1 MEIMHSKFLKLQTAL
16 LSVLLLFSVLLPQTA
31 LAAGG
36 TTDAAAAQDTVT
48 LVDPNT
54 FNSWEKIQGTR
65 SITQGRI
72 WADKTVSNDKI
83 EFSSTSPLGKEG
95 KTVSKTAGS
104 DFLVALSALSST
116 SSLTKP
122 EPQPIDI
129 VLVLDA
135 SGSMDKAMGG
145 TTWENYDDTKRID
158 ALKAA
163 AKNFLAAAKKQNDGI
178 EDPAKQIQV
187 SIVKFAGNKT
197 DKVGNDTYR
206 DGRNSYN
213 YSQIMRNLTLCNSTN
228 LSTLNSV
235 VDSIQPAG
243 ATRSDY
249 GMELA
254 QKALGSDSARSNA
267 KKVVIFFTDGKPTKQ
282 SEYNS
287 EVAGSAVNTAKTLKD
302 SGTTIYT
309 VGIFSGANAASD
321 PNDEHTSDE
330 NRFMHAVSS
339 NYPDAAYS
347 WVSTDWY
354 GGYYDIVPGTRAENS
369 SYYKT
374 ATKSTELDTVFQ
386 DIFKDVTSNPPV
398 PTLVESGKNATNGGY
413 VSFNDPLG
421 DYMTVDGFNAISFDD
436 EIFEKSTKTTE
447 TTAKGT
453 VDTYVFEGVNE
464 GNTAYPEN
472 VNLNTIIVKV
482 THSNDLKTGDIVDV
496 QIPAALLPLRYY
508 QVSKDLD
515 GKVSMK
521 ISDTYPI
528 RIFYSVSLKKDV
540 KDAMAAGTSSDTELV
555 NYVADHT
562 EDDGK
567 VYFYT
572 NLFDGTNGG
581 TDKEGNS
588 YTAGNTTVSFKPAY
602 TNSFYYYTE
611 DTPIYTDPD
620 CKTHA
625 TDVQPKTPYYY
636 DLTYYDTN
644 KANASGSLVLQHDH
658 IEISIA
664 TKEEID
670 KVLKQNKKGE
680 YYVPQKTLKGSYPQ
694 TLDEQVGPKQPNN
707 TTGTASRRIDFAWD
721 LSNTT
726 GLLFLGNNGKI
737 GYNTT
742 GSLKITK
749 VVTPTDSNYTPDS
762 TTQFRILVN
771 LEGVGANDIYKCTL
785 NGQTFSF
792 IRGSVI
798 TLKNGQTAEIKGL
811 PAGCKYTVTEPTPL
825 PAGYAL
831 STIENATGT
840 IKGGLA
846 KDTAAVATV
855 KNTYTP
861 SSYILNGETYLS
873 GKKVL
878 SGRDWQSL
886 DKFVFHLEAL
896 EPDNAPLPKNGDTDL
911 TRVELTQ
918 CEGTQADTEVPFN
931 FGDITYTK
939 PGTYRYRIYEETPS
953 NADKIP
959 GIDYD
964 TTTYT
969 VTVKIKDNGN
979 GQLELDSVTKA
990 LDHKDNVTEMPA
1002 GKIPL
1007 FKNIFNA
1014 TNEEINFVA
1023 TKVYKDNAGNSIN
1036 PDVNQFQFTLSAAK
1050 KDASGNDVTETDPP
1064 MPTPAT
1070 VGNDDGGQID
1080 FGKVTY
1086 TAANVDSTYWYQMNE
1101 NQGDNACIAYDK
1113 TTYLIKVEVGS
1124 KTGAD
1129 NKLIVTSKTTY
1140 YKQNE
1145 NGAWQPVDINTGD
1158 DVASKI
1164 TFTNTL
1170 TPTPTSAN
1178 LYVGKILA
1186 GRDWMDGDKFT
1197 FTLTAKDNA
1206 PMPEGKDTNKLT
1218 ITNASRKEM
1227 DDERLGD
1234 FPEITFTKPGT
1245 YVYTISE
1252 DAVDSAK
1259 LPGFK
1264 TQPGDIT
1271 ATVTVTR
1278 EGNEL
1283 RRTISYRNAAGI
1295 NSDICGYFTNTYS
1308 TDSYKI
1314 KDTDIFLAS
1323 KVLKDRGWLDEDR
1336 FTFVLTG
1343 DESNP
1348 TNTPMPT
1355 LCESIADSTHY
1366 ENIVL
1371 GDGKELEFKEAGR
1384 YVYYITEQRGEL
1396 SGITYD
1402 TTKYMV
1408 VVDVRD
1414 EGGNSGKLTG
1424 SVQYFKGTLG
1434 KNGEYTF
1441 SDKPE
1446 TDNIAI
1452 FTNTYAA
1459 KSVTLTGKEN
1469 LSVTK
1474 KLVGRE
1480 WGKEEAFTFEIA
1492 VAGGSAE
1499 NTPLPKSTTLKLTNS
1514 NLDEDTATGNFGDIT
1529 YEKPGTYIY
1538 KITENKGDNAITQWD
1553 DSEYTVTVNVK
1564 DDGTGELK
1572 VESCTVKKSGDEGNS
1587 NGITFTNTYEASST
1601 PTKDVT
1607 VNDAETSA
1615 DGQPVKVGD
1624 KLTYSIHWVNDSI
1637 ENGKFVPATVTITDQ
1652 VPENTKLVTTPD
1664 NATYDDTTRTLTW
1677 TLNAAAN
1684 TSGDVSFT
1692 VSVLPSASAALDPI
1706 TNQAKVKIGDHE
1718 SETNVVTNPTPYDP
1732 DSHKKVLDDNG
1743 NDIDNTLVSPGQVL
1757 TYQITWVAPLA
1768 AEGAETVDVVI
1779 KDTVPAN
1786 TTFVLGS
1793 ATDNIAPDDNGLLT
1807 WNIQGQ
1813 TPGASGTVSFQ
1824 VKVNDA
1830 VGDNGDITNKAFVNN
1845 KATVETTHNYLP
1857 GKTADKDANTTLK
1870 VGDELTYTIKYKNLE
1885 KDVATVTVTDAVP
1898 AGTEFVS
1905 ADNGGTWDKTD
1916 NKVTWNLTGVEP
1928 GAKGTVSF
1936 TVRVTMDAVGK
1947 SIENQA
1953 EVKIGDHNPV
1963 TTTKTENKNIEQP
1976 SPASVTLTA
1985 HKTLKSDVGNHTLA
1999 AGEFAFNLLDKDGKL
2014 VQTALNDAEGNV
2026 TFSELKLN
2034 TIGSY
2039 TYTICEVDGKLGYM
2053 TYDDST
2059 YTVTFNVD
2067 DAKNGT
2073 LAATEPVYSLNDKT
2087 FTTAEFINH
2096 YTAELP
2102 ADASF
2107 SLSAT
2112 KTLTGRSMI
2121 DREFFFTL
2129 EDEGGNIVATA
2140 SSDAEGNIQFPAVG
2154 LKNVQAAYTALLAA
2168 AEPVQPAAE
2177 PTPAEDEQPVKI
2189 EDGEQAPLET
2199 AVAANS
2205 LEDAP
2210 AVVTDA
2216 EPETELNAE
2225 PKTDPETDPE
2235 TEPETEPA
2243 PTVDTDAVQALLT
2256 RWYTIREYAQGKD
2269 GVTYDANTYMVR
2281 VPLVDNDG
2289 TGTLA
2294 VDKDNIQFF
2303 AADGETPLDNNAVVF
2318 NNSYA
2323 AEGVDLTV
2331 TAQKQL
2337 TGRSMADGEFSFR
2350 LSCND
2355 DPANEQ
2361 TVTSDA
2367 NGRIAFALHY
2377 DDKDGTGTQETHT
2390 YTVTEVR
2397 GDNDTITYDDT
2408 AYTFTVEVI
2417 DDGTGHLTTKVTQPE
2432 AMVFRNVYTPKAT
2445 SITLAG
2451 NKVLNGRA
2459 QKAGE
2464 FTFELCDANG
2474 AVIATA
2480 ANGENGYFAF
2490 PALSY
2495 DEAGEYTYTVREK
2508 DTGVGRVTYDKTVYS
2523 VTVQVRDEDGQ
2534 LKADI
2539 ILPASGLTFTNTYT
2553 PEPAQTPA
2561 PTPKPTTSPAPAA
2574 TAAPT
2579 PAPARIPQTADSFP
2593 LALLIGLLAVSGG
2606 ALAVLLTARKRGK
2619 K

>member
-48 LVDPNT
+48 LVDPAT
-54 FNSWEKIQGTR
+54 FNSWETIQGTR

-95 KTVSKTAGS
+95 KTVSKTDGS

-135 SGSMDKAMGG
+135 SGSMAYDFNGKPARYDK
-145 TTWENYDDTKRID
+145 DRRIT
-158 ALKAA
+158 ALKSAVKAFIDSAA
-163 AKNFLAAAKKQNDGI
+163 TQN
-178 EDPAKQIQV
+178 
-187 SIVKFAGNKT
+187 
-197 DKVGNDTYR
+197 
-206 DGRNSYN
+206 
-213 YSQIMRNLTLCNSTN
+213 SQIADASKKINIALVRFASNSSILQDLTTCEDKNVTALKRRVDNLPS
-228 LSTLNSV
+228 
-235 VDSIQPAG
+235 DG
-243 ATRSDY
+243 ATRADL
-249 GMELA
+249 GME
-254 QKALGSDSARSNA
+254 KAESVLNGTSARANA
-267 KKVVIFFTDGKPTKQ
+267 KKVVIFFTDGTPTSGNKY
-282 SEYNS
+282 EP
-287 EVAGSAVNTAKTLKD
+287 EVAGRAVSAAGRIKNAN
-302 SGTTIYT
+302 GTIYA
-309 VGIFSGANAASD
+309 VGIFAGAKPED
-321 PNDEHTSDE
+321 ITSKE
-330 NRFMHAVSS
+330 NKFMNAVSS
-339 NYPDAAYS
+339 NYPAATATNFS
-347 WVSTDWY
+347 ITLNK
-354 GGYYDIVPGTRAENS
+354 GENKG
-369 SYYKT
+369 YYKT
-374 ATKSTELDTVFQ
+374 AKNASELNAVFN
-386 DIFKDVTSNPPV
+386 DIFKDSTSNPPV

-421 DYMTVDGFNAISFDD
+421 DYMTVDGFNAIAFDD

-508 QVSKDLD
+508 QVSEDLN

-555 NYVADHT
+555 NYVTDHT
-562 EDDGK
+562 GDDGK

-620 CKTHA
+620 CKIPA
-625 TDVQPKTPYYY
+625 TDVQPKKSYYY
-636 DLTYYDTN
+636 DLTYYDTK
-644 KANASGSLVLQHDH
+644 KADASGSLVPQHDH

-680 YYVPQKTLKGSYPQ
+680 YYVLQKTLKGSYPQ
-694 TLDEQVGPKQPNN
+694 ALDNQIGGKEKNITN
-707 TTGTASRRIDFAWD
+707 TASRRIDFGWD
-721 LSNTT
+721 NNYTIGRLY
-726 GLLFLGNNGKI
+726 LGNNGKI

-749 VVTPTDSNYTPDS
+749 QVAKADPSYSPDAG
-762 TTQFRILVN
+762 TQFDIKVV
-771 LEGVGANDIYKCTL
+771 LEGNGANGTYTYTIDGKTSDSYKFKS
-785 NGQTFSF
+785 GD
-792 IRGSVI
+792 VI
-798 TLKNGQTAEIKGL
+798 TLKNDQTAEIEGL
-811 PAGCKYTVTEPTPL
+811 PAGCEYTVSEPTLPDGYTSSIDA
-825 PAGYAL
+825 PAGVITA
-831 STIENATGT
+831 G
-840 IKGGLA
+840 KVQ
-846 KDTAAVATV
+846 DTAPVVTV
-855 KNTYTP
+855 TNTYKP
-861 SSYILNGETYLS
+861 SSYTLNGETNLS

-878 SGRDWQSL
+878 SGRDWQSN

-896 EPDNAPLPKNGDTDL
+896 GPDNTPLPKNGDTDL
-911 TRVELTQ
+911 TRVELMHR
-918 CEGTQADTEVPFN
+918 EGTQGGTEVPFN

-953 NADKIP
+953 NAAKIP

-969 VTVKIKDNGN
+969 VTVKIKDNGK

-990 LDHKDNVTEMPA
+990 LDNKDNVTVMPA
-1002 GKIPL
+1002 DNIPL

-1014 TNEEINFVA
+1014 DDEEINFVA

-1036 PDVNQFQFTLSAAK
+1036 PDVNQFHFTLSVPKTNANG
-1050 KDASGNDVTETDPP
+1050 SNVTETNPP

-1086 TAANVDSTYWYQMNE
+1086 TAANVGNTYWYQMSE
-1101 NQGDNACIAYDK
+1101 DRGDNACIAYDK
-1113 TTYLIKVEVGS
+1113 ATYLIKVEVGS

-1129 NKLIVTSKTTY
+1129 NNLIVTSNTTY

-1170 TPTPTSAN
+1170 TPTPASAK
-1178 LYVGKILA
+1178 LSIGKILA
-1186 GRDWMDGDKFT
+1186 GRDWMKGDTFT
-1197 FTLTAKDNA
+1197 FTLTPKNDNT
-1206 PMPEGKDTNKLT
+1206 PMPEGENANKLT
-1218 ITNASRKEM
+1218 ITNESNKVM
-1227 DDERLGD
+1227 DDERLGS
-1234 FPEITFTKPGT
+1234 FGKITFAQPGT
-1245 YVYTISE
+1245 YEYTISE
-1252 DAVDSAK
+1252 DEVT

-1264 TQPGDIT
+1264 NHPGDIT

-1278 EGNEL
+1278 NGNEL
-1283 RRTISYRNAAGI
+1283 TSTVSYKDAAGKVGVV
-1295 NSDICGYFTNTYS
+1295 NGYFTNTYS
-1308 TDSYKI
+1308 TDPYTVSTSVLFK
-1314 KDTDIFLAS
+1314 AS
-1323 KVLKDRGWLDEDR
+1323 KTLEGRGWLPEEN

-1348 TNTPMPT
+1348 ADTPMPDF
-1355 LCESIADSTHY
+1355 CEAVANSSHTT
-1366 ENIVL
+1366 VTL
-1371 GDGKELEFKEAGR
+1371 GDDKDLRFTQPGT
-1384 YVYYITEQRGEL
+1384 YTYYITEKTESTPGL
-1396 SGITYD
+1396 IYD
-1402 TTKYMV
+1402 TSKYKV
-1408 VVDVRD
+1408 VVTVVDKD
-1414 EGGNSGKLTG
+1414 ADGGNIGKSGKLTG

-1434 KNGEYTF
+1434 ENAEYTF
-1441 SDKPE
+1441 SAKPE
-1446 TDNIAI
+1446 SANIAA
-1452 FTNTYAA
+1452 FTNTYTTEPA
-1459 KSVTLTGKEN
+1459 TLNGEEN

-1480 WGKEEAFTFEIA
+1480 WGNEESFTFEIA
-1492 VAGGSAE
+1492 VADGSAAD
-1499 NTPLPKSTTLKLTNS
+1499 TPLPESTTLTLTNP
-1514 NLDEDTATGNFGDIT
+1514 DGDTATGNFGDIT

-1553 DSEYTVTVNVK
+1553 DSVYTVNVTVE
-1564 DDGTGELK
+1564 DNGAGELHITNFT
-1572 VESCTVKKSGDEGNS
+1572 VESDGS
-1587 NGITFTNTYEASST
+1587 NYIGISFTNRYEADPN
-1601 PTKDVT
+1601 PTK
-1607 VNDAETSA
+1607 
-1615 DGQPVKVGD
+1615 
-1624 KLTYSIHWVNDSI
+1624 
-1637 ENGKFVPATVTITDQ
+1637 TVTD
-1652 VPENTKLVTTPD
+1652 E
-1664 NATYDDTTRTLTW
+1664 
-1677 TLNAAAN
+1677 
-1684 TSGDVSFT
+1684 SG
-1692 VSVLPSASAALDPI
+1692 
-1706 TNQAKVKIGDHE
+1706 N
-1718 SETNVVTNPTPYDP
+1718 N
-1732 DSHKKVLDDNG
+1732 
-1743 NDIDNTLVSPGQVL
+1743 IDNTLVSPGQKL
-1757 TYQITWVAPLA
+1757 TYTIHWVNNAVNATGNYTPAEITV
-1768 AEGAETVDVVI
+1768 T
-1779 KDTVPAN
+1779 DTVPAN
-1786 TTFVLGS
+1786 TTFDS
-1793 ATDNIAPDDNGLLT
+1793 ADNGGTWDTTDNKVT
-1807 WNIQGQ
+1807 WKFTADPNTEGN
-1813 TPGASGTVSFQ
+1813 VSFT
-1824 VKVNDA
+1824 VKVNESISGENGEIDNSA
-1830 VGDNGDITNKAFVNN
+1830 LVGNRTTNI
-1845 KATVETTHNYLP
+1845 THNYLP

-1885 KDVATVTVTDAVP
+1885 DAAATVTVTDAVP

-1905 ADNGGTWDKTD
+1905 ADNGGVCENDT
-1916 NKVTWNLTGVEP
+1916 VTWNIADVTS
-1928 GAKGTVSF
+1928 GTEGSVSF
-1936 TVRVTMDAVGK
+1936 KVRVTIDAVGR

-1953 EVKIGDHNPV
+1953 QVRIGNHNPV

-1976 SPASVTLTA
+1976 SPASVILTA
-1985 HKTLKSDVGNHTLA
+1985 HKTLISDVGNHTLA

-2014 VQTALNDAEGNV
+2014 VQTAPNDAEGNV
-2026 TFSELKLN
+2026 TFDALSLD
-2034 TIGSY
+2034 TIGEY
-2039 TYTICEVDGKLGYM
+2039 TYTICEVDGNVGYI
-2053 TYDDST
+2053 TYDGSQ
-2059 YTVTFNVD
+2059 YTVTFSVY
-2067 DAKNGT
+2067 DAKDGT
-2073 LAATEPVYSLNDKT
+2073 LAATEPVYSLNGKT
-2087 FTTAEFINH
+2087 VDAAEFINH

-2102 ADASF
+2102 AGASF

-2121 DREFFFTL
+2121 DGEFFFTL

-2205 LEDAP
+2205 LEGTP

-2216 EPETELNAE
+2216 ETETELDVA
-2225 PKTDPETDPE
+2225 PETDPE

-2281 VPLVDNDG
+2281 VQLADKEG
-2289 TGTLA
+2289 QGTLT
-2294 VDKDNIQFF
+2294 VDSIQFF
-2303 AADGETPLDNNAVVF
+2303 AADGETPLDNSAVVF

>member
-36 TTDAAAAQDTVT
+36 TTNAAAAQDTVT

-72 WADKTVSNDKI
+72 WADKTVSENEIK
-83 EFSSTSPLGKEG
+83 FSPHSPLGESG
-95 KTVSKTAGS
+95 QTVSKTAGS

-135 SGSMDKAMGG
+135 SGSMSDPMGR
-145 TTWENYDDTKRID
+145 NDSTKRID

-163 AKNFLAAAKKQNDGI
+163 ANNFLAAAKKQNDEI
-178 EDPAKQIQV
+178 EDPAKQIKV
-187 SIVKFAGNKT
+187 SIVKFAGDKT
-197 DKVGNDTYR
+197 DKVGNDKYR
-206 DGRNSYN
+206 DGGYWYN
-213 YSQIMRNLTLCNSTN
+213 HSQIMRNLTLCNNTY
-228 LSTLNSV
+228 LSTLQDV
-235 VDSIQPAG
+235 VDSISPAG

-254 QKALGSDSARSNA
+254 QTALDKASARSNA
-267 KKVVIFFTDGKPTKQ
+267 KKVVIFFTDGKPT
-282 SEYNS
+282 SESNYDA
-287 EVAGSAVNTAKTLKD
+287 EVAGDAINTAKTIKG
-302 SGTTIYT
+302 SGATIYT

-321 PNDEHTSDE
+321 PNNERTSDE

-339 NYPDAAYS
+339 NYPDAASS
-347 WVSTDWY
+347 WVSTGWFT
-354 GGYYDIVPGTRAENS
+354 GYYNIDLGTRAENS

-374 ATKSTELDTVFQ
+374 ATNADELNTVFQ
-386 DIFKDVTSNPPV
+386 DIFTDATSDPPV
-398 PTLVESGKNATNGGY
+398 PTLVESSKDATESGY
-413 VSFNDPLG
+413 VTFEDPLG
-421 DYMTVDGFNAISFDD
+421 DYMTVTDFNAIAFSDKIYTAPA
-436 EIFEKSTKTTE
+436 EETHGNVTTY
-447 TTAKGT
+447 TFTGINKGN
-453 VDTYVFEGVNE
+453 V
-464 GNTAYPEN
+464 AYPQN
-472 VNLNTIIVKV
+472 VDLNKIIITVTHDDDLKIGDKVKV
-482 THSNDLKTGDIVDV
+482 E
-496 QIPAALLPLRYY
+496 IPAALLPLRYY
-508 QVSKDLD
+508 NIAEDKD
-515 GKVSMK
+515 GKVSME
-521 ISDTYPI
+521 ITPTYPI
-528 RIFYSVSLKKDV
+528 HVFYSVSLKTKA
-540 KDAMAAGTSSDTELV
+540 KQQMTSGVITDPALA
-555 NYVADHT
+555 NYVATHT
-562 EDDGK
+562 EEDGK
-567 VYFYT
+567 AYFYS
-572 NLFDGTNGG
+572 NLYTDTRTG
-581 TDKEGNS
+581 TDDERNP
-588 YTAGNTTVSFKPAY
+588 YTAGDTTASFVPAE

-611 DTPIYTDPD
+611 DTPLYEDEACTRLA
-620 CKTHA
+620 KN
-625 TDVQPKTPYYY
+625 VQPNMPYYY
-636 DLTYYDTN
+636 DMPYYQTGIED
-644 KANASGSLVLQHDH
+644 ANGSLKLQHAH
-658 IEISIA
+658 IKVSIA
-664 TKEEID
+664 TQEEINDTLKKD
-670 KVLKQNKKGE
+670 KDGL
-680 YYVPQKTLKGSYPQ
+680 YYVPKGTPKGSYPQ
-694 TLDEQVGPKQPNN
+694 ALDNQIGGKEPNITN
-707 TTGTASRRIDFAWD
+707 TASRRIDFGWD
-721 LSNTT
+721 YNYTIGCLY
-726 GLLFLGNNGKI
+726 LGNNGKI
-737 GYNTT
+737 GYNAT

-749 VVTPTDSNYTPDS
+749 TVVKADPSYSPDAA
-762 TTQFRILVN
+762 TQFGIQVA
-771 LEGVGANDIYKCTL
+771 LEGNGANGTYTYTIDGNTSDPHPFTSG
-785 NGQTFSF
+785 N
-792 IRGSVI
+792 VI
-798 TLKNGQTAEIKGL
+798 TLKNGQTAEIEGL
-811 PAGCKYTVTEPTPL
+811 PAGCEYTVSEPTLPDGYTSSIDA
-825 PAGYAL
+825 PAGVIA
-831 STIENATGT
+831 AG
-840 IKGGLA
+840 KVQ
-846 KDTAAVATV
+846 DTAPVVTV
-855 KNTYTP
+855 TNTYEP
-861 SSYILNGETYLS
+861 SSYTLNGETNLS

-878 SGRDWQSL
+878 SGRDWQSD

-896 EPDNAPLPKNGDTDL
+896 EPDNAPLPKDGDTDL
-911 TRVELTQ
+911 TRVELMHR
-918 CEGTQADTEVPFN
+918 EGTQADTEVPFN

-953 NADKIP
+953 NAAKIP

-969 VTVKIKDNGN
+969 VTVKIKDNGK
-979 GQLELDSVTKA
+979 GQLELDTVTKA
-990 LDHKDNVTEMPA
+990 LDNKDNVTEMPA
-1002 GKIPL
+1002 DNIPL

-1014 TNEEINFVA
+1014 KNEEINFVA
-1023 TKVYKDNAGNSIN
+1023 TKVYKDNAGTQIN
-1036 PDVNQFQFTLSAAK
+1036 PDVNQFQFTLS
-1050 KDASGNDVTETDPP
+1050 VPETDSNGNNVTQTNPP

-1070 VGNDDGGQID
+1070 VGNDDGGQIA

-1086 TAANVDSTYWYQMNE
+1086 TAANVGNTYWYQMSE
-1101 NQGDNACIAYDK
+1101 DQGDNARIAYDK
-1113 TTYLIKVEVGS
+1113 ATYLIKVEVDS
-1124 KTGAD
+1124 KPGAD
-1129 NKLIVTSKTTY
+1129 NKLIVTSHTTY

-1170 TPTPTSAN
+1170 TPTPATAKLSI
-1178 LYVGKILA
+1178 GKILA
-1186 GRDWMDGDKFT
+1186 GRNWMEGDTFT
-1197 FTLTAKDNA
+1197 FTLTAKGNA
-1206 PMPEGKDTNKLT
+1206 PMPEGENANKLT
-1218 ITNASRKEM
+1218 ITNESNKVM
-1227 DDERLGD
+1227 DDERLGSFGD
-1234 FPEITFTKPGT
+1234 ITFTQPGT
-1245 YVYTISE
+1245 YEYTISE
-1252 DAVDSAK
+1252 DTVT

-1264 TQPGDIT
+1264 NHPGDIT

-1278 EGNEL
+1278 NGNEL
-1283 RRTISYRNAAGI
+1283 TSTVSYKDAAGKV
-1295 NSDICGYFTNTYS
+1295 NEAGYGYFTNTYS
-1308 TDSYKI
+1308 PDSYTVSTSVLFK
-1314 KDTDIFLAS
+1314 AS
-1323 KVLKDRGWLDEDR
+1323 KTLKGRDWLPEEN

-1348 TNTPMPT
+1348 VDTPMPDFCEAVANSSHTTVT
-1355 LCESIADSTHY
+1355 LGNNADLTFTQPGIY
-1366 ENIVL
+1366 T
-1371 GDGKELEFKEAGR
+1371 
-1384 YVYYITEQRGEL
+1384 YYITEKKESTPGL
-1396 SGITYD
+1396 IYD
-1402 TTKYMV
+1402 TSKYKV
-1408 VVDVRD
+1408 VVTVEDKD
-1414 EGGNSGKLTG
+1414 ADGGNSGKSGKLTG

-1434 KNGEYTF
+1434 ENGEYTF
-1441 SDKPE
+1441 SDE
-1446 TDNIAI
+1446 LGANIAA
-1452 FTNTYAA
+1452 FTNTYTTEPA
-1459 KSVTLTGKEN
+1459 TLNGEEN

-1480 WGKEEAFTFEIA
+1480 WGNEESFTFTITA
-1492 VAGGSAE
+1492 AGDNAE
-1499 NTPLPKSTTLKLTNS
+1499 NTPLPNENTLTLTKPTP
-1514 NLDEDTATGNFGDIT
+1514 DGDTATGHFGDIT
-1529 YEKPGTYIY
+1529 YTKPGTYSYTIR
-1538 KITENKGDNAITQWD
+1538 EVHGADNTAAITQWD
-1553 DSEYTVTVNVK
+1553 DSVYTVNVTVA
-1564 DDGTGELK
+1564 DNGAGELHITDVK
-1572 VESCTVKKSGDEGNS
+1572 VESDGSNYSGIS
-1587 NGITFTNTYEASST
+1587 FTNRYEADPN
-1601 PTKDVT
+1601 PTK
-1607 VNDAETSA
+1607 
-1615 DGQPVKVGD
+1615 
-1624 KLTYSIHWVNDSI
+1624 
-1637 ENGKFVPATVTITDQ
+1637 TVTD
-1652 VPENTKLVTTPD
+1652 
-1664 NATYDDTTRTLTW
+1664 
-1677 TLNAAAN
+1677 
-1684 TSGDVSFT
+1684 
-1692 VSVLPSASAALDPI
+1692 
-1706 TNQAKVKIGDHE
+1706 E
-1718 SETNVVTNPTPYDP
+1718 SRNN
-1732 DSHKKVLDDNG
+1732 
-1743 NDIDNTLVSPGQVL
+1743 IDNTLVSPGQKL
-1757 TYQITWVAPLA
+1757 TYTIHWVNNAVDATGKYTPAEITV
-1768 AEGAETVDVVI
+1768 T
-1779 KDTVPAN
+1779 DTVPAN
-1786 TTFVLGS
+1786 TTFDS
-1793 ATDNIAPDDNGLLT
+1793 ADNGGTWDKTDNKVT
-1807 WNIQGQ
+1807 WKFNAEPNTEGN
-1813 TPGASGTVSFQ
+1813 VSFT
-1824 VKVNDA
+1824 VKVNESISGENGEINNYA
-1830 VGDNGDITNKAFVNN
+1830 LVGNRTTN
-1845 KATVETTHNYLP
+1845 TTHNYLP

-1885 KDVATVTVTDAVP
+1885 DAAATVTVTDAVP

-1905 ADNGGTWDKTD
+1905 ADNDGVCEHGT
-1916 NKVTWNLTGVEP
+1916 VTWKIDDVAS
-1928 GAKGTVSF
+1928 GAEGSVSF
-1936 TVRVTMDAVGK
+1936 KVRVTIDAVGH

-1953 EVKIGDHNPV
+1953 LVKVGDHNPV

-1976 SPASVTLTA
+1976 SPASVFLTA

-2014 VQTALNDAEGNV
+2014 VQTAPNDAEGNV
-2026 TFSELKLN
+2026 TFEALSLD
-2034 TIGSY
+2034 TIGNY
-2039 TYTICEVDGKLGYM
+2039 TYTICEVDGEVGYI
-2053 TYDDST
+2053 TYDGSQ
-2059 YTVTFNVD
+2059 YTVTFSVYATKD
-2067 DAKNGT
+2067 GT
-2073 LAATEPVYSLNDKT
+2073 LAATKPVYSLNGKT
-2087 FTTAEFINH
+2087 VDAAEFINH

-2102 ADASF
+2102 AGTSF

-2112 KTLTGRSMI
+2112 KALTGRSMI
-2121 DREFFFTL
+2121 DGEFFFTL

-2140 SSDAEGNIQFPAVG
+2140 SSDAKGNIQFPAVG

-2205 LEDAP
+2205 LEGTP

-2216 EPETELNAE
+2216 EPETKLDVAPETDSETE
-2225 PKTDPETDPE
+2225 PKTDPE

-2281 VPLVDNDG
+2281 VQLADKEG
-2289 TGTLA
+2289 QGTLI
-2294 VDKDNIQFF
+2294 VDSIQFF

>member
-31 LAAGG
+31 LAEGG

-48 LVDPNT
+48 LVDPAT
-54 FNSWEKIQGTR
+54 FNSWETIQGTR

-72 WADKTVSNDKI
+72 WADKTVSNNEI
-83 EFSSTSPLGKEG
+83 TFSPNSPLGKEG
-95 KTVSKTAGS
+95 KTVSKTDGS

-135 SGSMDKAMGG
+135 SGSMSDPMGR
-145 TTWENYDDTKRID
+145 NDSTKRID

-163 AKNFLAAAKKQNDGI
+163 ANNFLAAAKKQNDEI
-178 EDPAKQIQV
+178 EDPAKQIKV
-187 SIVKFAGNKT
+187 SIVKFAGDKT
-197 DKVGNDTYR
+197 DKVGNDKYR
-206 DGRNSYN
+206 DGGYWYN
-213 YSQIMRNLTLCNSTN
+213 HSQIMRNLTLCNNTY
-228 LSTLNSV
+228 LSTLQDV
-235 VDSIQPAG
+235 VDSISPAG

-254 QKALGSDSARSNA
+254 QTALDKASARSNA
-267 KKVVIFFTDGKPTKQ
+267 KKVVIFFTDGKPT
-282 SEYNS
+282 SESNYDA
-287 EVAGSAVNTAKTLKD
+287 EVAGDAINTAKTIKG
-302 SGTTIYT
+302 SGATIYT

-321 PNDEHTSDE
+321 PNNERTSDE

-339 NYPDAAYS
+339 NYPDAASS
-347 WVSTDWY
+347 WVSTGWFT
-354 GGYYDIVPGTRAENS
+354 GYYNIDLGTRAENS

-374 ATKSTELDTVFQ
+374 ATNADELNTVFQ
-386 DIFKDVTSNPPV
+386 DIFTDATSDPPV
-398 PTLVESGKNATNGGY
+398 PTLVESGKNATESGY
-413 VSFNDPLG
+413 VTFEDPLG
-421 DYMTVDGFNAISFDD
+421 DYMTVTGFNAIAFSDK
-436 EIFEKSTKTTE
+436 IYTAPTKETRGNVTTY
-447 TTAKGT
+447 TFTGTNKGN
-453 VDTYVFEGVNE
+453 V
-464 GNTAYPEN
+464 AYPQN
-472 VNLNTIIVKV
+472 VDLNKIIITVTHDDDLKIGDKVKV
-482 THSNDLKTGDIVDV
+482 E
-496 QIPAALLPLRYY
+496 IPAALLPLRYY
-508 QVSKDLD
+508 NIAEDKN
-515 GKVSMK
+515 GK
-521 ISDTYPI
+521 ISMEITPTYPI
-528 RIFYSVSLKKDV
+528 HVFYSVSLK
-540 KDAMAAGTSSDTELV
+540 DAAKQQMESGVITDTALAS
-555 NYVADHT
+555 YVAAHI
-562 EDDGK
+562 EEDGK
-567 VYFYT
+567 AYFYS
-572 NLFDGTNGG
+572 NLYTGANKG
-581 TDKEGNS
+581 TDAEGKP
-588 YTAGNTTVSFKPAY
+588 YTAGNTTASFVPAE

-611 DTPIYTDPD
+611 DTLLYEDEA
-620 CKTHA
+620 CKTPA
-625 TDVQPKTPYYY
+625 KNVKPNTPYYY
-636 DLTYYDTN
+636 DLPYYEVGETDAT
-644 KANASGSLVLQHDH
+644 GSLEELHSR
-658 IEISIA
+658 IKISIA
-664 TKEEID
+664 TQKEIND
-670 KVLKQNKKGE
+670 TLRVNKDDV
-680 YYVPQKTLKGSYPQ
+680 YYVPKGTLKGSYPQ
-694 TLDEQVGPKQPNN
+694 ALDNQIGGKEPN
-707 TTGTASRRIDFAWD
+707 TTNTASRRIDFGWD
-721 LSNTT
+721 NNYTIGRLY
-726 GLLFLGNNGKI
+726 LGNNGKI

-742 GSLKITK
+742 GSLKIRKTVAK
-749 VVTPTDSNYTPDS
+749 ADPSYSPDAETP
-762 TTQFRILVN
+762 FRIQVA
-771 LEGVGANDIYKCTL
+771 LEGNGANGTYTYTIDGNTSDPHPFTSG
-785 NGQTFSF
+785 N
-792 IRGSVI
+792 VI

-811 PAGCKYTVTEPTPL
+811 PAGCKYTVSEPTP
-825 PAGYAL
+825 PTGYEL
-831 STIENATGT
+831 STIENDTGT

-861 SSYILNGETYLS
+861 SSYILDGETNLS
-873 GKKVL
+873 GKKIL
-878 SGRDWQSL
+878 SGRDWQSD

-896 EPDNAPLPKNGDTDL
+896 ESDNAPLPKDGDTDL
-911 TRVELTQ
+911 TRVELMPSK
-918 CEGTQADTEVPFN
+918 GTQGDTEVPFN

-953 NADKIP
+953 NAAKIP

-969 VTVKIKDNGN
+969 VTVKIKDNGK

-990 LDHKDNVTEMPA
+990 LDNKDNVTVMPA
-1002 GKIPL
+1002 DNIPL

-1014 TNEEINFVA
+1014 ENEEINFVA
-1023 TKVYKDNAGNSIN
+1023 TKVYKDNAGNQIN
-1036 PDVNQFQFTLSAAK
+1036 PDVNQFRFTLSVSE
-1050 KDASGNDVTETDPP
+1050 KDSGGKNVTETNPP
-1064 MPTPAT
+1064 MPTSAT

-1086 TAANVDSTYWYQMNE
+1086 TAENVSHTYWYQMSEVN
-1101 NQGDNACIAYDK
+1101 GDDAHIDYDAAA
-1113 TTYLIKVEVGS
+1113 YLIKVEVGS
-1124 KTGAD
+1124 KIGAD
-1129 NKLIVTSKTTY
+1129 NKLIVTSNTTY
-1140 YKQNE
+1140 YKQDE
-1145 NGAWQPVDINTGD
+1145 NGAWKPVDINTGD

-1170 TPTPTSAN
+1170 TPTPASAR
-1178 LYVGKILA
+1178 LSVCKFLVGRK
-1186 GRDWMDGDKFT
+1186 WMNGDTFT
-1197 FTLTAKDNA
+1197 FTLAPKNGA
-1206 PMPEGKDTNKLT
+1206 PMPKGENADRLT
-1218 ITNASRKEM
+1218 ITNTSDNVIENY
-1227 DDERLGD
+1227 LTGS
-1234 FPEITFTKPGT
+1234 FGEIPFTQPGT
-1245 YVYTISE
+1245 YVYDISE
-1252 DAVDSAK
+1252 DKVT

-1264 TQPGDIT
+1264 SQPGAIT
-1271 ATVTVTR
+1271 ATVKVTR
-1278 EGNEL
+1278 EGNKL
-1283 RRTISYRNAAGI
+1283 THTVSYTDASG
-1295 NSDICGYFTNTYS
+1295 NSGYVYANFTNTYS

-1336 FTFVLTG
+1336 FTFVLTS
-1343 DESNP
+1343 DEANP
-1348 TNTPMPT
+1348 DNTPIPT
-1355 LCESIADSTHY
+1355 HCESIADSTHY
-1366 ENIVL
+1366 EHIVL

-1402 TTKYMV
+1402 TSKYMV
-1408 VVDVRD
+1408 VVTVEDKD
-1414 EGGNSGKLTG
+1414 ADGGNIGKSGKLTG
-1424 SVQYFKGTLG
+1424 SVQYYKALE
-1434 KNGEYTF
+1434 NGEYE
-1441 SDKPE
+1441 KV
-1446 TDNIAI
+1446 DNIAI

-1459 KSVTLTGKEN
+1459 KSVTLNGEEN

-1480 WGKEEAFTFEIA
+1480 WGNEEAFTFTIA
-1492 VAGGSAE
+1492 AAGDNAK
-1499 NTPLPKSTTLKLTNS
+1499 NTPLPNENTLTLTKPTP
-1514 NLDEDTATGNFGDIT
+1514 DGDTATGHFGDIT
-1529 YEKPGTYIY
+1529 YTKPGEYSYTIREVQGADG
-1538 KITENKGDNAITQWD
+1538 TAAITQWD
-1553 DSEYTVTVNVK
+1553 DSVYTVNVTVE
-1564 DDGTGELK
+1564 DNGTGELHITGIT
-1572 VESCTVKKSGDEGNS
+1572 VESDGS
-1587 NGITFTNTYEASST
+1587 NYSDISFTNRYEADPN
-1601 PTKDVT
+1601 PTK
-1607 VNDAETSA
+1607 
-1615 DGQPVKVGD
+1615 
-1624 KLTYSIHWVNDSI
+1624 
-1637 ENGKFVPATVTITDQ
+1637 TVTD
-1652 VPENTKLVTTPD
+1652 
-1664 NATYDDTTRTLTW
+1664 
-1677 TLNAAAN
+1677 
-1684 TSGDVSFT
+1684 
-1692 VSVLPSASAALDPI
+1692 
-1706 TNQAKVKIGDHE
+1706 E
-1718 SETNVVTNPTPYDP
+1718 SRNN
-1732 DSHKKVLDDNG
+1732 
-1743 NDIDNTLVSPGQVL
+1743 IDNTLVSPGQKL
-1757 TYQITWVAPLA
+1757 TYTIHWVNNAVDATGKYTPAEITV
-1768 AEGAETVDVVI
+1768 T
-1779 KDTVPAN
+1779 DTVPAN
-1786 TTFVLGS
+1786 TTFDS
-1793 ATDNIAPDDNGLLT
+1793 ADNDGTWDKTDNKVT
-1807 WNIQGQ
+1807 WKFNADPNTEGD
-1813 TPGASGTVSFQ
+1813 VSFT
-1824 VKVNDA
+1824 VKVNESISGENGEINNYA
-1830 VGDNGDITNKAFVNN
+1830 LVGNRTTN
-1845 KATVETTHNYLP
+1845 TTHNYLP

-1885 KDVATVTVTDAVP
+1885 DAAATVTVTDAVP

-1905 ADNGGTWDKTD
+1905 ADNDGVCANGT
-1916 NKVTWNLTGVEP
+1916 VTWNIADV
-1928 GAKGTVSF
+1928 ASGTEGSVSF
-1936 TVRVTMDAVGK
+1936 KVRVTVDAVGR

-1953 EVKIGDHNPV
+1953 QVKIGDHNPV
-1963 TTTKTENKNIEQP
+1963 TTTKTENKNIEEP

-1985 HKTLKSDVGNHTLA
+1985 CKTLISDVGNHTLA
-1999 AGEFAFNLLDKDGKL
+1999 AGEFSFNLLENDGKDGKI
-2014 VQTALNDAEGNV
+2014 VRTARNDAEGNV
-2026 TFSELKLN
+2026 TFDALSLD
-2034 TIGSY
+2034 TIGEY
-2039 TYTICEVDGKLGYM
+2039 TYTICEVDGNVGYI
-2053 TYDDST
+2053 TYDGSQ
-2059 YTVTFNVD
+2059 YTVTFSVYATKD
-2067 DAKNGT
+2067 GT
-2073 LAATEPVYSLNDKT
+2073 LAATEPVYSLNGKT
-2087 FTTAEFINH
+2087 VDAAEFINH

-2102 ADASF
+2102 AGTSF

-2112 KTLTGRSMI
+2112 KTLTGRSII
-2121 DREFFFTL
+2121 DGEFFFTL

-2140 SSDAEGNIQFPAVG
+2140 SNDAEGNIQFPAVG

-2205 LEDAP
+2205 LEGTP

-2216 EPETELNAE
+2216 EPETKLDVA
-2225 PKTDPETDPE
+2225 PETDSE

-2243 PTVDTDAVQALLT
+2243 PTVDTDALQALLT

-2281 VPLVDNDG
+2281 VQLADKEG
-2289 TGTLA
+2289 QGTLI
-2294 VDKDNIQFF
+2294 VDSIQFF
-2303 AADGETPLDNNAVVF
+2303 AADGETPLDNSAVVF

>member
-36 TTDAAAAQDTVT
+36 TTNAAAAQDTVT
-48 LVDPNT
+48 LVDPDT
-54 FNSWEKIQGTR
+54 FNSWETIQGTR

-72 WADKTVSNDKI
+72 WADKTVSNNEI
-83 EFSSTSPLGKEG
+83 TFSPNSPLGEAG
-95 KTVSKTAGS
+95 KTVSKTDGS

-135 SGSMDKAMGG
+135 SGSMSDPMGR
-145 TTWENYDDTKRID
+145 NDSTKRID

-163 AKNFLAAAKKQNDGI
+163 AKNFLAAAKKQNDEI

-197 DKVGNDTYR
+197 DKVGNDTYK
-206 DGRNSYN
+206 DGKNRYN
-213 YSQIMRNLTLCNSTN
+213 YSQTMQKLTLCNN
-228 LSTLNSV
+228 AYLSTLQDV
-235 VDSIQPAG
+235 VGSISPAG
-243 ATRSDY
+243 ATHSDY

-254 QKALGSDSARSNA
+254 QTELDSTSARSNA
-267 KKVVIFFTDGKPTKQ
+267 KKVVIFFTDGNPT
-282 SEYNS
+282 SYS
-287 EVAGSAVNTAKTLKD
+287 DYDAEVAGGAINTAKTIKG
-302 SGTTIYT
+302 SGATIYT
-309 VGIFSGANAASD
+309 VGIFSGADSSNPPAK
-321 PNDEHTSDE
+321 PNGNTQLA

-339 NYPDAAYS
+339 NYPDAAYD
-347 WVSTDWY
+347 WVSDGWNS
-354 GGYYDIVPGTRAENS
+354 GYRVTMGNRAENS
-369 SYYKT
+369 NYYKT
-374 ATKSTELDTVFQ
+374 ATQSTELNTVFQ
-386 DIFKDVTSNPPV
+386 DIFKDATSNPPV
-398 PTLVESGKNATNGGY
+398 PTLVESDKNATNGGY

-421 DYMTVDGFNAISFDD
+421 DYMTVDGFNAIAFDD

-508 QVSKDLD
+508 QVSEDLN

-528 RIFYSVSLKKDV
+528 SIFYSVSLKKAV

-572 NLFDGTNGG
+572 NLFDGTNSGI
-581 TDKEGNS
+581 DKEGNP

-620 CKTHA
+620 CKIHA
-625 TDVQPKTPYYY
+625 TDVQPKKSYYY

-644 KANASGSLVLQHDH
+644 KADASGSLVLQHAP

-670 KVLKQNKKGE
+670 KVLKKSSKGE

-694 TLDEQVGPKQPNN
+694 TLDEQVGPKESNN
-707 TTGTASRRIDFAWD
+707 TGTAYRRIDFAWD

-762 TTQFRILVN
+762 TTKFRILVN

-831 STIENATGT
+831 STIENGTGT

-861 SSYILNGETYLS
+861 SSYTLNGETNLS
-873 GKKVL
+873 GNKVL
-878 SGRDWQSL
+878 SGRDWQSR

-896 EPDNAPLPKNGDTDL
+896 EPDSAPLPKNGDTDI

-918 CEGTQADTEVPFN
+918 SEVTQAGTAVPFN

-953 NADKIP
+953 NAAKIP

-969 VTVKIKDNGN
+969 VTVKIKDNGK
-979 GQLELDSVTKA
+979 GKLELDNVTKA
-990 LDHKDNVTEMPA
+990 LDNKDNVTVMPA
-1002 GKIPL
+1002 DNIPL

-1014 TNEEINFVA
+1014 ENEEINFVA

-1036 PDVNQFQFTLSAAK
+1036 PDVNQFHFILSVPK
-1050 KDASGNDVTETDPP
+1050 TDADGKNVTETNPP

-1070 VGNDDGGQID
+1070 VGNDDGGRIA

-1086 TAANVDSTYWYQMNE
+1086 TEANVGHTYWYQMSE
-1101 NQGDNACIAYDK
+1101 KQGDNTCIDYDK
-1113 TTYLIKVEVGS
+1113 TTYLIKVEVDS
-1124 KTGAD
+1124 KTDAD

-1145 NGAWQPVDINTGD
+1145 NGAWQQVDINTGD
-1158 DVASKI
+1158 DVDSKI

-1170 TPTPTSAN
+1170 TPTPASAK

-1186 GRDWMDGDKFT
+1186 GRDWMNGDTFT
-1197 FTLTAKDNA
+1197 FTLTPKDDNT
-1206 PMPEGKDTNKLT
+1206 PMPDGKDTNKLT
-1218 ITNASRKEM
+1218 ITNASSSNAK
-1227 DDERLGD
+1227 DERLGSFD
-1234 FPEITFTKPGT
+1234 KITFTQPGT

-1252 DAVDSAK
+1252 DVVDSAK

-1283 RRTISYRNAAGI
+1283 TSTVSYRDADGKVNEAGY
-1295 NSDICGYFTNTYS
+1295 GYFTNTYS

-1323 KVLKDRGWLDEDR
+1323 KVLKDRSWLDEDR

-1348 TNTPMPT
+1348 ANTPMPNR
-1355 LCESIADSTHY
+1355 CESIADSTHY
-1366 ENIVL
+1366 ENIML

-1414 EGGNSGKLTG
+1414 EGGKSGKLTG

-1441 SDKPE
+1441 SDTPE
-1446 TDNIAI
+1446 ATNIAT

-1459 KSVTLTGKEN
+1459 KSVTLNGKEN

-1480 WGKEEAFTFEIA
+1480 WGNEEAFTFEIA

-1499 NTPLPKSTTLKLTNS
+1499 NTPLPKSTTLKLTNP
-1514 NLDEDTATGNFGDIT
+1514 DEDTATGNFGDIT
-1529 YEKPGTYIY
+1529 YEKPGTYKY
-1538 KITENKGDNAITQWD
+1538 EITEVEGSNVISQWD
-1553 DSEYTVTVNVK
+1553 KSIYTVIVKVEDNGTGKLNIAYSSVTKNNGDVDNGIYFENAYETSPNPVKTVK
-1564 DDGTGELK
+1564 DA
-1572 VESCTVKKSGDEGNS
+1572 SNNS
-1587 NGITFTNTYEASST
+1587 
-1601 PTKDVT
+1601 
-1607 VNDAETSA
+1607 
-1615 DGQPVKVGD
+1615 
-1624 KLTYSIHWVNDSI
+1624 
-1637 ENGKFVPATVTITDQ
+1637 
-1652 VPENTKLVTTPD
+1652 
-1664 NATYDDTTRTLTW
+1664 
-1677 TLNAAAN
+1677 
-1684 TSGDVSFT
+1684 
-1692 VSVLPSASAALDPI
+1692 
-1706 TNQAKVKIGDHE
+1706 
-1718 SETNVVTNPTPYDP
+1718 
-1732 DSHKKVLDDNG
+1732 
-1743 NDIDNTLVSPGQVL
+1743 IDNTLVSPGQLL
-1757 TYQITWVAPLA
+1757 TYTIEWANTEIGPNGEPASAEITI
-1768 AEGAETVDVVI
+1768 T
-1779 KDTVPAN
+1779 DTVPAN
-1786 TTFVLGS
+1786 TTYVPTENG
-1793 ATDNIAPDDNGLLT
+1793 ATLDEDNSKLT
-1807 WNIQGQ
+1807 WKFTAEPN
-1813 TPGASGTVSFQ
+1813 AHGTVSFT
-1824 VKVNDA
+1824 VKVNESISGENGEIDNSA
-1830 VGDNGDITNKAFVNN
+1830 LVGNRTTNI
-1845 KATVETTHNYLP
+1845 THNYLP

-1885 KDVATVTVTDAVP
+1885 KDAATVTVTDAVP

-1905 ADNGGTWDKTD
+1905 ADNGGVCENGT
-1916 NKVTWNLTGVEP
+1916 VTWNIANV
-1928 GAKGTVSF
+1928 ASGTEGSVSF
-1936 TVRVTMDAVGK
+1936 KVCVTIDAVGN

-1953 EVKIGDHNPV
+1953 QVQIGDHNPV
-1963 TTTKTENKNIEQP
+1963 TTTKTENKNIEKP
-1976 SPASVTLTA
+1976 SPASVFLTA

-1999 AGEFAFNLLDKDGKL
+1999 AGDFSFNLLDKDGKL
-2014 VQTALNDAEGNV
+2014 VQTAPNDAEGNV
-2026 TFSELKLN
+2026 NFGELSLAK
-2034 TIGSY
+2034 IGDY

-2053 TYDDST
+2053 TYDDSQ
-2059 YTVTFNVD
+2059 YTVTFSVY
-2067 DAKNGT
+2067 DAKDGT
-2073 LAATEPVYSLNDKT
+2073 LAATEPVYSLNGKT
-2087 FTTAEFINH
+2087 VDTAEFINH

-2121 DREFFFTL
+2121 DGEFFFTL
-2129 EDEGGNIVATA
+2129 EDEGGDIVATA

-2189 EDGEQAPLET
+2189 EDSEQAPLET

-2205 LEDAP
+2205 LEDTP

-2216 EPETELNAE
+2216 EPETEPDVA
-2225 PKTDPETDPE
+2225 PETDPE
-2235 TEPETEPA
+2235 TKPETEPETELDVAPETKPETEPA

-2281 VPLVDNDG
+2281 VPLVDKDG
-2289 TGTLA
+2289 TGTLT

-2606 ALAVLLTARKRGK
+2606 ALAVLLTTRKRGK

>member
-36 TTDAAAAQDTVT
+36 TTNAAAAQDTVT
-48 LVDPNT
+48 LVDPAT
-54 FNSWEKIQGTR
+54 FNSWETIQGTR

-72 WADKTVSNDKI
+72 WTDKTVSNNEI
-83 EFSSTSPLGKEG
+83 TFSPNSPLGEAG
-95 KTVSKTAGS
+95 KTVSKTDGS

-129 VLVLDA
+129 VLVLDT
-135 SGSMDKAMGG
+135 SGSMAYDFNGYE
-145 TTWENYDDTKRID
+145 TWHAKDRRIT
-158 ALKAA
+158 ALKSAVKDFIDNAA
-163 AKNFLAAAKKQNDGI
+163 TQN
-178 EDPAKQIQV
+178 
-187 SIVKFAGNKT
+187 
-197 DKVGNDTYR
+197 
-206 DGRNSYN
+206 
-213 YSQIMRNLTLCNSTN
+213 SQIADASKKINIALVRFASNSRILQDLTTCEGKNATALKKRVDN
-228 LSTLNSV
+228 LSS
-235 VDSIQPAG
+235 DG
-243 ATRSDY
+243 ATRADL
-249 GMELA
+249 GMA
-254 QKALGSDSARSNA
+254 QAESVLNGTGARANA
-267 KKVVIFFTDGKPTKQ
+267 KKVVIFFTDGKPT
-282 SEYNS
+282 SYNGY
-287 EVAGSAVNTAKTLKD
+287 EDKVAGRAVNAAGRIKNAN
-302 SGTTIYT
+302 GTIYA
-309 VGIFSGANAASD
+309 VGIFAGAKPED
-321 PNDEHTSDE
+321 VTSKE
-330 NRFMHAVSS
+330 NKFMNAVSS
-339 NYPDAAYS
+339 NYPAATATNFS
-347 WVSTDWY
+347 ITLNK
-354 GGYYDIVPGTRAENS
+354 GENKG
-369 SYYKT
+369 YYKT
-374 ATKSTELDTVFQ
+374 AKNASELNAVFN
-386 DIFKDVTSNPPV
+386 DIFKDSTSNPPV
-398 PTLVESGKNATNGGY
+398 PTLVESDKNATNGGY
-413 VSFNDPLG
+413 VRFNDPLG
-421 DYMTVDGFNAISFDD
+421 DYMTVDGFNAIAFDD
-436 EIFEKSTKTTE
+436 EIFKNPTKTT
-447 TTAKGT
+447 KGT

-508 QVSKDLD
+508 QVSEDLG

-555 NYVADHT
+555 KYVADHT
-562 EDDGK
+562 GDDGK

-581 TDKEGNS
+581 IDKEGNP

-620 CKTHA
+620 CQTPA

-644 KANASGSLVLQHDH
+644 KADASGSLVPQHKH

-664 TKEEID
+664 TKAEID
-670 KVLKQNKKGE
+670 KVLKKNSNGE
-680 YYVPQKTLKGSYPQ
+680 YYVPKKTLKGSYPQ
-694 TLDEQVGPKQPNN
+694 TLDEQVGPKESN
-707 TTGTASRRIDFAWD
+707 TTGTAYRRIDFAWD

-749 VVTPTDSNYTPDS
+749 VVTPADSSYTPDS
-762 TTQFRILVN
+762 TTKFPILVN
-771 LEGVGANDIYKCTL
+771 LEGVGANGIYKCTL
-785 NGQTFSF
+785 DGQTISF
-792 IRGSVI
+792 TSGSVI
-798 TLKNGQTAEIKGL
+798 NLKNGQTAEIKGL
-811 PAGCKYTVTEPTPL
+811 PAGCKYTVSEPTP
-825 PAGYAL
+825 PTGYEL
-831 STIENATGT
+831 STIENGTGT

-861 SSYILNGETYLS
+861 SSYILNGKTYLS
-873 GKKVL
+873 GNKVL
-878 SGRDWQSL
+878 IGRDWQSR

-896 EPDNAPLPKNGDTDL
+896 EPGNAPLPKNGDTDI
-911 TRVELTQ
+911 TRVELTPS
-918 CEGTQADTEVPFN
+918 EGTQGGTEVPFN

-969 VTVKIKDNGN
+969 VTVKIKDNGK

-990 LDHKDNVTEMPA
+990 LDNKDNVTEMPA
-1002 GKIPL
+1002 DNIPL

-1014 TNEEINFVA
+1014 ENEEINFVA
-1023 TKVYKDNAGNSIN
+1023 TKVYKDNAGTQIN
-1036 PDVNQFQFTLSAAK
+1036 PDVNQFQFTLSV
-1050 KDASGNDVTETDPP
+1050 SETDSAGNNVSQTNPP

-1070 VGNDDGGQID
+1070 VGNDDGGRID

-1086 TAANVDSTYWYQMNE
+1086 TAANVGHTYWYQMRE
-1101 NQGDNACIAYDK
+1101 DRGDNACIDYDK
-1113 TTYLIKVEVGS
+1113 TTYLIKVEVDS
-1124 KTGAD
+1124 ETDAD

-1140 YKQNE
+1140 YKQDE
-1145 NGAWQPVDINTGD
+1145 NGAWPQVDINTGD
-1158 DVASKI
+1158 DVDSKI

-1170 TPTPTSAN
+1170 TPTPASAR
-1178 LYVGKILA
+1178 LSVCKFLVGRK
-1186 GRDWMDGDKFT
+1186 WMNGDTFT
-1197 FTLTAKDNA
+1197 FTLAPKNGA
-1206 PMPEGKDTNKLT
+1206 PMPKGENADRLT
-1218 ITNASRKEM
+1218 ITNTSDNVIENY
-1227 DDERLGD
+1227 LTGS
-1234 FPEITFTKPGT
+1234 FGEIPFTQPGT
-1245 YVYTISE
+1245 YEYTISE
-1252 DAVDSAK
+1252 DKVT

-1264 TQPGDIT
+1264 SQPGAIT
-1271 ATVTVTR
+1271 ATVNVTR

-1283 RRTISYRNAAGI
+1283 THTVSYTDASG
-1295 NSDICGYFTNTYS
+1295 NSRDVYANFTNTYS

-1314 KDTDIFLAS
+1314 KDTDIFLAR

-1348 TNTPMPT
+1348 VGTPMPT
-1355 LCESIADSTHY
+1355 HCESIADSTHY
-1366 ENIVL
+1366 ERIVL

-1424 SVQYFKGTLG
+1424 SVQYYKALE
-1434 KNGEYTF
+1434 NGEYE
-1441 SDKPE
+1441 KV
-1446 TDNIAI
+1446 DNIAI

-1459 KSVTLTGKEN
+1459 KSVTLNGKEN

-1480 WGKEEAFTFEIA
+1480 WGNEEAFTFTIA
-1492 VAGGSAE
+1492 AAGDNAE
-1499 NTPLPKSTTLKLTNS
+1499 NTPLPSETTLRLTKPDP
-1514 NLDEDTATGNFGDIT
+1514 DEDTATGHFGDIT

-1572 VESCTVKKSGDEGNS
+1572 VNSCSVKKSGDEGNS
-1587 NGITFTNTYEASST
+1587 NSITFTNTYEASST

-1624 KLTYSIHWVNDSI
+1624 ELTYSIHWVNDSI
-1637 ENGKFVPATVTITDQ
+1637 ENGKFVRATVTITDQ
-1652 VPENTKLVTTPD
+1652 VPENTQLVTTPD
-1664 NATYDDTTRTLTW
+1664 NATYDDTTSTLTW
-1677 TLNAAAN
+1677 TFDAAAN

-1692 VSVLPSASAALDPI
+1692 VRVLPSASAALAPI
-1706 TNQAKVKIGDHE
+1706 TNQAKVQIGDHE

-1732 DSHKKVLDDNG
+1732 DSHKKVLDDSG

-1786 TTFVLGS
+1786 TTFVS

-1807 WNIQGQ
+1807 WNIQDQ
-1813 TPGASGTVSFQ
+1813 KPGASGTVSFQ

-1830 VGDNGDITNKAFVNN
+1830 VGDNGDITNQAFVNN

-1885 KDVATVTVTDAVP
+1885 DAAATVTVTDAVP

-1905 ADNGGTWDKTD
+1905 ADNGGVCENGT
-1916 NKVTWNLTGVEP
+1916 VTWNIADVTS
-1928 GAKGTVSF
+1928 GTEGSVSF
-1936 TVRVTMDAVGK
+1936 KVRVTIDAVGR

-1953 EVKIGDHNPV
+1953 QVRIGNHNPV
-1963 TTTKTENKNIEQP
+1963 TTTKTENKNIEKP

-1985 HKTLKSDVGNHTLA
+1985 CKTLISDVGNHTLA
-1999 AGEFAFNLLDKDGKL
+1999 AGEFAFTLLDKDGKL
-2014 VQTALNDAEGNV
+2014 VQTARNDAEGNV
-2026 TFSELKLN
+2026 TFEALSLD
-2034 TIGSY
+2034 TIGEY
-2039 TYTICEVDGKLGYM
+2039 TYTICEVDGEVGYI
-2053 TYDDST
+2053 TYDGSQ
-2059 YTVTFNVD
+2059 YTVTFSVY
-2067 DAKNGT
+2067 DAKDGT
-2073 LAATEPVYSLNDKT
+2073 LAATEPVYSLNGKT
-2087 FTTAEFINH
+2087 VDAAEFINH

-2112 KTLTGRSMI
+2112 KALTGRSMI
-2121 DREFFFTL
+2121 DGEFFFTL

-2205 LEDAP
+2205 LEGTP
-2210 AVVTDA
+2210 AVVADA
-2216 EPETELNAE
+2216 EPETELDVA
-2225 PKTDPETDPE
+2225 PETDPE

-2281 VPLVDNDG
+2281 VQLADKEG
-2289 TGTLA
+2289 QGTLT
-2294 VDKDNIQFF
+2294 VDSIQFF
-2303 AADGETPLDNNAVVF
+2303 AADGETPLDNSAVVF

-2606 ALAVLLTARKRGK
+2606 ALAVLLTTRKRGK

>member
-36 TTDAAAAQDTVT
+36 TTNAAAAQDTVT
-48 LVDPNT
+48 LVDPDT

-72 WADKTVSNDKI
+72 WADKTVSDNEIK
-83 EFSSTSPLGKEG
+83 FSPTSPLGEAG
-95 KTVSKTAGS
+95 KTVSKTDGS

-122 EPQPIDI
+122 EPQPIDV
-129 VLVLDA
+129 VLVLDT
-135 SGSMDKAMGG
+135 SGSMADDFNGYP
-145 TTWENYDDTKRID
+145 TWFDEDSRIT
-158 ALKAA
+158 ALKSAVNDFIDNAA
-163 AKNFLAAAKKQNDGI
+163 TQNRQIADARKKINI
-178 EDPAKQIQV
+178 ALV
-187 SIVKFAGNKT
+187 RFASNSSILQDLTTCEGEKATALKKRVN
-197 DKVGNDTYR
+197 
-206 DGRNSYN
+206 
-213 YSQIMRNLTLCNSTN
+213 NLGS
-228 LSTLNSV
+228 
-235 VDSIQPAG
+235 DG
-243 ATRSDY
+243 ATRADL
-249 GMELA
+249 GMV
-254 QKALGSDSARSNA
+254 KAESVLNGTSARANA
-267 KKVVIFFTDGKPTKQ
+267 KKVVIFFTDGTPTSGNKY
-282 SEYNS
+282 EA
-287 EVAGSAVNTAKTLKD
+287 EVAGRAVNAAGRIKNAN
-302 SGTTIYT
+302 GTIYA
-309 VGIFSGANAASD
+309 VGIFAGAKPED
-321 PNDEHTSDE
+321 VTSKE
-330 NRFMHAVSS
+330 NKFMNAVSS
-339 NYPDAAYS
+339 NYPAATATNYRI
-347 WVSTDWY
+347 TLNK
-354 GGYYDIVPGTRAENS
+354 GENKG
-369 SYYKT
+369 YYKT
-374 ATKSTELDTVFQ
+374 AKNASELNAVFN
-386 DIFKDVTSNPPV
+386 DIFKDSTSNPPV
-398 PTLVESGKNATNGGY
+398 PTLVESGKNATNSGY
-413 VSFNDPLG
+413 VRFNDPLG
-421 DYMTVDGFNAISFDD
+421 DYMTVDGFNAIAFDD
-436 EIFEKSTKTTE
+436 EIFKNPTKTT
-447 TTAKGT
+447 KGT

-508 QVSKDLD
+508 QVSEDLN

-555 NYVADHT
+555 KYVADHT
-562 EDDGK
+562 GDDGK

-581 TDKEGNS
+581 IDKEGNS

-620 CKTHA
+620 CKIPA

-644 KANASGSLVLQHDH
+644 EADASGSLVPQHKH

-664 TKEEID
+664 TKAEID
-670 KVLKQNKKGE
+670 TVLKKNSNGE
-680 YYVPQKTLKGSYPQ
+680 YYVPKKTLKGSYPQ
-694 TLDEQVGPKQPNN
+694 TLDEQVGPKESN
-707 TTGTASRRIDFAWD
+707 TTGTAYRRIDFAWD

-737 GYNTT
+737 GYNAT

-749 VVTPTDSNYTPDS
+749 KVDKADPSYSPDAG
-762 TTQFRILVN
+762 TQFGIQVV
-771 LEGVGANDIYKCTL
+771 LEGNSANGTYTYTIDGNASDSYKFKS
-785 NGQTFSF
+785 GD
-792 IRGSVI
+792 VI
-798 TLKNGQTAEIKGL
+798 TLKNGQTAEIEGL
-811 PAGCKYTVTEPTPL
+811 PAGCKYTVSEPTP
-825 PAGYAL
+825 PAGYTSSIDDPSAGV
-831 STIENATGT
+831 IAAG
-840 IKGGLA
+840 KVQ
-846 KDTAAVATV
+846 DTAPVVTV
-855 KNTYTP
+855 TNTYEP
-861 SSYILNGETYLS
+861 SSYILDGETNLS

-878 SGRDWQSL
+878 SGRDWQSN
-886 DKFVFHLEAL
+886 DKFVFHLEAF
-896 EPDNAPLPKNGDTDL
+896 EPDNTPLPKNGDTDL
-911 TRVELTQ
+911 TRVELMHS
-918 CEGTQADTEVPFN
+918 EGTQGGTEVPFN

-953 NADKIP
+953 NAAKIP

-969 VTVKIKDNGN
+969 VTVKIKDNGK
-979 GQLELDSVTKA
+979 GKLELDNVTKA
-990 LDHKDNVTEMPA
+990 LDNKDNVTVMPA
-1002 GKIPL
+1002 DNIPL

-1014 TNEEINFVA
+1014 ENEEINFVA

-1036 PDVNQFQFTLSAAK
+1036 PDVNQFQFTLSV
-1050 KDASGNDVTETDPP
+1050 SETDSAGNNVSQTNPP

-1086 TAANVDSTYWYQMNE
+1086 TAANVDHTYWYQMSE
-1101 NQGDNACIAYDK
+1101 KPGDNACIAYDK

-1124 KTGAD
+1124 KPGAD
-1129 NKLIVTSKTTY
+1129 NKLIVTSNTTY

-1170 TPTPTSAN
+1170 TPTPASAK

-1186 GRDWMDGDKFT
+1186 GRDWMDSDEFT

-1206 PMPEGKDTNKLT
+1206 PMPEGENANKLT
-1218 ITNASRKEM
+1218 ITNESNKVM
-1227 DDERLGD
+1227 DNERLGS
-1234 FPEITFTKPGT
+1234 FGEITFIQPGT

-1252 DAVDSAK
+1252 DTVT

-1264 TQPGDIT
+1264 NHPGDIT

-1283 RRTISYRNAAGI
+1283 IRQISYKDADGI
-1295 NSDICGYFTNTYS
+1295 VGDVNGYFTNTYS
-1308 TDSYKI
+1308 TDPYTVS
-1314 KDTDIFLAS
+1314 TSVLFNAS
-1323 KVLKDRGWLDEDR
+1323 KTLKGRGWLPEEN

-1348 TNTPMPT
+1348 ADTPMPDF
-1355 LCESIADSTHY
+1355 CEAVANSSHTT
-1366 ENIVL
+1366 VTL
-1371 GDGKELEFKEAGR
+1371 GDDKDLRFTQPGT
-1384 YVYYITEQRGEL
+1384 YTYYITEKTESTPGL
-1396 SGITYD
+1396 IYD
-1402 TTKYMV
+1402 TSKYKV
-1408 VVDVRD
+1408 VVTVEDKD
-1414 EGGNSGKLTG
+1414 ADGGNIGKSGKLTG

-1434 KNGEYTF
+1434 ENAEYTF
-1441 SDKPE
+1441 SAKPE
-1446 TDNIAI
+1446 SANIAA
-1452 FTNTYAA
+1452 FTNTYTTEPA
-1459 KSVTLTGKEN
+1459 TLNGEEN

-1480 WGKEEAFTFEIA
+1480 WGNEEAFTFTIA
-1492 VAGGSAE
+1492 AARNSAE
-1499 NTPLPKSTTLKLTNS
+1499 NTPLPNETTLTLTNP
-1514 NLDEDTATGNFGDIT
+1514 NPNEDTATGNFGDIT

-1553 DSEYTVTVNVK
+1553 ASEYTVTVDVK

-1572 VESCTVKKSGDEGNS
+1572 VNSCSVKKSGDEGNS
-1587 NGITFTNTYEASST
+1587 NSITFTNTYEASST

-1607 VNDAETSA
+1607 VNDAKTSA
-1615 DGQPVKVGD
+1615 AGQPVKVGD

-1652 VPENTKLVTTPD
+1652 VPENTQLVTTPD
-1664 NATYDDTTRTLTW
+1664 NATYDDMTRTLTW
-1677 TLNAAAN
+1677 TFNAAAN

-1692 VSVLPSASAALDPI
+1692 VSVQPSASAALDPI
-1706 TNQAKVKIGDHE
+1706 TNQAKVQIGDHE
-1718 SETNVVTNPTPYDP
+1718 SKTNVVTNPTPYDP
-1732 DSHKKVLDDNG
+1732 DSHKKVLDDSG

-1786 TTFVLGS
+1786 TTFVS

-1807 WNIQGQ
+1807 WNIQDQ
-1813 TPGASGTVSFQ
+1813 KPGASGTVSFQ

-1830 VGDNGDITNKAFVNN
+1830 VGDNGDITNQAFVNN

-1885 KDVATVTVTDAVP
+1885 DAAATVTVTDAVP

-1905 ADNGGTWDKTD
+1905 ADNGGVCENGT
-1916 NKVTWNLTGVEP
+1916 VTWNIADVTS
-1928 GAKGTVSF
+1928 GTEGSVSF
-1936 TVRVTMDAVGK
+1936 KVRVTIDAVGR

-1953 EVKIGDHNPV
+1953 QVKIGDHNPV
-1963 TTTKTENKNIEQP
+1963 TTTKTENKNIEKP

-1985 HKTLKSDVGNHTLA
+1985 CKTLISDVGNHTLA
-1999 AGEFAFNLLDKDGKL
+1999 AGEFAFTLLDKDGKI
-2014 VQTALNDAEGNV
+2014 VRTALNDAEGNV
-2026 TFSELKLN
+2026 NFGELSLA
-2034 TIGSY
+2034 TIGDY
-2039 TYTICEVDGKLGYM
+2039 TYTICEVVGDVGYI
-2053 TYDDST
+2053 TYDGSQ
-2059 YTVTFNVD
+2059 YTVTFSVY
-2067 DAKNGT
+2067 DAKNGK
-2073 LAATEPVYSLNDKT
+2073 LAATEPVYSLNGKT
-2087 FTTAEFINH
+2087 VDTAEFINH

-2121 DREFFFTL
+2121 DGEFFFTL

-2140 SSDAEGNIQFPAVG
+2140 SSDAEGNILFPAVG

-2168 AEPVQPAAE
+2168 AEPVQPTAE

-2189 EDGEQAPLET
+2189 ENGEQAPLET

-2205 LEDAP
+2205 LEDTP

-2216 EPETELNAE
+2216 EPEPEPELDVA
-2225 PKTDPETDPE
+2225 PETDPE
-2235 TEPETEPA
+2235 IDPETEPETETEPA

-2281 VPLVDNDG
+2281 VQLADKEG
-2289 TGTLA
+2289 QGTLT
-2294 VDKDNIQFF
+2294 VDSIQFF
-2303 AADGETPLDNNAVVF
+2303 AADGETPLDNSAVVF

-2553 PEPAQTPA
+2553 QEPAQTPA

>member
-54 FNSWEKIQGTR
+54 FNSWETIQGTR

-95 KTVSKTAGS
+95 KTVSKTDGS

-122 EPQPIDI
+122 EPQPTDI
-129 VLVLDA
+129 VLVLDT
-135 SGSMDKAMGG
+135 SGSMAYDFNGKPARQDK
-145 TTWENYDDTKRID
+145 DRRIT
-158 ALKAA
+158 ALKSAVKAFIDSAA
-163 AKNFLAAAKKQNDGI
+163 TQN
-178 EDPAKQIQV
+178 
-187 SIVKFAGNKT
+187 
-197 DKVGNDTYR
+197 
-206 DGRNSYN
+206 
-213 YSQIMRNLTLCNSTN
+213 SQIADASKKINIALVRFASSSSILQDLTTCEGENVTALKKRVDKLPST
-228 LSTLNSV
+228 
-235 VDSIQPAG
+235 G
-243 ATRSDY
+243 ATQADL
-249 GMELA
+249 GMKNAESVLN
-254 QKALGSDSARSNA
+254 GTSARANA
-267 KKVVIFFTDGKPTKQ
+267 KKVVIFFTDGEPT
-282 SEYNS
+282 SGNEY
-287 EVAGSAVNTAKTLKD
+287 EAKVAGDAINTAKTIKG
-302 SGTTIYT
+302 SGATIYT
-309 VGIFSGANAASD
+309 VGIFSGADSSNPPAD
-321 PNDEHTSDE
+321 PDGNTQLA

-339 NYPDAAYS
+339 NYPDAASS
-347 WVSTDWY
+347 WVSTSWFT
-354 GGYYDIVPGTRAENS
+354 GYYNIDLGTRAENS

-374 ATKSTELDTVFQ
+374 ATQSTELNTVFQ
-386 DIFKDVTSNPPV
+386 DIFKDATSNPPV

-413 VSFNDPLG
+413 VRFNDPLG

-447 TTAKGT
+447 TTTKGT

-472 VNLNTIIVKV
+472 VNLNTIIIKV
-482 THSNDLKTGDIVDV
+482 THSNDLKIGDIVDV

-528 RIFYSVSLKKDV
+528 RIFYSVSLKKEV
-540 KDAMAAGTSSDTELV
+540 KDAMAAGTSSNTELV

-636 DLTYYDTN
+636 DLTYYDTT
-644 KANASGSLVLQHDH
+644 KADASGSLVLQHAP

-664 TKEEID
+664 TKDEID
-670 KVLKQNKKGE
+670 NVLKKNSNGE

-694 TLDEQVGPKQPNN
+694 TLDEQVGPKESNN
-707 TTGTASRRIDFAWD
+707 TGTAYRRIDFAWD

-737 GYNTT
+737 GYNAT

-749 VVTPTDSNYTPDS
+749 KVAKADPSYSPDAG
-762 TTQFRILVN
+762 TQFDIRVV
-771 LEGVGANDIYKCTL
+771 LEGNGADGTYTYTIDGKTSDSYKFKS
-785 NGQTFSF
+785 GD
-792 IRGSVI
+792 VI
-798 TLKNGQTAEIKGL
+798 TLKNGQTAEIEGL
-811 PAGCKYTVTEPTPL
+811 PAGCKYTVSEPTP
-825 PAGYAL
+825 PAGYTSSIDDPSAGV
-831 STIENATGT
+831 IAAG
-840 IKGGLA
+840 KVQ
-846 KDTAAVATV
+846 DTAPVVTV
-855 KNTYTP
+855 TNTYEP
-861 SSYILNGETYLS
+861 SSYILDGETNLS

-878 SGRDWQSL
+878 SGRDWQSN

-896 EPDNAPLPKNGDTDL
+896 EPDNAPLPKNGDTDI

-918 CEGTQADTEVPFN
+918 SEVTQAGTAVPFN

-953 NADKIP
+953 NAAKIP

-969 VTVKIKDNGN
+969 VTVKIKDNGK

-990 LDHKDNVTEMPA
+990 LDNKDNVTEMPA
-1002 GKIPL
+1002 DNIPL

-1014 TNEEINFVA
+1014 ENEEINFVA
-1023 TKVYKDNAGNSIN
+1023 TKVYKDNAGNQIN
-1036 PDVNQFQFTLSAAK
+1036 PDVNQFHFTLSAAK
-1050 KDASGNDVTETDPP
+1050 KDASGNNVTDTNPP
-1064 MPTPAT
+1064 MPTSAT
-1070 VGNDDGGQID
+1070 VGNDDGGRIA

-1086 TAANVDSTYWYQMNE
+1086 TAENVDHTYWYQMSE
-1101 NQGDNACIAYDK
+1101 KPGDNACIAYDK

-1124 KTGAD
+1124 KPGAD
-1129 NKLIVTSKTTY
+1129 NKLIVTSNTTY

-1158 DVASKI
+1158 DVDSKI

-1170 TPTPTSAN
+1170 TPTSTSAS
-1178 LYVGKILA
+1178 LWVCKILE

-1197 FTLTAKDNA
+1197 FKVTPIGDA
-1206 PMPEGKDTNKLT
+1206 PKPQGENGDKIT
-1218 ITNASRKEM
+1218 ITNTSTHGETEK
-1227 DDERLGD
+1227 ERLGY
-1234 FPEITFTKPGT
+1234 FGEIVFTQPGI
-1245 YVYTISE
+1245 YQYKISE
-1252 DAVDSAK
+1252 ALIDAAE
-1259 LPGFK
+1259 LPGFNHH
-1264 TQPGDIT
+1264 PGDVI

-1278 EGNEL
+1278 NGNTL
-1283 RRTISYRNAAGI
+1283 TRTISCTDASGNATGLQA
-1295 NSDICGYFTNTYS
+1295 YFTNTYS

-1314 KDTDIFLAS
+1314 KDTDIFLAR

-1348 TNTPMPT
+1348 ANTPMPNR
-1355 LCESIADSTHY
+1355 CESIADSTHY

-1441 SDKPE
+1441 SDTPE
-1446 TDNIAI
+1446 TTNIAT

-1459 KSVTLTGKEN
+1459 KSVTLNGEDN

-1480 WGKEEAFTFEIA
+1480 WGNEESFTFTIA
-1492 VAGGSAE
+1492 AAGDNAE
-1499 NTPLPKSTTLKLTNS
+1499 NTPLPNETTLTLTKPTP
-1514 NLDEDTATGNFGDIT
+1514 DGDTATGHFGDIT
-1529 YEKPGTYIY
+1529 YTKPGTYSYTISEVRG
-1538 KITENKGDNAITQWD
+1538 TDNTAAITQWD
-1553 DSEYTVTVNVK
+1553 ASVYTVNVTVADNGAGK
-1564 DDGTGELK
+1564 LNITNFT
-1572 VESCTVKKSGDEGNS
+1572 VESDGS
-1587 NGITFTNTYEASST
+1587 NYIGISFTNRYEADPN
-1601 PTKDVT
+1601 PTK
-1607 VNDAETSA
+1607 
-1615 DGQPVKVGD
+1615 
-1624 KLTYSIHWVNDSI
+1624 
-1637 ENGKFVPATVTITDQ
+1637 TVTD
-1652 VPENTKLVTTPD
+1652 
-1664 NATYDDTTRTLTW
+1664 
-1677 TLNAAAN
+1677 
-1684 TSGDVSFT
+1684 
-1692 VSVLPSASAALDPI
+1692 
-1706 TNQAKVKIGDHE
+1706 E
-1718 SETNVVTNPTPYDP
+1718 SR
-1732 DSHKKVLDDNG
+1732 
-1743 NDIDNTLVSPGQVL
+1743 NDIDNTLVSPGQKL
-1757 TYQITWVAPLA
+1757 TYTIHWVNNAVDATGKYTSAEITV
-1768 AEGAETVDVVI
+1768 T
-1779 KDTVPAN
+1779 DTVPAN
-1786 TTFVLGS
+1786 TTFDS
-1793 ATDNIAPDDNGLLT
+1793 ADNGGTWDRTDNKVT
-1807 WNIQGQ
+1807 WKFNADPNTEGN
-1813 TPGASGTVSFQ
+1813 VSFT
-1824 VKVNDA
+1824 VKVNENISGENGEINNSA
-1830 VGDNGDITNKAFVNN
+1830 LVGNRTTNI
-1845 KATVETTHNYLP
+1845 THNYLP

-1885 KDVATVTVTDAVP
+1885 DAAATVTVTDAVP

-1905 ADNGGTWDKTD
+1905 ADNGGVCENGT
-1916 NKVTWNLTGVEP
+1916 VTWNIADVTS
-1928 GAKGTVSF
+1928 GTEGFVSF
-1936 TVRVTMDAVGK
+1936 KVRVTIDAVGR

-1953 EVKIGDHNPV
+1953 QVRIGNHNPV
-1963 TTTKTENKNIEQP
+1963 TTTKTENKNIEKP

-1985 HKTLKSDVGNHTLA
+1985 CKTLISDVGNHTLA
-1999 AGEFAFNLLDKDGKL
+1999 AGEFAFTLLDKDGKL
-2014 VQTALNDAEGNV
+2014 VQTAPNDAEGNV
-2026 TFSELKLN
+2026 TFEALSLD
-2034 TIGSY
+2034 TIGEY
-2039 TYTICEVDGKLGYM
+2039 TYTICEVDGEVGYI
-2053 TYDDST
+2053 TYDGSR
-2059 YTVTFNVD
+2059 YTVTFSVY
-2067 DAKNGT
+2067 DAKDGT
-2073 LAATEPVYSLNDKT
+2073 LAATKPVYSLNGKT
-2087 FTTAEFINH
+2087 VDAAEFINH

-2112 KTLTGRSMI
+2112 KALTGRSMI
-2121 DREFFFTL
+2121 DGEFFFTL

-2205 LEDAP
+2205 LEGTP

-2216 EPETELNAE
+2216 EPETELDVA
-2225 PKTDPETDPE
+2225 PETDPE
-2235 TEPETEPA
+2235 IDPETEPETETEPA

-2281 VPLVDNDG
+2281 VQLADKEG
-2289 TGTLA
+2289 QGTLT
-2294 VDKDNIQFF
+2294 VDSIQFF
-2303 AADGETPLDNNAVVF
+2303 AADGETPLDNSAVVF

-2432 AMVFRNVYTPKAT
+2432 AMVFRNVYTPKTT

-2593 LALLIGLLAVSGG
+2593 LALLIGLLAISGG

>member
-72 WADKTVSNDKI
+72 WADKTVSTNKI
-83 EFSSTSPLGKEG
+83 EFSRNSPLGKKGE
-95 KTVSKTAGS
+95 TVSKTDGS

-135 SGSMDKAMGG
+135 SGSMSDPMGG
-145 TTWENYDDTKRID
+145 TKENYDRTQRID
-158 ALKAA
+158 ALKTAA
-163 AKNFLAAAKKQNDGI
+163 NNFLAAAKKQNDGI

-187 SIVKFAGNKT
+187 SIVKFAGNKS
-197 DKVGNDTYR
+197 DWVGNDKYR
-206 DGRNSYN
+206 DGGYWYN

-228 LSTLNSV
+228 LSTLQDV
-235 VDSIQPAG
+235 VGDISPAG

-254 QKALGSDSARSNA
+254 QTALGKARSGA
-267 KKVVIFFTDGKPTKQ
+267 KKVVIFFTDGNPT
-282 SEYNS
+282 SYSNYDP
-287 EVAGSAVNTAKTLKD
+287 EVAGDAINTAKTIKS
-302 SGTTIYT
+302 SGATIYT
-309 VGIFSGANAASD
+309 VGIFSGADSSNPPAK
-321 PNDEHTSDE
+321 PNGNTQLA

-339 NYPDAAYS
+339 NYPSASSKSYWGD
-347 WVSTDWY
+347 
-354 GGYYDIVPGTRAENS
+354 YDIDLGNRAENS
-369 SYYKT
+369 NYYKT

-386 DIFKDVTSNPPV
+386 DIFTDVTSDPPV
-398 PTLVESGKNATNGGY
+398 PTLVKSGKDATESGY
-413 VSFNDPLG
+413 VTFEDPLG
-421 DYMTVDGFNAISFDD
+421 DYMTVTDFNAIAFSDK
-436 EIFEKSTKTTE
+436 IYTTPTKETVGNVTTY
-447 TTAKGT
+447 TFTGTNKGN
-453 VDTYVFEGVNE
+453 V
-464 GNTAYPEN
+464 AYPQN
-472 VNLNTIIVKV
+472 VDLNKIIITVTHDDDLKIGDKVKV
-482 THSNDLKTGDIVDV
+482 E
-496 QIPAALLPLRYY
+496 IPAALLPLRYY
-508 QVSKDLD
+508 NIAEDKD
-515 GKVSMK
+515 GKISME
-521 ISDTYPI
+521 ITPTYPI
-528 RIFYSVSLKKDV
+528 HVFYSVSLKTEAKQQ
-540 KDAMAAGTSSDTELV
+540 MTSGVITDSALA
-555 NYVADHT
+555 NYVATHT
-562 EDDGK
+562 ETDGK
-567 VYFYT
+567 AYFYS
-572 NLFDGTNGG
+572 NLYTGTHKGKD
-581 TDKEGNS
+581 DKGKP
-588 YTAGNTTVSFKPAY
+588 YTAGNTTASFVPAE

-611 DTPIYTDPD
+611 DTLLYADED
-620 CKTHA
+620 CKIPA
-625 TDVQPKTPYYY
+625 KNVQPNTPYYY
-636 DLTYYDTN
+636 DLPYYEVGITDAT
-644 KANASGSLVLQHDH
+644 GSLKELHSR
-658 IEISIA
+658 IKISIA
-664 TKEEID
+664 TQKEIEDTLD
-670 KVLKQNKKGE
+670 KNDDGV
-680 YYVPQKTLKGSYPQ
+680 YYVPKGTLKGSYPQ
-694 TLDEQVGPKQPNN
+694 TLDNQIGGKEENN
-707 TTGTASRRIDFAWD
+707 TNTASRRIDFGWD
-721 LSNTT
+721 NNFTIGRLY
-726 GLLFLGNNGKI
+726 LGNNGKI

-749 VVTPTDSNYTPDS
+749 KVVKADPSYSPDAE
-762 TTQFRILVN
+762 TQFGIRVV
-771 LEGVGANDIYKCTL
+771 LEGNGANGTYTYTIDGKTSDSYKFKS
-785 NGQTFSF
+785 GD
-792 IRGSVI
+792 VI
-798 TLKNGQTAEIKGL
+798 TLKNGQTAEIEGL
-811 PAGCKYTVTEPTPL
+811 PAGCKYTVSEPTP
-825 PAGYAL
+825 PAGYTSHIDKA
-831 STIENATGT
+831 SGMIAAG
-840 IKGGLA
+840 KVQ
-846 KDTAAVATV
+846 DTAPVVTV
-855 KNTYTP
+855 TNTYEP
-861 SSYILNGETYLS
+861 SNAVLKGSTNLAGEKILNGRAWLAS
-873 GKKVL
+873 
-878 SGRDWQSL
+878 DQ
-886 DKFVFHLEAL
+886 FVFYLEAIS
-896 EPDNAPLPKNGDTDL
+896 PANAPMPDGAYTSNGKSL
-911 TRVELTQ
+911 VRVELTQ
-918 CEGTQADTEVPFN
+918 SEVTQADTEVPFN

-953 NADKIP
+953 NAAKIP

-969 VTVKIKDNGN
+969 VTVKIKDNGK
-979 GQLELDSVTKA
+979 GRLELDGVTKA
-990 LDHKDNVTEMPA
+990 LDHQDNVTEMPA
-1002 GKIPL
+1002 DNIPL

-1014 TNEEINFVA
+1014 DDEEINFVA

-1036 PDVNQFQFTLSAAK
+1036 PDVNQFHFTLSAAE
-1050 KDASGNDVTETDPP
+1050 KDASGNAVTETNPP

-1086 TAANVDSTYWYQMNE
+1086 TAGNVDHTYWYQMSEVNG
-1101 NQGDNACIAYDK
+1101 GDAHIDYDT

-1124 KTGAD
+1124 KNGAD
-1129 NKLIVTSKTTY
+1129 NKLIVTSNTTY

-1170 TPTPTSAN
+1170 TPTPANAN
-1178 LYVGKILA
+1178 LSVCKFLK
-1186 GRDWMDGDKFT
+1186 GRKWMNGDTFT
-1197 FTLTAKDNA
+1197 FTLTPKNGA
-1206 PMPEGKDTNKLT
+1206 PMPEGKNADQLT
-1218 ITNASRKEM
+1218 ITNTSDNVIENYLTGSFGKI
-1227 DDERLGD
+1227 
-1234 FPEITFTKPGT
+1234 PFTKPGT
-1245 YVYTISE
+1245 YEYTISE
-1252 DAVDSAK
+1252 DEVT

-1264 TQPGDIT
+1264 NHPGAIT

-1278 EGNEL
+1278 NGNEL
-1283 RRTISYRNAAGI
+1283 TSTVSYRDADGNVNDAGYG
-1295 NSDICGYFTNTYS
+1295 CFTNTYS
-1308 TDSYKI
+1308 PDSY
-1314 KDTDIFLAS
+1314 TVSTSVLFTAS
-1323 KVLKDRGWLDEDR
+1323 KTLKDRGWLPNEN

-1348 TNTPMPT
+1348 VGTPMPDH
-1355 LCESIADSTHY
+1355 CEAVANSSHTT
-1366 ENIVL
+1366 VTL
-1371 GDGKELEFKEAGR
+1371 GDNADLTFTQPGT
-1384 YVYYITEQRGEL
+1384 YTYYITEKKESTPGL
-1396 SGITYD
+1396 IYD
-1402 TTKYMV
+1402 TSKYKV
-1408 VVDVRD
+1408 VVTVADKD
-1414 EGGNSGKLTG
+1414 ANGGNIDKSGMLTG

-1434 KNGEYTF
+1434 ENGEYTF

-1446 TDNIAI
+1446 NANIAA
-1452 FTNTYAA
+1452 FTNTYTTEPA
-1459 KSVTLTGKEN
+1459 TLNGKEN

-1480 WGKEEAFTFEIA
+1480 WGNEEAFTFTIA
-1492 VAGGSAE
+1492 AAGDNAK
-1499 NTPLPKSTTLKLTNS
+1499 NTPLPEPDTLTLTKPAG
-1514 NLDEDTATGNFGDIT
+1514 DTATGHFGDIT
-1529 YEKPGTYIY
+1529 YEKPGTYEY
-1538 KITENKGDNAITQWD
+1538 EITEVEGSNVISQWD
-1553 DSEYTVTVNVK
+1553 KSIYTVIVKVEDNGTGKLNIAYSSVTKNNGDVDNGIYFENAYETSPNPVKTVK
-1564 DDGTGELK
+1564 DA
-1572 VESCTVKKSGDEGNS
+1572 SNNS
-1587 NGITFTNTYEASST
+1587 
-1601 PTKDVT
+1601 
-1607 VNDAETSA
+1607 
-1615 DGQPVKVGD
+1615 
-1624 KLTYSIHWVNDSI
+1624 
-1637 ENGKFVPATVTITDQ
+1637 
-1652 VPENTKLVTTPD
+1652 
-1664 NATYDDTTRTLTW
+1664 
-1677 TLNAAAN
+1677 
-1684 TSGDVSFT
+1684 
-1692 VSVLPSASAALDPI
+1692 
-1706 TNQAKVKIGDHE
+1706 
-1718 SETNVVTNPTPYDP
+1718 
-1732 DSHKKVLDDNG
+1732 
-1743 NDIDNTLVSPGQVL
+1743 IDNTLVSPGQLL
-1757 TYQITWVAPLA
+1757 TYTIEWANTEIGPNGEPASAEITI
-1768 AEGAETVDVVI
+1768 T
-1779 KDTVPAN
+1779 DTVPAN
-1786 TTFVLGS
+1786 TSLES
-1793 ATDNIAPDDNGLLT
+1793 IDNGGTEDENHKIT
-1807 WNIQGQ
+1807 WKIKAEPNQ
-1813 TPGASGTVSFQ
+1813 SGTVSFT
-1824 VKVNDA
+1824 VKVNESISGENGEINNSA
-1830 VGDNGDITNKAFVNN
+1830 LVGNRTTNI
-1845 KATVETTHNYLP
+1845 THNYLP

-1885 KDVATVTVTDAVP
+1885 KDAATVTVTDAVP

-1953 EVKIGDHNPV
+1953 QVQIGDHNPV
-1963 TTTKTENKNIEQP
+1963 TTTKTKNQNIEQP

-1985 HKTLKSDVGNHTLA
+1985 HKTLISDVGNHTLA
-1999 AGEFAFNLLDKDGKL
+1999 ADEFAFNLLDKDGNI
-2014 VQTALNDAEGNV
+2014 VQTVTNDDKGNV
-2026 TFSELKLN
+2026 TFDELKLD
-2034 TIGSY
+2034 TIGDY
-2039 TYTICEVDGKLGYM
+2039 AYTICEVNGKLGYM
-2053 TYDDST
+2053 TYDASK
-2059 YTVTFNVD
+2059 YTVTFSVY
-2067 DAKNGT
+2067 DAKDGT
-2073 LAATEPVYSLNDKT
+2073 LAATEPVYSLNNETVTKVE
-2087 FTTAEFINH
+2087 FTNH

-2107 SLSAT
+2107 GLTAN
-2112 KTLTGRSMI
+2112 KTLTGRSML
-2121 DREFFFTL
+2121 DGEFVFTL

-2140 SSDAEGNIQFPAVG
+2140 RNDADGNIVFPKVG
-2154 LKNVQAAYTALLAA
+2154 LKDVQEAYAALLAA

-2189 EDGEQAPLET
+2189 ENGEQAPLET

-2216 EPETELNAE
+2216 EPETDPETELDVE
-2225 PKTDPETDPE
+2225 PETDPE
-2235 TEPETEPA
+2235 TEPETKPETKPA

-2281 VPLVDNDG
+2281 VPLVDKEG
-2289 TGTLA
+2289 TGTLT

-2318 NNSYA
+2318 NNSYT

-2355 DPANEQ
+2355 DPANAQ

-2561 PTPKPTTSPAPAA
+2561 PTPKPTTSPAPVA

>member
-36 TTDAAAAQDTVT
+36 TTNAAAAQDTVT
-48 LVDPNT
+48 LVDPDT

-72 WADKTVSNDKI
+72 WADKTVSNNEI
-83 EFSSTSPLGKEG
+83 TFSPNSPLGKAG
-95 KTVSKTAGS
+95 KTVSKTDGS

-129 VLVLDA
+129 VLVLDT
-135 SGSMDKAMGG
+135 SGSMAYDFNGYE
-145 TTWENYDDTKRID
+145 TWHAKDRRIT
-158 ALKAA
+158 ALKSAVNNFIDNAA
-163 AKNFLAAAKKQNDGI
+163 TQN
-178 EDPAKQIQV
+178 
-187 SIVKFAGNKT
+187 
-197 DKVGNDTYR
+197 
-206 DGRNSYN
+206 
-213 YSQIMRNLTLCNSTN
+213 SQIADARKKINIALVRFADNSRILQDLTTCEGENATALKKRVNNLGS
-228 LSTLNSV
+228 
-235 VDSIQPAG
+235 DG
-243 ATRSDY
+243 ATRADL
-249 GMELA
+249 GMV
-254 QKALGSDSARSNA
+254 KAESVLNGTGARANA
-267 KKVVIFFTDGKPTKQ
+267 KKVVIFFTDGKPT
-282 SEYNS
+282 SYNGY
-287 EVAGSAVNTAKTLKD
+287 EDKVAGGAVSAAGRIKNAN
-302 SGTTIYT
+302 GTIYA
-309 VGIFSGANAASD
+309 VGIFAGAKPED
-321 PNDEHTSDE
+321 ITSKE
-330 NRFMHAVSS
+330 NKFMNAVSS
-339 NYPDAAYS
+339 NYPAATATNFS
-347 WVSTDWY
+347 ITLNK
-354 GGYYDIVPGTRAENS
+354 GENKG
-369 SYYKT
+369 YYKT
-374 ATKSTELDTVFQ
+374 AKNASELNAVFN
-386 DIFKDVTSNPPV
+386 DIFKDSTSNPPV
-398 PTLVESGKNATNGGY
+398 PTLVESGKNATNSGY
-413 VSFNDPLG
+413 VRFNDPLG
-421 DYMTVDGFNAISFDD
+421 DYMTVDGFNAIAFDD
-436 EIFEKSTKTTE
+436 EIFKNPTKTTE
-447 TTAKGT
+447 TTTKGT

-508 QVSKDLD
+508 QVSEDLN

-528 RIFYSVSLKKDV
+528 RIFYSVSLKTEAKQQ
-540 KDAMAAGTSSDTELV
+540 MTSGVITDPTLAT
-555 NYVADHT
+555 YVATHT
-562 EDDGK
+562 ETDGK
-567 VYFYT
+567 AYFYS
-572 NLFDGTNGG
+572 NLFDGTNVG
-581 TDKEGNS
+581 TDKKGNP

-620 CKTHA
+620 CKIPA
-625 TDVQPKTPYYY
+625 TDVQPKESYYY

-644 KANASGSLVLQHDH
+644 KADASGSLVPQHDH

-664 TKEEID
+664 TQDEID
-670 KVLKQNKKGE
+670 KVLKQNSNGE
-680 YYVPQKTLKGSYPQ
+680 YYVPKKTLKGSYPQ
-694 TLDEQVGPKQPNN
+694 TLDEQVGPKESN
-707 TTGTASRRIDFAWD
+707 TTGTAYRRIDFAWD

-749 VVTPTDSNYTPDS
+749 TVAKADPSYSLDAETPFSIRVD
-762 TTQFRILVN
+762 
-771 LEGVGANDIYKCTL
+771 LEGNGANGTYTYTIDGNASDSY
-785 NGQTFSF
+785 TFKS
-792 IRGSVI
+792 GDVI
-798 TLKNGQTAEIKGL
+798 TLKNSQTAEIEGL
-811 PAGCKYTVTEPTPL
+811 PAGCKYTVSEPADTL
-825 PAGYAL
+825 PAGYTSSIDTPAGV
-831 STIENATGT
+831 IAAG
-840 IKGGLA
+840 KVQ
-846 KDTAAVATV
+846 DTAPVVTV
-855 KNTYTP
+855 TNTYKP
-861 SSYILNGETYLS
+861 SSYTLNGKTNLS

-878 SGRDWQSL
+878 SGRDWQSN
-886 DKFVFHLEAL
+886 DKFVFHLEAF
-896 EPDNAPLPKNGDTDL
+896 EPDNTPLPKNGDTDL
-911 TRVELTQ
+911 TRVELMHS
-918 CEGTQADTEVPFN
+918 EGTQGGTEIPFN

-953 NADKIP
+953 NAAKIP

-969 VTVKIKDNGN
+969 VTVKIKDNGE

-990 LDHKDNVTEMPA
+990 LDNKDNVTEMPA
-1002 GKIPL
+1002 DNIPL

-1014 TNEEINFVA
+1014 DDEEINFVA

-1036 PDVNQFQFTLSAAK
+1036 PDVNQFQFTLSVSK
-1050 KDASGNDVTETDPP
+1050 KDANGNNVTETDPP

-1086 TAANVDSTYWYQMNE
+1086 TAENVGHTYWYQMSEVNG
-1101 NQGDNACIAYDK
+1101 GDAHIDYDAAA
-1113 TTYLIKVEVGS
+1113 YLIKVEVGS

-1129 NKLIVTSKTTY
+1129 NKLIVTSNTTY
-1140 YKQNE
+1140 YKQGE
-1145 NGAWQPVDINTGD
+1145 TGAWQQVDINTGD

-1170 TPTPTSAN
+1170 IPTPASAK

-1206 PMPEGKDTNKLT
+1206 PMPDGKDANKLT
-1218 ITNASRKEM
+1218 ITNASGSNVK
-1227 DDERLGD
+1227 DERLGS
-1234 FPEITFTKPGT
+1234 FGEITFTKPGT
-1245 YVYTISE
+1245 YEYTISE
-1252 DAVDSAK
+1252 DTVT

-1264 TQPGDIT
+1264 GQPGNIT

-1278 EGNEL
+1278 NGNEL
-1283 RRTISYRNAAGI
+1283 TSTVSYKDAAGNVGEI
-1295 NSDICGYFTNTYS
+1295 YGYFTNTYS
-1308 TDSYKI
+1308 PDSYTVSTSVLFK
-1314 KDTDIFLAS
+1314 AS
-1323 KVLKDRGWLDEDR
+1323 KTLEGRGWLPEEN

-1348 TNTPMPT
+1348 VDTPMPDF
-1355 LCESIADSTHY
+1355 CEAVANSSHTT
-1366 ENIVL
+1366 VTL
-1371 GDGKELEFKEAGR
+1371 GDNKDLRFTQPGT
-1384 YVYYITEQRGEL
+1384 YTYYITEKTESTPGL
-1396 SGITYD
+1396 IYD
-1402 TTKYMV
+1402 MSKYKV
-1408 VVDVRD
+1408 VVTVEDKD
-1414 EGGNSGKLTG
+1414 ADGGNIGKSGNLTG

-1434 KNGEYTF
+1434 ENGEYTF

-1446 TDNIAI
+1446 AANIAA
-1452 FTNTYAA
+1452 FTNTYTTEPA
-1459 KSVTLTGKEN
+1459 TLNGEEK

-1480 WGKEEAFTFEIA
+1480 WGNEESFTFEIA
-1492 VAGGSAE
+1492 VADGSAE
-1499 NTPLPKSTTLKLTNS
+1499 NTPLPNETTLTLTKPTP
-1514 NLDEDTATGNFGDIT
+1514 DGDTATGHFGDIT
-1529 YEKPGTYIY
+1529 YTKAGNYSYTIREVHGT
-1538 KITENKGDNAITQWD
+1538 DNTAAITQWD
-1553 DSEYTVTVNVK
+1553 GTVYTVKVTVEDN
-1564 DDGTGELK
+1564 GAGELHITNFT
-1572 VESCTVKKSGDEGNS
+1572 VESDGS
-1587 NGITFTNTYEASST
+1587 NYIGISFTNRYEADPN
-1601 PTKDVT
+1601 PTK
-1607 VNDAETSA
+1607 
-1615 DGQPVKVGD
+1615 
-1624 KLTYSIHWVNDSI
+1624 
-1637 ENGKFVPATVTITDQ
+1637 TVTD
-1652 VPENTKLVTTPD
+1652 E
-1664 NATYDDTTRTLTW
+1664 
-1677 TLNAAAN
+1677 
-1684 TSGDVSFT
+1684 SG
-1692 VSVLPSASAALDPI
+1692 
-1706 TNQAKVKIGDHE
+1706 N
-1718 SETNVVTNPTPYDP
+1718 N
-1732 DSHKKVLDDNG
+1732 
-1743 NDIDNTLVSPGQVL
+1743 IDNTLVSPGQKL
-1757 TYQITWVAPLA
+1757 TYTIHWVNNAVDTTGKYTSAEITV
-1768 AEGAETVDVVI
+1768 T
-1779 KDTVPAN
+1779 DTVPAN
-1786 TTFVLGS
+1786 TTFDS
-1793 ATDNIAPDDNGLLT
+1793 ADNGGTWDTTDNKVT
-1807 WNIQGQ
+1807 WKFNADPNTEGN
-1813 TPGASGTVSFQ
+1813 VSFT
-1824 VKVNDA
+1824 VKVNESISGENGEIDNSA
-1830 VGDNGDITNKAFVNN
+1830 LVGNRTTNI
-1845 KATVETTHNYLP
+1845 THNYLP

-1885 KDVATVTVTDAVP
+1885 DAAATVTVTDAVP

-1905 ADNGGTWDKTD
+1905 ADNGGVCENGT
-1916 NKVTWNLTGVEP
+1916 VTWNIADVTS
-1928 GAKGTVSF
+1928 GTEGSVSF
-1936 TVRVTMDAVGK
+1936 KVRVTIDAVGR

-1953 EVKIGDHNPV
+1953 QVKIGNHNPV
-1963 TTTKTENKNIEQP
+1963 TTTKTENKNIEKP
-1976 SPASVTLTA
+1976 SPASVPLTA
-1985 HKTLKSDVGNHTLA
+1985 HKTLISDVGNHTLA
-1999 AGEFAFNLLDKDGKL
+1999 AGEFAFTLLDKDGKL
-2014 VQTALNDAEGNV
+2014 VQTAPNDAEGNV
-2026 TFSELKLN
+2026 TFEALSLD
-2034 TIGSY
+2034 TIGEY
-2039 TYTICEVDGKLGYM
+2039 TYTICEVDGEVGYI
-2053 TYDDST
+2053 TYDGSQ
-2059 YTVTFNVD
+2059 YTVTFSVYA
-2067 DAKNGT
+2067 AKDGT
-2073 LAATEPVYSLNDKT
+2073 LAATEPVYSLNGKT
-2087 FTTAEFINH
+2087 VDAAEFINH

-2102 ADASF
+2102 AGTSF

-2112 KTLTGRSMI
+2112 KTLTGRSII
-2121 DREFFFTL
+2121 DGEFFFTL

-2205 LEDAP
+2205 LEGTP

-2216 EPETELNAE
+2216 EPETELDVA
-2225 PKTDPETDPE
+2225 PETDPE

-2281 VPLVDNDG
+2281 VQLADKEG
-2289 TGTLA
+2289 QGTLT
-2294 VDKDNIQFF
+2294 VDSIQFF
-2303 AADGETPLDNNAVVF
+2303 AADGETPLDNSAVVF

-2553 PEPAQTPA
+2553 QEPAQTPA

-2606 ALAVLLTARKRGK
+2606 ALAVLLTTRKRGK

>member
-36 TTDAAAAQDTVT
+36 TTNAAAAQDTVT

-72 WADKTVSNDKI
+72 WADKTVSNNEI
-83 EFSSTSPLGKEG
+83 TFSPNSPLGEAG
-95 KTVSKTAGS
+95 KTVSKTDGS

-135 SGSMDKAMGG
+135 SGSMSDPMGR
-145 TTWENYDDTKRID
+145 TDSTKRID
-158 ALKAA
+158 ALKTA
-163 AKNFLAAAKKQNDGI
+163 AKNFLAAAKAQNDEI

-187 SIVKFAGNKT
+187 SIVKFAGDKSK
-197 DKVGNDTYR
+197 KVGNDTYR
-206 DGRNSYN
+206 DGGYRYN

-235 VDSIQPAG
+235 VDSIKPAG

-254 QKALGSDSARSNA
+254 QTVLGSTSARSNA
-267 KKVVIFFTDGKPTKQ
+267 KKVVIFFTDGKPTMQ

-287 EVAGSAVNTAKTLKD
+287 AVAGSAVNTAKTLKD

-339 NYPDAAYS
+339 NYPDAAAS
-347 WVSTDWY
+347 WVPNGWY
-354 GGYYDIVPGTRAENS
+354 GGYYNIVPGIRAEKSN
-369 SYYKT
+369 YYKT
-374 ATKSTELDTVFQ
+374 AAKSTELNTVFQ
-386 DIFKDVTSNPPV
+386 DIFTDVTSDPPV
-398 PTLVESGKNATNGGY
+398 PTLVESSKNATESGY
-413 VSFNDPLG
+413 VTFEDPLG
-421 DYMTVDGFNAISFDD
+421 DYMTVTDFNAIAFSDKIYTD
-436 EIFEKSTKTTE
+436 PDVKTVGNV
-447 TTAKGT
+447 TTYTFTGINKGN
-453 VDTYVFEGVNE
+453 V
-464 GNTAYPEN
+464 AYPQN
-472 VNLNTIIVKV
+472 VDLNKIIITVTRDNNLQTGDKVKV
-482 THSNDLKTGDIVDV
+482 E
-496 QIPAALLPLRYY
+496 IPAALLPLRYY
-508 QVSKDLD
+508 NIAEDKA
-515 GKVSMK
+515 GK
-521 ISDTYPI
+521 ISMEITPTYPI
-528 RIFYSVSLKKDV
+528 HVFYSVSLKTEAK
-540 KDAMAAGTSSDTELV
+540 KQMTSGVITDPALA
-555 NYVADHT
+555 NYVATHT
-562 EDDGK
+562 EDGK
-567 VYFYT
+567 AYFYS
-572 NLFDGTNGG
+572 NLYTDARTG
-581 TDKEGNS
+581 TDAKGNP
-588 YTAGNTTVSFKPAY
+588 YTAGNTTASFVPAK

-611 DTPIYTDPD
+611 DTPLYEDED
-620 CKTHA
+620 CTNPAKN
-625 TDVQPKTPYYY
+625 VQPNTPYYY
-636 DLTYYDTN
+636 DMPYYQTGIEN
-644 KANASGSLVLQHDH
+644 ANGSLKLQHAH
-658 IEISIA
+658 IKVSIA
-664 TKEEID
+664 TQEEINDTLRD
-670 KVLKQNKKGE
+670 KDGV
-680 YYVPQKTLKGSYPQ
+680 YYVPKGTLKGSYPQ
-694 TLDEQVGPKQPNN
+694 ALDNQIGGKEENITN
-707 TTGTASRRIDFAWD
+707 TASRRIDFGWD
-721 LSNTT
+721 NNYTIGRLY
-726 GLLFLGNNGKI
+726 LGNNGKI
-737 GYNTT
+737 GYNAT

-749 VVTPTDSNYTPDS
+749 KVAKADPSYSPDAA
-762 TTQFRILVN
+762 TQFGIQVDLKGN
-771 LEGVGANDIYKCTL
+771 GANGTYTYTIDGNTSDSYKFKS
-785 NGQTFSF
+785 GA
-792 IRGSVI
+792 VI
-798 TLKNGQTAEIKGL
+798 TLKNGQTAEIEGL
-811 PAGCKYTVTEPTPL
+811 PAGCKYTVSEPTPPDGYTSRIDA
-825 PAGYAL
+825 PAGVIA
-831 STIENATGT
+831 AG
-840 IKGGLA
+840 KVQ
-846 KDTAAVATV
+846 DTAPVVTV
-855 KNTYTP
+855 TNTYKP
-861 SSYILNGETYLS
+861 SSYILDGKTNLS

-878 SGRDWQSL
+878 SGRDWQSN

-896 EPDNAPLPKNGDTDL
+896 EPDNTPLPKNGDTDL
-911 TRVELTQ
+911 TRVELMPS
-918 CEGTQADTEVPFN
+918 EGTQGDTEVSFN

-939 PGTYRYRIYEETPS
+939 PGIYRYRIYEETPS
-953 NADKIP
+953 NAAKIP

-969 VTVKIKDNGN
+969 VTVKIKDNGK
-979 GQLELDSVTKA
+979 GQLELESVTKA
-990 LDHKDNVTEMPA
+990 LDNKDNVTVMPA
-1002 GKIPL
+1002 DNIPL

-1014 TNEEINFVA
+1014 SNEEINFVA
-1023 TKVYKDNAGNSIN
+1023 TKVYKDNAGNQIN
-1036 PDVNQFQFTLSAAK
+1036 PDVNQFQFTLSVSE
-1050 KDASGNDVTETDPP
+1050 KDSNGNKVTQTNPP

-1086 TAANVDSTYWYQMNE
+1086 TAANVGHTYWYQMRE
-1101 NQGDNACIAYDK
+1101 DRGDNACIAYDEA
-1113 TTYLIKVEVGS
+1113 TYLIKVKVGS
-1124 KTGAD
+1124 QTGAD
-1129 NKLIVTSKTTY
+1129 NKLIVTSNTTY

-1145 NGAWQPVDINTGD
+1145 NGAWQQVDISTGG

-1170 TPTPTSAN
+1170 TPTPTTAKLSI
-1178 LYVGKILA
+1178 GKILE
-1186 GRDWMDGDKFT
+1186 GRNWMDGDTFT
-1197 FTLTAKDNA
+1197 FTLTPKDDNT
-1206 PMPEGKDTNKLT
+1206 PMPEGENANKLT
-1218 ITNASRKEM
+1218 ITNASRKEK

-1234 FPEITFTKPGT
+1234 FPEITFTQPGT
-1245 YVYTISE
+1245 YEYTISE
-1252 DAVDSAK
+1252 DEVK

-1264 TQPGDIT
+1264 NHPGDIT

-1278 EGNEL
+1278 NGNKL
-1283 RRTISYRNAAGI
+1283 TSTISYKDAAGKVG
-1295 NSDICGYFTNTYS
+1295 DRYGYFTNTYS
-1308 TDSYKI
+1308 PDPYTVSTSVLFK
-1314 KDTDIFLAS
+1314 AS
-1323 KVLKDRGWLDEDR
+1323 KTLKGRDWLPEEN

-1348 TNTPMPT
+1348 VDTPMPDFCEAVANSSHTTVT
-1355 LCESIADSTHY
+1355 LGNNADLTFTQPDTY
-1366 ENIVL
+1366 T
-1371 GDGKELEFKEAGR
+1371 
-1384 YVYYITEQRGEL
+1384 YYITEKKESTPGL
-1396 SGITYD
+1396 IYD
-1402 TTKYMV
+1402 TSKYKV
-1408 VVDVRD
+1408 VVTVADKD
-1414 EGGNSGKLTG
+1414 ANGGNIGKSGKLTG

-1434 KNGEYTF
+1434 ENGEYTF
-1441 SDKPE
+1441 SDE
-1446 TDNIAI
+1446 LGANIAA
-1452 FTNTYAA
+1452 FTNTYTTEPA
-1459 KSVTLTGKEN
+1459 TLNGAEN

-1480 WGKEEAFTFEIA
+1480 WGNEESFTFEIA
-1492 VAGGSAE
+1492 VAAGSAE
-1499 NTPLPKSTTLKLTNS
+1499 NTPLPSEKTLRLAKPTP
-1514 NLDEDTATGNFGDIT
+1514 DGDTATGHFGDIT
-1529 YEKPGTYIY
+1529 YTKPGEYSYTIREVQGADG
-1538 KITENKGDNAITQWD
+1538 TAAITQWD
-1553 DSEYTVTVNVK
+1553 DSVYTVNVTVEDNGAGK
-1564 DDGTGELK
+1564 LRITDVK
-1572 VESCTVKKSGDEGNS
+1572 VESDGS
-1587 NGITFTNTYEASST
+1587 NYSDISFTNRYEADPN
-1601 PTKDVT
+1601 PTK
-1607 VNDAETSA
+1607 
-1615 DGQPVKVGD
+1615 
-1624 KLTYSIHWVNDSI
+1624 
-1637 ENGKFVPATVTITDQ
+1637 TVTD
-1652 VPENTKLVTTPD
+1652 
-1664 NATYDDTTRTLTW
+1664 
-1677 TLNAAAN
+1677 
-1684 TSGDVSFT
+1684 
-1692 VSVLPSASAALDPI
+1692 
-1706 TNQAKVKIGDHE
+1706 E
-1718 SETNVVTNPTPYDP
+1718 SHNN
-1732 DSHKKVLDDNG
+1732 
-1743 NDIDNTLVSPGQVL
+1743 IDNTLVSPGQKL
-1757 TYQITWVAPLA
+1757 TYTIHWVNNAVDATGKYTPAEITV
-1768 AEGAETVDVVI
+1768 T
-1779 KDTVPAN
+1779 DTVPAN
-1786 TTFVLGS
+1786 TTFDS
-1793 ATDNIAPDDNGLLT
+1793 ADNGGTWDKTDNKVT
-1807 WNIQGQ
+1807 WKFTADPNTEGN
-1813 TPGASGTVSFQ
+1813 VSFT
-1824 VKVNDA
+1824 VKVNESISGENGEINNYA
-1830 VGDNGDITNKAFVNN
+1830 LVGNRITN
-1845 KATVETTHNYLP
+1845 TTHNYLP

-1885 KDVATVTVTDAVP
+1885 DAAATVTVTDAVP

-1905 ADNGGTWDKTD
+1905 ADNDGVCKNGT
-1916 NKVTWNLTGVEP
+1916 VTWNIADV
-1928 GAKGTVSF
+1928 ASGTEGSVSF
-1936 TVRVTMDAVGK
+1936 KVRVTVDAVGN

-1953 EVKIGDHNPV
+1953 QVQIGDHNPV
-1963 TTTKTENKNIEQP
+1963 TTTKTENKNIEKP

-1985 HKTLKSDVGNHTLA
+1985 CKTLISDVGNHTLA
-1999 AGEFAFNLLDKDGKL
+1999 AGEFAFNLLENDGKDGKI
-2014 VQTALNDAEGNV
+2014 VRTARNDAEGNV
-2026 TFSELKLN
+2026 TFDALSLD
-2034 TIGSY
+2034 TIGEY
-2039 TYTICEVDGKLGYM
+2039 TYTICEVDGNVGYI
-2053 TYDDST
+2053 TYDGSR
-2059 YTVTFNVD
+2059 YTVTFSVYATKD
-2067 DAKNGT
+2067 GT
-2073 LAATEPVYSLNDKT
+2073 LAATQPVYSLNGKT
-2087 FTTAEFINH
+2087 VDAAEFINH

-2102 ADASF
+2102 AGTSF

-2112 KTLTGRSMI
+2112 KTLTGRSII
-2121 DREFFFTL
+2121 DGEFFFTL

-2140 SSDAEGNIQFPAVG
+2140 SSDAKGNIQFPAVG

-2205 LEDAP
+2205 LEGTP

-2216 EPETELNAE
+2216 EPETELDAAPETNSE
-2225 PKTDPETDPE
+2225 TKPKTDPE

-2281 VPLVDNDG
+2281 VQLADKEG
-2289 TGTLA
+2289 QGTLI
-2294 VDKDNIQFF
+2294 VDSIQFF
-2303 AADGETPLDNNAVVF
+2303 AADGETPLDNSAVVF

>member
-72 WADKTVSNDKI
+72 WADKTVSDNEIK
-83 EFSSTSPLGKEG
+83 FSPNSPLDKQGE
-95 KTVSKTAGS
+95 TVRKSDGS

-135 SGSMDKAMGG
+135 SGSMSDPMGG
-145 TTWENYDDTKRID
+145 TTWENYDHTERIE
-158 ALKAA
+158 ALKTA
-163 AKNFLAAAKKQNDGI
+163 AKNFLAAAKKQNDEI
-178 EDPAKQIQV
+178 EDPAKQIKV
-187 SIVKFAGNKT
+187 SIVKFAGDKT
-197 DKVGNDTYR
+197 DKVGNDKYR
-206 DGRNSYN
+206 DGGYWYN
-213 YSQIMRNLTLCNSTN
+213 HSQIMRNLTLCNN
-228 LSTLNSV
+228 AYLSTLQDV
-235 VDSIQPAG
+235 VDSISPAG

-254 QKALGSDSARSNA
+254 QTALDKASARSNA
-267 KKVVIFFTDGKPTKQ
+267 KKVVIFFTDGKPT
-282 SEYNS
+282 SRSDYNAK
-287 EVAGSAVNTAKTLKD
+287 VAGGAINTAKTLKD

-309 VGIFSGANAASD
+309 VGIFSGADSSNPPAM
-321 PNDEHTSDE
+321 PGQDEKKLA

-339 NYPDAAYS
+339 NYPAASSSGNDWDGYT
-347 WVSTDWY
+347 VSM
-354 GGYYDIVPGTRAENS
+354 GTRAENS
-369 SYYKT
+369 NYYKT
-374 ATKSTELDTVFQ
+374 ATKSTELNTVFQ
-386 DIFKDVTSNPPV
+386 EIFTDVTSDPPV
-398 PTLVESGKNATNGGY
+398 PTLVKSSKDATESGY
-413 VSFNDPLG
+413 VTFEDPLG
-421 DYMTVDGFNAISFDD
+421 DYMTVTDFNAIAFSDKIYTAPA
-436 EIFEKSTKTTE
+436 EETHGNVTTY
-447 TTAKGT
+447 TFTGINKGN
-453 VDTYVFEGVNE
+453 V
-464 GNTAYPEN
+464 AYPQN
-472 VNLNTIIVKV
+472 VDLNKIIITVTHDDDLKIGDKVKV
-482 THSNDLKTGDIVDV
+482 E
-496 QIPAALLPLRYY
+496 IPAALLPLRYY
-508 QVSKDLD
+508 NIAEDKD
-515 GKVSMK
+515 GKVSME
-521 ISDTYPI
+521 ITPTYPI
-528 RIFYSVSLKKDV
+528 HVFYSVSLKTKAKQQMESGV
-540 KDAMAAGTSSDTELV
+540 ITDTALAS
-555 NYVADHT
+555 YVAAHIEEGD
-562 EDDGK
+562 K
-567 VYFYT
+567 AYFYS
-572 NLFDGTNGG
+572 NLYTGANKG
-581 TDKEGNS
+581 TDAEGKP
-588 YTAGNTTVSFKPAY
+588 YTAGDTTASFVPAE

-611 DTPIYTDPD
+611 DTPLYEDKD
-620 CKTHA
+620 CTRLAKN
-625 TDVQPKTPYYY
+625 VQPNMPYYY
-636 DLTYYDTN
+636 DMPYYQTGIED
-644 KANASGSLVLQHDH
+644 ANGSLKLQHAH
-658 IEISIA
+658 IKVSIA
-664 TKEEID
+664 TQEEINDTLKKD
-670 KVLKQNKKGE
+670 KDGV
-680 YYVPQKTLKGSYPQ
+680 YYVPKGTLKGSYPQ
-694 TLDEQVGPKQPNN
+694 ALDNQLGGKEKNITN
-707 TTGTASRRIDFAWD
+707 TASRRIDFGWD
-721 LSNTT
+721 NNYTIGRLY
-726 GLLFLGNNGKI
+726 LGNNGKI
-737 GYNTT
+737 GYNAT

-749 VVTPTDSNYTPDS
+749 KVAKADPSYSPDAE
-762 TTQFRILVN
+762 TQFGIQVV
-771 LEGVGANDIYKCTL
+771 LEGNGAGGSYTYTI
-785 NGQTFSF
+785 NGDASDSHPFTS
-792 IRGSVI
+792 GGVI
-798 TLKNGQTAEIKGL
+798 ALKNGQTAEIEGL
-811 PAGCKYTVTEPTPL
+811 PAGCEYTVSEPTLPDGYTSSIDA
-825 PAGYAL
+825 PAGVITA
-831 STIENATGT
+831 G
-840 IKGGLA
+840 KVQ
-846 KDTAAVATV
+846 DTAPVVTV
-855 KNTYTP
+855 TNTYEP
-861 SSYILNGETYLS
+861 SSYTLNGETNLS

-878 SGRDWQSL
+878 SGRDWQSD

-896 EPDNAPLPKNGDTDL
+896 EPDNAPLPKDGDTDL
-911 TRVELTQ
+911 TRVELMHR
-918 CEGTQADTEVPFN
+918 EGTQADTEVPFN

-953 NADKIP
+953 NAAKIP

-969 VTVKIKDNGN
+969 VTVKIKDNGK
-979 GQLELDSVTKA
+979 GQLELDTVTKA
-990 LDHKDNVTEMPA
+990 LDNKDNVTEMPA
-1002 GKIPL
+1002 DNIPL

-1014 TNEEINFVA
+1014 KNEEINFVA
-1023 TKVYKDNAGNSIN
+1023 TKVYKDNAGTQIN
-1036 PDVNQFQFTLSAAK
+1036 PDVNQFQFTLS
-1050 KDASGNDVTETDPP
+1050 VPETDSNGNNVTQTNPP

-1070 VGNDDGGQID
+1070 VGNDDGGQIA

-1086 TAANVDSTYWYQMNE
+1086 TAANVGNTYWYQMSE
-1101 NQGDNACIAYDK
+1101 DQGDNARIAYDK
-1113 TTYLIKVEVGS
+1113 ATYLIKVEVDS
-1124 KTGAD
+1124 KPGAD
-1129 NKLIVTSKTTY
+1129 NKLIVTSHTTY

-1170 TPTPTSAN
+1170 TPTPATARLSI
-1178 LYVGKILA
+1178 GKILE
-1186 GRDWMDGDKFT
+1186 GRNWMEGDTFT
-1197 FTLTAKDNA
+1197 FILTAKDNA
-1206 PMPEGKDTNKLT
+1206 PMPEGKNANKLT
-1218 ITNASRKEM
+1218 ITNESNKGM
-1227 DDERLGD
+1227 DDERLGSFGD
-1234 FPEITFTKPGT
+1234 ITFTQPGT

-1252 DAVDSAK
+1252 DEVK

-1264 TQPGDIT
+1264 NHPGAIT

-1278 EGNEL
+1278 NGNEL
-1283 RRTISYRNAAGI
+1283 TSTVSYKDAAGKV
-1295 NSDICGYFTNTYS
+1295 NEAGYGYFTNTYS
-1308 TDSYKI
+1308 PAPYTVSTSVLFK
-1314 KDTDIFLAS
+1314 AS
-1323 KVLKDRGWLDEDR
+1323 KTLEGRGWLPEEN

-1348 TNTPMPT
+1348 VDTPMPDF
-1355 LCESIADSTHY
+1355 CEAVANSSHTT
-1366 ENIVL
+1366 VTL
-1371 GDGKELEFKEAGR
+1371 GDDKGLTFTKPDT
-1384 YVYYITEQRGEL
+1384 YTYYITEKKESTPGL
-1396 SGITYD
+1396 IYD
-1402 TTKYMV
+1402 TSKYKV
-1408 VVDVRD
+1408 VVTVEDKD
-1414 EGGNSGKLTG
+1414 ADGGNIGKSGKLTG

-1434 KNGEYTF
+1434 ENGEYTF
-1441 SDKPE
+1441 SDE
-1446 TDNIAI
+1446 LGANIAA
-1452 FTNTYAA
+1452 FTNTYTTEPA
-1459 KSVTLTGKEN
+1459 TLKGEEN

-1480 WGKEEAFTFEIA
+1480 WGNEEAFTFTIA
-1492 VAGGSAE
+1492 AAGDNAE
-1499 NTPLPKSTTLKLTNS
+1499 NTPLPSEKTLTLTKPTP
-1514 NLDEDTATGNFGDIT
+1514 DGDTATDHFGDIT
-1529 YEKPGTYIY
+1529 YTKPGTYSYTIS
-1538 KITENKGDNAITQWD
+1538 EVQGADNTAAITQWD
-1553 DSEYTVTVNVK
+1553 DSVYTVNVTVE
-1564 DDGTGELK
+1564 DNGAGELRITDVK
-1572 VESCTVKKSGDEGNS
+1572 VESDGSNYSGIS
-1587 NGITFTNTYEASST
+1587 FTNRYEANPN
-1601 PTKDVT
+1601 PTK
-1607 VNDAETSA
+1607 
-1615 DGQPVKVGD
+1615 
-1624 KLTYSIHWVNDSI
+1624 
-1637 ENGKFVPATVTITDQ
+1637 TVTD
-1652 VPENTKLVTTPD
+1652 
-1664 NATYDDTTRTLTW
+1664 
-1677 TLNAAAN
+1677 
-1684 TSGDVSFT
+1684 
-1692 VSVLPSASAALDPI
+1692 
-1706 TNQAKVKIGDHE
+1706 E
-1718 SETNVVTNPTPYDP
+1718 SHNN
-1732 DSHKKVLDDNG
+1732 
-1743 NDIDNTLVSPGQVL
+1743 IDNTLVSPGQKL
-1757 TYQITWVAPLA
+1757 TYTIHWVNNAVNATGNYTSAEITV
-1768 AEGAETVDVVI
+1768 T
-1779 KDTVPAN
+1779 DTVPAN
-1786 TTFVLGS
+1786 TTFDS
-1793 ATDNIAPDDNGLLT
+1793 ADNGGTWDKTDNKVT
-1807 WNIQGQ
+1807 WKFTADPNTEGD
-1813 TPGASGTVSFQ
+1813 VSFT
-1824 VKVNDA
+1824 VKVNESISGENGEIDNYA
-1830 VGDNGDITNKAFVNN
+1830 LVGNRTTNI
-1845 KATVETTHNYLP
+1845 THNYLP

-1885 KDVATVTVTDAVP
+1885 DAAATVTVTDAVP

-1905 ADNGGTWDKTD
+1905 AENGGVCKNGT
-1916 NKVTWNLTGVEP
+1916 VTWNIADV
-1928 GAKGTVSF
+1928 ASGTEGSVSF
-1936 TVRVTMDAVGK
+1936 KVRVTVDAVGNSN

-1953 EVKIGDHNPV
+1953 QVKIGDHNPV
-1963 TTTKTENKNIEQP
+1963 TTTKTENKNIEKP

-1985 HKTLKSDVGNHTLA
+1985 CKTLISDVGNHTLA
-1999 AGEFAFNLLDKDGKL
+1999 AGEFAFTLLDKDGKL
-2014 VQTALNDAEGNV
+2014 VQTAPNDAEGNV
-2026 TFSELKLN
+2026 TFEALSLD
-2034 TIGSY
+2034 TIGNY
-2039 TYTICEVDGKLGYM
+2039 TYTICEVDGNVGYI
-2053 TYDDST
+2053 TYDGSQ
-2059 YTVTFNVD
+2059 YTVTFSVY
-2067 DAKNGT
+2067 DAKDGT
-2073 LAATEPVYSLNDKT
+2073 LAATKPVYSLNGKT
-2087 FTTAEFINH
+2087 VDAAEFINH

-2112 KTLTGRSMI
+2112 KALTGRSII
-2121 DREFFFTL
+2121 DGEFFFTL

-2140 SSDAEGNIQFPAVG
+2140 SSDAKGNIQFPAVG

-2205 LEDAP
+2205 LEGTP

-2216 EPETELNAE
+2216 EPETELDAAPETE
-2225 PKTDPETDPE
+2225 PETDPENEPE

-2281 VPLVDNDG
+2281 VQLADKEG
-2289 TGTLA
+2289 QGTLI
-2294 VDKDNIQFF
+2294 VDSIQFF

>member
-31 LAAGG
+31 LAEGG

-48 LVDPNT
+48 LVDPDT
-54 FNSWEKIQGTR
+54 FTSWETIQGTR

-83 EFSSTSPLGKEG
+83 EFSPTSPLGKKDE
-95 KTVSKTAGS
+95 TVSKTDGS

-135 SGSMDKAMGG
+135 SGSMSDPMGR
-145 TTWENYDDTKRID
+145 NDSTKRID

-163 AKNFLAAAKKQNDGI
+163 AKNFLAAAKKQNDEI

-197 DKVGNDTYR
+197 DKVGNATYR
-206 DGRNSYN
+206 GEYGYTYN
-213 YSQIMRNLTLCNSTN
+213 YSQIMRNLTLCNN
-228 LSTLNSV
+228 AYLSTLQDV
-235 VDSIQPAG
+235 VDSISPAG

-267 KKVVIFFTDGKPTKQ
+267 KKVVIFFTDGKPT
-282 SEYNS
+282 SESDYDP
-287 EVAGSAVNTAKTLKD
+287 EVAGDAINTAKTIKG
-302 SGTTIYT
+302 SGATIYT
-309 VGIFSGANAASD
+309 VGIFSGADSANPPANPSGDTQLA
-321 PNDEHTSDE
+321 

-339 NYPDAAYS
+339 NYPDAKYG
-347 WVSTDWY
+347 WVPDGWNS
-354 GGYYDIVPGTRAENS
+354 GYRVTMGTRAENS

-374 ATKSTELDTVFQ
+374 ATNSTELDTVFQ
-386 DIFKDVTSNPPV
+386 DIFTDATSDPPV
-398 PTLVESGKNATNGGY
+398 PTLVVSGKDATESGY
-413 VSFNDPLG
+413 VTFEDPLG
-421 DYMTVDGFNAISFDD
+421 DYMTVTDFNAIAFSDK
-436 EIFEKSTKTTE
+436 IYTTPTKETRGNVTTY
-447 TTAKGT
+447 TFTGINKGN
-453 VDTYVFEGVNE
+453 V
-464 GNTAYPEN
+464 AYPQN
-472 VNLNTIIVKV
+472 VDLNKIIITVTHDDDLKIGDKVKV
-482 THSNDLKTGDIVDV
+482 E
-496 QIPAALLPLRYY
+496 IPAALLPLRYY
-508 QVSKDLD
+508 NIAQDKD
-515 GKVSMK
+515 GKISME
-521 ISDTYPI
+521 ITPTYPI
-528 RIFYSVSLKKDV
+528 HVFYSVSLKTEAKQQ
-540 KDAMAAGTSSDTELV
+540 MTSGVITDTALAS
-555 NYVADHT
+555 YVAAHI
-562 EDDGK
+562 EEDGK
-567 VYFYT
+567 AYFYS
-572 NLFDGTNGG
+572 NLY
-581 TDKEGNS
+581 TDARTGKDDKGNP
-588 YTAGNTTVSFKPAY
+588 YTAGNTTASFVPAE

-611 DTPIYTDPD
+611 DTLLYEDED
-620 CKTHA
+620 CTKPA
-625 TDVQPKTPYYY
+625 KNVQPKTPYYY
-636 DLTYYDTN
+636 DLPYYEVGKTDAT
-644 KANASGSLVLQHDH
+644 GSLEELHSR
-658 IEISIA
+658 IKISIA
-664 TKEEID
+664 TQDEINDTLD
-670 KVLKQNKKGE
+670 KNDDGV
-680 YYVPQKTLKGSYPQ
+680 YYVPKGTLKGSYPQ
-694 TLDEQVGPKQPNN
+694 ALDNQIGGKEEN
-707 TTGTASRRIDFAWD
+707 TTNTASRRIDFGWD
-721 LSNTT
+721 NNFTIGRLY
-726 GLLFLGNNGKI
+726 LGNNGKI

-742 GSLKITK
+742 GSLKIRKTVAK
-749 VVTPTDSNYTPDS
+749 ADPSYSPDAETP
-762 TTQFRILVN
+762 FRIQVA
-771 LEGVGANDIYKCTL
+771 LEGNGAGGTYTYTIDGNASDTHEFT
-785 NGQTFSF
+785 NGD
-792 IRGSVI
+792 VI
-798 TLKNGQTAEIKGL
+798 TLKNGQTAEIEGL
-811 PAGCKYTVTEPTPL
+811 PAGCRYTVSEPNL
-825 PAGYAL
+825 PAGYTSSIDAP
-831 STIENATGT
+831 TGM
-840 IKGGLA
+840 IAAGKVQ
-846 KDTAAVATV
+846 DTAPVVTV
-855 KNTYTP
+855 TNTYEP
-861 SSYILNGETYLS
+861 SNAVLNGRTNLAGEKILNGRAWLES
-873 GKKVL
+873 
-878 SGRDWQSL
+878 
-886 DKFVFHLEAL
+886 DKFTFQLEAVS
-896 EPDNAPLPKNGDTDL
+896 PKNAPMPATGDSKQ
-911 TRVELTQ
+911 VTQ
-918 CEGTQADTEVPFN
+918 PEGTPQGTSAGFN
-931 FGDITYTK
+931 FDDITYTK
-939 PGTYRYRIYEETPS
+939 PGTYIYDINEIIPS
-953 NADKIP
+953 N
-959 GIDYD
+959 GIIGISYD
-964 TTTYT
+964 STIYRVT
-969 VTVKIKDNGN
+969 VTVTDDHEGHLTAAASMQNLSDKSTATLATFTNTFAAKDETLVLEAIKRFEDKDGNALTQTN
-979 GQLELDSVTKA
+979 GQFAFKLDKSQVDENNT
-990 LDHKDNVTEMPA
+990 
-1002 GKIPL
+1002 
-1007 FKNIFNA
+1007 
-1014 TNEEINFVA
+1014 
-1023 TKVYKDNAGNSIN
+1023 
-1036 PDVNQFQFTLSAAK
+1036 QLSA
-1050 KDASGNDVTETDPP
+1050 DHDPP
-1064 MPTPAT
+1064 MPTSVDAASNAL
-1070 VGNDDGGQID
+1070 GR
-1080 FGKVTY
+1080 VTY
-1086 TAANVDSTYWYQMNE
+1086 VLNYNSERDLHNTYYYQLSEVNNGLKNITYSNE
-1101 NQGDNACIAYDK
+1101 R
-1113 TTYLIKVEVGS
+1113 YLIKVTFTVETEAGE
-1124 KTGAD
+1124 AA
-1129 NKLIVTSKTTY
+1129 LQAHPTY
-1140 YKQNE
+1140 YKR
-1145 NGAWQPVDINTGD
+1145 D
-1158 DVASKI
+1158 DSTQKWVQLDKLDSESGM
-1164 TFTNTL
+1164 TFTNTF
-1170 TPTPTSAN
+1170 TGTTTAK

-1197 FTLTAKDNA
+1197 FTLTAKNNA
-1206 PMPEGKDTNKLT
+1206 PMPEGKDANKLT
-1218 ITNASRKEM
+1218 ITNASGSNME
-1227 DDERLGD
+1227 DERLD
-1234 FPEITFTKPGT
+1234 SFDEITFTKPGT
-1245 YVYTISE
+1245 YEYTISE
-1252 DAVDSAK
+1252 DEVTM
-1259 LPGFK
+1259 PGFK
-1264 TQPGDIT
+1264 NHPGDIT

-1278 EGNEL
+1278 DGNEL
-1283 RRTISYRNAAGI
+1283 TSTVSYKDAAGKVGYI
-1295 NSDICGYFTNTYS
+1295 YGYFTNTYS
-1308 TDSYKI
+1308 PDPYTVS
-1314 KDTDIFLAS
+1314 TSVLFNAS
-1323 KVLKDRGWLDEDR
+1323 KTLKGRDWLPGEN

-1348 TNTPMPT
+1348 VDTPMPDF
-1355 LCESIADSTHY
+1355 CEAVANSSHTT
-1366 ENIVL
+1366 VTL
-1371 GDGKELEFKEAGR
+1371 GDNKGLSFTQPGT
-1384 YVYYITEQRGEL
+1384 YTYYITEKKESTPGL
-1396 SGITYD
+1396 IYD
-1402 TTKYMV
+1402 TSKYKV
-1408 VVDVRD
+1408 VVTVEDKD
-1414 EGGNSGKLTG
+1414 ADGGNSGKSGKLTG

-1434 KNGEYTF
+1434 ENGEYTF
-1441 SDKPE
+1441 SDE
-1446 TDNIAI
+1446 LGANIAA
-1452 FTNTYAA
+1452 FTNTYTTEPA
-1459 KSVTLTGKEN
+1459 TLNGEEK

-1480 WGKEEAFTFEIA
+1480 WGNKESFTFTIA
-1492 VAGGSAE
+1492 AAGDNAE
-1499 NTPLPKSTTLKLTNS
+1499 NTPLPNENTLTLTKPTP
-1514 NLDEDTATGNFGDIT
+1514 DGDTATGHFGDIT
-1529 YEKPGTYIY
+1529 YTKPGKYSYTIREVQGADG
-1538 KITENKGDNAITQWD
+1538 TAAITQWD
-1553 DSEYTVTVNVK
+1553 DTVYTVTVNVK
-1564 DDGTGELK
+1564 DNGAGALE

-1587 NGITFTNTYEASST
+1587 NSITFTNTYEASST

-1615 DGQPVKVGD
+1615 NGQPVKVGD

-1652 VPENTKLVTTPD
+1652 VPENTQLVTTPD

-1718 SETNVVTNPTPYDP
+1718 SETNLVTNPTPYDP

-1743 NDIDNTLVSPGQVL
+1743 KDIDNTLVSPGQVL

-1813 TPGASGTVSFQ
+1813 KPGASGIVSFQ

-1830 VGDNGDITNKAFVNN
+1830 VGDNGDITNQAFVNN

-1885 KDVATVTVTDAVP
+1885 DAAADITVTDKVP
-1898 AGTEFVS
+1898 TGTEFVS
-1905 ADNGGTWDKTD
+1905 AKNGTCENGT
-1916 NKVTWNLTGVEP
+1916 VTWNLTGVEP

-1953 EVKIGDHNPV
+1953 EVKIGDRAPAQ
-1963 TTTKTENKNIEQP
+1963 TTKTKNKNIEKP
-1976 SPASVTLTA
+1976 TSASVTLTA
-1985 HKTLKSDVGNHTLA
+1985 HKTLISDVGSHTLA
-1999 AGEFAFNLLDKDGKL
+1999 ADEFAFTLLDKDGNI
-2014 VQTALNDAEGNV
+2014 VQTVTNDDKGNV
-2026 TFSELKLN
+2026 TFGTLELDHV
-2034 TIGSY
+2034 GEY
-2039 TYTICEVDGKLGYM
+2039 TYTICEVVNSDLGYI
-2053 TYDDST
+2053 TYDNSR

-2073 LAATEPVYSLNDKT
+2073 LVATDPVYSLDNKVVDK
-2087 FTTAEFINH
+2087 AEFTNH

-2102 ADASF
+2102 KDASF
-2107 SLSAT
+2107 SLTAN

-2121 DREFFFTL
+2121 DGEFFFTL

-2189 EDGEQAPLET
+2189 EDSEQTPLET

-2216 EPETELNAE
+2216 EPETDPETELDVE
-2225 PKTDPETDPE
+2225 PETDPE
-2235 TEPETEPA
+2235 TEPETKPETKPA

-2281 VPLVDNDG
+2281 VPLVDKDG
-2289 TGTLA
+2289 TGTLT

>member
-48 LVDPNT
+48 LVDPDT

-72 WADKTVSNDKI
+72 WADKTVSNNEIK
-83 EFSSTSPLGKEG
+83 FSPNSPLDKAG
-95 KTVSKTAGS
+95 KTVSKTDGS

-135 SGSMDKAMGG
+135 SGSMDDPMGG
-145 TTWENYDDTKRID
+145 TWGNYDYTKRID
-158 ALKAA
+158 ALKTAA
-163 AKNFLAAAKKQNDGI
+163 TNFLAAAKAQNDEI

-206 DGRNSYN
+206 DSGYSYN
-213 YSQIMRNLTLCNSTN
+213 YSQIMRNLTLCNNTN

-235 VDSIQPAG
+235 VDSIKPAG

-254 QKALGSDSARSNA
+254 QTVLGSTSARSNA
-267 KKVVIFFTDGKPTKQ
+267 KKVVIFFTDGKPT
-282 SEYNS
+282 SRSDYNAK
-287 EVAGSAVNTAKTLKD
+287 VAGGAINTAKTLKD

-309 VGIFSGANAASD
+309 VGIFSGADSSNPPAM
-321 PNDEHTSDE
+321 PGQDEKKLA

-339 NYPDAAYS
+339 NYPAASSSGNDWDGYT
-347 WVSTDWY
+347 VSM
-354 GGYYDIVPGTRAENS
+354 GTRAENS
-369 SYYKT
+369 NYYKT
-374 ATKSTELDTVFQ
+374 ATKSTELNTVFQ
-386 DIFKDVTSNPPV
+386 EIFTDVTSDPPV
-398 PTLVESGKNATNGGY
+398 PTLVESSKDATESGY
-413 VSFNDPLG
+413 VTFEDPLG
-421 DYMTVDGFNAISFDD
+421 DYMTVTDFNAIAFSDKIYTD
-436 EIFEKSTKTTE
+436 PAVKTAGNV
-447 TTAKGT
+447 TTYTFNGTNKGN
-453 VDTYVFEGVNE
+453 V
-464 GNTAYPEN
+464 AYPQN
-472 VNLNTIIVKV
+472 VDLDNIIITVTHDTNLQTGDKVKV
-482 THSNDLKTGDIVDV
+482 E
-496 QIPAALLPLRYY
+496 IPAALLPLRYY
-508 QVSKDLD
+508 NIAEDKA
-515 GKVSMK
+515 GK
-521 ISDTYPI
+521 ISMEITPTYPI
-528 RIFYSVSLKKDV
+528 HVFYSVSLK
-540 KDAMAAGTSSDTELV
+540 DAAKQQMESGVITDTALAS
-555 NYVADHT
+555 YVAAHIEEGD
-562 EDDGK
+562 K
-567 VYFYT
+567 AYFYS
-572 NLFDGTNGG
+572 NLYTGARKGKD
-581 TDKEGNS
+581 DKGNP
-588 YTAGNTTVSFKPAY
+588 YTAGNTTASFVPAE

-611 DTPIYTDPD
+611 DTLLYEDEACTKPA
-620 CKTHA
+620 KN
-625 TDVQPKTPYYY
+625 VQPNTLYYY
-636 DLTYYDTN
+636 DMPYYETGKVDA
-644 KANASGSLVLQHDH
+644 KGSLELQHAH
-658 IEISIA
+658 IKVSIA
-664 TKEEID
+664 TQDEIND
-670 KVLKQNKKGE
+670 TLKVNKDDV
-680 YYVPQKTLKGSYPQ
+680 YYVPKGTLKGSYPQ
-694 TLDEQVGPKQPNN
+694 ALDNQIGGKEENITN
-707 TTGTASRRIDFAWD
+707 TASRRIDFGWD
-721 LSNTT
+721 NNYTIGRLY
-726 GLLFLGNNGKI
+726 LGNNGKI
-737 GYNTT
+737 GYNAT

-749 VVTPTDSNYTPDS
+749 TVAKADPSYSPDAE
-762 TTQFRILVN
+762 TQFRIQVDLKGN
-771 LEGVGANDIYKCTL
+771 GANGTYTYTIDGNASDSY
-785 NGQTFSF
+785 TFKS
-792 IRGSVI
+792 GDVI
-798 TLKNGQTAEIKGL
+798 TLKNSQTAEIEGL
-811 PAGCKYTVTEPTPL
+811 PAGCEYTVSEPTLPDGYTSSIDA
-825 PAGYAL
+825 PAGVITA
-831 STIENATGT
+831 G
-840 IKGGLA
+840 KVQ
-846 KDTAAVATV
+846 DTAPVVTV
-855 KNTYTP
+855 TNTYKP
-861 SSYILNGETYLS
+861 SDVTLSGSTSLAGEKILNGRAWLAS
-873 GKKVL
+873 
-878 SGRDWQSL
+878 DQF
-886 DKFVFHLEAL
+886 DFQLEAV
-896 EPDNAPLPKNGDTDL
+896 DTENTPMPEVSL
-911 TRVELTQ
+911 IKLSQ
-918 CEGTQADTEVPFN
+918 SEGTAAGIHVPFH

-939 PGTYRYRIYEETPS
+939 PGTYIYDINEIIPS
-953 NADKIP
+953 N
-959 GIDYD
+959 GIIGISYD
-964 TTTYT
+964 STIYRVT
-969 VTVKIKDNGN
+969 VTVTDDHKGHLTAAASMQNLSDKSTAERATFTNTFAAQDETLVLEAIKQFVDKDGNALTQTN
-979 GQLELDSVTKA
+979 GQFTFKLDKSQVDENNNQLPA
-990 LDHKDNVTEMPA
+990 DH
-1002 GKIPL
+1002 
-1007 FKNIFNA
+1007 
-1014 TNEEINFVA
+1014 
-1023 TKVYKDNAGNSIN
+1023 
-1036 PDVNQFQFTLSAAK
+1036 
-1050 KDASGNDVTETDPP
+1050 DPP
-1064 MPTPAT
+1064 MPASADAASNAL
-1070 VGNDDGGQID
+1070 GR
-1080 FGKVTY
+1080 VTY
-1086 TAANVDSTYWYQMNE
+1086 VLNYNSTRDLNSTYYYQLSEVNKGLK
-1101 NQGDNACIAYDK
+1101 NITYSNK
-1113 TTYLIKVEVGS
+1113 RYLIKVTFTVETEDGE
-1124 KTGAD
+1124 AA
-1129 NKLIVTSKTTY
+1129 LQAHPTY
-1140 YKQNE
+1140 YK
-1145 NGAWQPVDINTGD
+1145 WD
-1158 DVASKI
+1158 DSTQEWVQLDSESGM
-1164 TFTNTL
+1164 TFTNTFTGTTTAKL
-1170 TPTPTSAN
+1170 SI
-1178 LYVGKILA
+1178 GKILA
-1186 GRDWMDGDKFT
+1186 GRKWMDGDKFT

-1206 PMPEGKDTNKLT
+1206 PMPKGENASKLT
-1218 ITNASRKEM
+1218 ITNESDNVM
-1227 DDERLGD
+1227 DDERLGS
-1234 FPEITFTKPGT
+1234 FGEITFTQPGT

-1252 DAVDSAK
+1252 DAVDAVT

-1264 TQPGDIT
+1264 NHPGNIT

-1278 EGNEL
+1278 NGNEL
-1283 RRTISYRNAAGI
+1283 TSTVSYKDAAGQVG
-1295 NSDICGYFTNTYS
+1295 DIYGYFTNTYS
-1308 TDSYKI
+1308 PDPYTVSTSVLFK
-1314 KDTDIFLAS
+1314 AS
-1323 KVLKDRGWLDEDR
+1323 KTLEGRGWLPEEN

-1348 TNTPMPT
+1348 VDTPMPDF
-1355 LCESIADSTHY
+1355 CEAVANSSHTT
-1366 ENIVL
+1366 VTL
-1371 GDGKELEFKEAGR
+1371 GDNKDLRFTQPGT
-1384 YVYYITEQRGEL
+1384 YTYYITEKTESTPGL
-1396 SGITYD
+1396 IYD
-1402 TTKYMV
+1402 TSKYKV
-1408 VVDVRD
+1408 VVTVADKD
-1414 EGGNSGKLTG
+1414 ADGGNIGKSGKLTG

-1434 KNGEYTF
+1434 ENGKYTF

-1446 TDNIAI
+1446 TANIAA
-1452 FTNTYAA
+1452 FTNTYTTEPA
-1459 KSVTLTGKEN
+1459 TLIGEEK

-1480 WGKEEAFTFEIA
+1480 WGNEESFTFEIA
-1492 VAGGSAE
+1492 VADGSAE
-1499 NTPLPKSTTLKLTNS
+1499 NTPLPSETTLTLTKPTP
-1514 NLDEDTATGNFGDIT
+1514 DGDTATGHFGNIT
-1529 YEKPGTYIY
+1529 YTKAGNYSYTIREVHGT
-1538 KITENKGDNAITQWD
+1538 DNTAAITQWD
-1553 DSEYTVTVNVK
+1553 GTVYTVKVTVEDNGAGK
-1564 DDGTGELK
+1564 LHITDFT
-1572 VESCTVKKSGDEGNS
+1572 VESDGS
-1587 NGITFTNTYEASST
+1587 NYIGISFTNRYEADPN
-1601 PTKDVT
+1601 PTK
-1607 VNDAETSA
+1607 
-1615 DGQPVKVGD
+1615 
-1624 KLTYSIHWVNDSI
+1624 
-1637 ENGKFVPATVTITDQ
+1637 TVTD
-1652 VPENTKLVTTPD
+1652 E
-1664 NATYDDTTRTLTW
+1664 
-1677 TLNAAAN
+1677 
-1684 TSGDVSFT
+1684 SG
-1692 VSVLPSASAALDPI
+1692 
-1706 TNQAKVKIGDHE
+1706 N
-1718 SETNVVTNPTPYDP
+1718 N
-1732 DSHKKVLDDNG
+1732 
-1743 NDIDNTLVSPGQVL
+1743 IDNTLVSPGQKL
-1757 TYQITWVAPLA
+1757 TYTIHWVNNAVDATGKYTSAEITV
-1768 AEGAETVDVVI
+1768 T
-1779 KDTVPAN
+1779 DTVPAN
-1786 TTFVLGS
+1786 TTFDS
-1793 ATDNIAPDDNGLLT
+1793 ADNGGTLDKTDYKVT
-1807 WNIQGQ
+1807 WKFTADPNTEGD
-1813 TPGASGTVSFQ
+1813 VSFT
-1824 VKVNDA
+1824 VKVNESISGENGEINNSA
-1830 VGDNGDITNKAFVNN
+1830 LVGNRTTNI
-1845 KATVETTHNYLP
+1845 THNYLP

-1885 KDVATVTVTDAVP
+1885 DAAATVTVTDAVP

-1905 ADNGGTWDKTD
+1905 ADNGGVCENGT
-1916 NKVTWNLTGVEP
+1916 VTWNIADVTS
-1928 GAKGTVSF
+1928 GTEGSVSF
-1936 TVRVTMDAVGK
+1936 KVRVTIDAVGR

-1953 EVKIGDHNPV
+1953 QVRIGNHNPV
-1963 TTTKTENKNIEQP
+1963 TTTKTENKNIEKP

-1985 HKTLKSDVGNHTLA
+1985 CKTLISDVGNHTLA
-1999 AGEFAFNLLDKDGKL
+1999 AGEFAFILLDKDGKL
-2014 VQTALNDAEGNV
+2014 VQTARNDAEGNV
-2026 TFSELKLN
+2026 TFEALSLD
-2034 TIGSY
+2034 TIDEY
-2039 TYTICEVDGKLGYM
+2039 TYTICEVDGEVGYI
-2053 TYDDST
+2053 TYDGSQ
-2059 YTVTFNVD
+2059 YTVTFSVY
-2067 DAKNGT
+2067 DAKDGT
-2073 LAATEPVYSLNDKT
+2073 LAATKPVYSLNGKT
-2087 FTTAEFINH
+2087 VDAAEFINH

-2112 KTLTGRSMI
+2112 KALTGRSMI
-2121 DREFFFTL
+2121 DGEFFFTL

-2205 LEDAP
+2205 LEGTP

-2216 EPETELNAE
+2216 EPETELDVA
-2225 PKTDPETDPE
+2225 PETDPE

-2281 VPLVDNDG
+2281 VQLADKEG
-2289 TGTLA
+2289 QGTLT
-2294 VDKDNIQFF
+2294 VDSIQFF
-2303 AADGETPLDNNAVVF
+2303 AADGETPLDNSAVVF

>member
-1 MEIMHSKFLKLQTAL
+1 M
-16 LSVLLLFSVLLPQTA
+16 
-31 LAAGG
+31 
-36 TTDAAAAQDTVT
+36 
-48 LVDPNT
+48 N
-54 FNSWEKIQGTR
+54 
-65 SITQGRI
+65 
-72 WADKTVSNDKI
+72 
-83 EFSSTSPLGKEG
+83 
-95 KTVSKTAGS
+95 
-104 DFLVALSALSST
+104 
-116 SSLTKP
+116 
-122 EPQPIDI
+122 
-129 VLVLDA
+129 
-135 SGSMDKAMGG
+135 
-145 TTWENYDDTKRID
+145 
-158 ALKAA
+158 
-163 AKNFLAAAKKQNDGI
+163 
-178 EDPAKQIQV
+178 
-187 SIVKFAGNKT
+187 
-197 DKVGNDTYR
+197 
-206 DGRNSYN
+206 
-213 YSQIMRNLTLCNSTN
+213 
-228 LSTLNSV
+228 
-235 VDSIQPAG
+235 
-243 ATRSDY
+243 
-249 GMELA
+249 
-254 QKALGSDSARSNA
+254 
-267 KKVVIFFTDGKPTKQ
+267 
-282 SEYNS
+282 
-287 EVAGSAVNTAKTLKD
+287 
-302 SGTTIYT
+302 
-309 VGIFSGANAASD
+309 
-321 PNDEHTSDE
+321 
-330 NRFMHAVSS
+330 AVSS
-339 NYPDAAYS
+339 NYPAATATNFS
-347 WVSTDWY
+347 ITLNK
-354 GGYYDIVPGTRAENS
+354 GENKG
-369 SYYKT
+369 YYKT
-374 ATKSTELDTVFQ
+374 AKNASELNAVFN
-386 DIFKDVTSNPPV
+386 DIFKDSTSNPPV
-398 PTLVESGKNATNGGY
+398 PTLVESDKNATNGGY
-413 VSFNDPLG
+413 VRFNDPLG
-421 DYMTVDGFNAISFDD
+421 DYMTVDGFNAIAFDD
-436 EIFEKSTKTTE
+436 EIFKNPTKTTE

-464 GNTAYPEN
+464 GNIAYPEN

-482 THSNDLKTGDIVDV
+482 THSNDLKNGDIVDV

-508 QVSKDLD
+508 QVSEDLN

-555 NYVADHT
+555 KYVADHT
-562 EDDGK
+562 GDDGK

-581 TDKEGNS
+581 IDKEGNS

-620 CKTHA
+620 CKIPA

-644 KANASGSLVLQHDH
+644 EADASGSLVPQHKH

-664 TKEEID
+664 TKGEID
-670 KVLKQNKKGE
+670 NVLKQNRNGE

-694 TLDEQVGPKQPNN
+694 TLDEQVGPKESNN
-707 TTGTASRRIDFAWD
+707 TGTAYRRIDFAWD

-749 VVTPTDSNYTPDS
+749 VVTPADSNYTPDS
-762 TTQFRILVN
+762 TTKFSILVN
-771 LEGVGANDIYKCTL
+771 LEGVGAKGNYKCTL

-792 IRGSVI
+792 ISGSVI
-798 TLKNGQTAEIKGL
+798 NLKNGQTAEIKGL
-811 PAGCKYTVTEPTPL
+811 PAGCKYTVSEPADFL

-831 STIENATGT
+831 STIENSTGT

-861 SSYILNGETYLS
+861 SSYILNGKTYLS

-878 SGRDWQSL
+878 SGRDWQSN

-896 EPDNAPLPKNGDTDL
+896 GPDNTPLPKNGDTDL
-911 TRVELTQ
+911 TRVELMHR
-918 CEGTQADTEVPFN
+918 EGTQGDTEVPFN

-953 NADKIP
+953 NAAKIP

-990 LDHKDNVTEMPA
+990 LDNKDNVTVMPA
-1002 GKIPL
+1002 DNIPL

-1014 TNEEINFVA
+1014 ENEEINFVA

-1036 PDVNQFQFTLSAAK
+1036 PDVNQFQFTLSVPK
-1050 KDASGNDVTETDPP
+1050 TDADGKNVTETDPP
-1064 MPTPAT
+1064 MPTSAT
-1070 VGNDDGGQID
+1070 VGNDDGGRIA

-1086 TAANVDSTYWYQMNE
+1086 TAANVGHTYWYQMRE
-1101 NQGDNACIAYDK
+1101 DRGDNACIDYDK

-1124 KTGAD
+1124 KPDAD

-1145 NGAWQPVDINTGD
+1145 TGAWQPVDINTGD
-1158 DVASKI
+1158 DVDSKI

-1170 TPTPTSAN
+1170 TPTPASAK

-1186 GRDWMDGDKFT
+1186 GRDWMNGDTFT
-1197 FTLTAKDNA
+1197 FTLTPKDDNT
-1206 PMPEGKDTNKLT
+1206 PMPEGKDADKLT
-1218 ITNASRKEM
+1218 ITNASGGNME
-1227 DDERLGD
+1227 DERLGSFD
-1234 FPEITFTKPGT
+1234 KITFTQPGT

-1252 DAVDSAK
+1252 DVVDSAK

-1283 RRTISYRNAAGI
+1283 TSTVSYRDADGKVNEAGY
-1295 NSDICGYFTNTYS
+1295 GYFTNTYS

-1314 KDTDIFLAS
+1314 KDTDIFLAR

-1336 FTFVLTG
+1336 FTFVLTS
-1343 DESNP
+1343 DEANP
-1348 TNTPMPT
+1348 DNTPMPT
-1355 LCESIADSTHY
+1355 HCESIADSTHY
-1366 ENIVL
+1366 ERIVL

-1408 VVDVRD
+1408 VVDVQD
-1414 EGGNSGKLTG
+1414 KGGNSGKLTG
-1424 SVQYFKGTLG
+1424 SVQYYKALE
-1434 KNGEYTF
+1434 NGEYE
-1441 SDKPE
+1441 KV
-1446 TDNIAI
+1446 DNIAI

-1459 KSVTLTGKEN
+1459 KSVTLNGEEN

-1480 WGKEEAFTFEIA
+1480 WGKEEAFTFTIA
-1492 VAGGSAE
+1492 AAGDNAE
-1499 NTPLPKSTTLKLTNS
+1499 NTPLPESTTLKLTNP
-1514 NLDEDTATGNFGDIT
+1514 DEDTATGSFGDIT

-1553 DSEYTVTVNVK
+1553 NSEYTVTVKVI

-1572 VESCTVKKSGDEGNS
+1572 VKSCSVKKSGDEGNS
-1587 NGITFTNTYEASST
+1587 NSITFTNTYEANST

-1652 VPENTKLVTTPD
+1652 VPENTQLVTTPD

-1677 TLNAAAN
+1677 TFKAEASA
-1684 TSGDVSFT
+1684 SGDVSFT

-1706 TNQAKVKIGDHE
+1706 TNQAKVQIGDHE
-1718 SETNVVTNPTPYDP
+1718 SKTNVVTNPTPYDP

-1743 NDIDNTLVSPGQVL
+1743 KDIDNTLVSPGQVL

-1813 TPGASGTVSFQ
+1813 KPGASGTVSFQ

-1830 VGDNGDITNKAFVNN
+1830 VGDNGDITNQAFVNN

-1885 KDVATVTVTDAVP
+1885 DAAATVTVTDAVP
-1898 AGTEFVS
+1898 AGTEFEW
-1905 ADNGGTWDKTD
+1905 ADNGGVCENGT
-1916 NKVTWNLTGVEP
+1916 VTWNIADVTS
-1928 GAKGTVSF
+1928 GTEGSVSF
-1936 TVRVTMDAVGK
+1936 KVRVTIDAVGR

-1953 EVKIGDHNPV
+1953 QVKIGGHNPV

-1976 SPASVTLTA
+1976 SPASVFLTA
-1985 HKTLKSDVGNHTLA
+1985 HKTLISDVGNHTLA
-1999 AGEFAFNLLDKDGKL
+1999 AGEFAFTLLDKDGKL
-2014 VQTALNDAEGNV
+2014 VQTAPNDAEGNV
-2026 TFSELKLN
+2026 TFEALSLD
-2034 TIGSY
+2034 TIGEY
-2039 TYTICEVDGKLGYM
+2039 TYTICEVDGEVGYI
-2053 TYDDST
+2053 TYDGSQ
-2059 YTVTFNVD
+2059 YTVTFSVYA
-2067 DAKNGT
+2067 AKDGT
-2073 LAATEPVYSLNDKT
+2073 LAATKPVYSLNGKT
-2087 FTTAEFINH
+2087 VDAAEFINH

-2121 DREFFFTL
+2121 DGEFFFTL

-2205 LEDAP
+2205 LEGTP

-2216 EPETELNAE
+2216 EPETE
-2225 PKTDPETDPE
+2225 PE
-2235 TEPETEPA
+2235 TEPDVAPETEPETKPETEPA

-2281 VPLVDNDG
+2281 VPLVDKDG
-2289 TGTLA
+2289 TGTLT

-2337 TGRSMADGEFSFR
+2337 TGRSMTDGEFSFR

-2417 DDGTGHLTTKVTQPE
+2417 DDGTGHLTTKVTQSE
-2432 AMVFRNVYTPKAT
+2432 AMVFRNVYTPKTT

-2574 TAAPT
+2574 TAAPRPAMPQAPSSSIMALSPERERLRQPAVPTRAEATAFPPQRLRERAYFRQVRSPSPEAT
-2579 PAPARIPQTADSFP
+2579 PIPSTTAQSTEP
-2593 LALLIGLLAVSGG
+2593 TQA
-2606 ALAVLLTARKRGK
+2606 
-2619 K
+2619 

>member
-36 TTDAAAAQDTVT
+36 TTNAAAAQDTVT
-48 LVDPNT
+48 LVDPAT

-72 WADKTVSNDKI
+72 WADKTVSNNEI
-83 EFSSTSPLGKEG
+83 TFSPNSPLGEAG
-95 KTVSKTAGS
+95 KTVSKTDGS

-129 VLVLDA
+129 VLVLDT
-135 SGSMDKAMGG
+135 SGSMAYDFNGYE
-145 TTWENYDDTKRID
+145 TWHAKDRRIT
-158 ALKAA
+158 ALKSAVNNFIDNAA
-163 AKNFLAAAKKQNDGI
+163 TQN
-178 EDPAKQIQV
+178 
-187 SIVKFAGNKT
+187 
-197 DKVGNDTYR
+197 
-206 DGRNSYN
+206 
-213 YSQIMRNLTLCNSTN
+213 SQIADASKKINIALVRFADNSRILQDLTTCEGENATALKKRVNNLGS
-228 LSTLNSV
+228 
-235 VDSIQPAG
+235 DG
-243 ATRSDY
+243 ATRADL
-249 GMELA
+249 GMV
-254 QKALGSDSARSNA
+254 KAESVLNGTGARANA
-267 KKVVIFFTDGKPTKQ
+267 KKVVIFFTDGKPT
-282 SEYNS
+282 SYNGY
-287 EVAGSAVNTAKTLKD
+287 EDKVAGGAVSAAGRIKNAN
-302 SGTTIYT
+302 GTIYA
-309 VGIFSGANAASD
+309 VGIFAGAKPED
-321 PNDEHTSDE
+321 ITSKE
-330 NRFMHAVSS
+330 NKFMNAVSS
-339 NYPDAAYS
+339 NYPAATATNFS
-347 WVSTDWY
+347 ITLNK
-354 GGYYDIVPGTRAENS
+354 GENKG
-369 SYYKT
+369 YYKT
-374 ATKSTELDTVFQ
+374 AKNASELNAVFN
-386 DIFKDVTSNPPV
+386 DIFKDSTSNPPV
-398 PTLVESGKNATNGGY
+398 PTLVESGKNATNSGY
-413 VSFNDPLG
+413 VRFNDPLG
-421 DYMTVDGFNAISFDD
+421 DYMTVDGFNAIAFDD
-436 EIFEKSTKTTE
+436 EIFKNPTKTT
-447 TTAKGT
+447 KGT

-508 QVSKDLD
+508 QVSEDLN

-555 NYVADHT
+555 KYVADHT
-562 EDDGK
+562 GDDGK

-581 TDKEGNS
+581 IDKEGNP

-620 CKTHA
+620 CQTPA

-644 KANASGSLVLQHDH
+644 KADASGSLVPQHKH

-664 TKEEID
+664 TKAEID
-670 KVLKQNKKGE
+670 KVLKKNSNGE
-680 YYVPQKTLKGSYPQ
+680 YYVPKKTLKGSYPQ
-694 TLDEQVGPKQPNN
+694 TLDEQVGPKESN
-707 TTGTASRRIDFAWD
+707 TTGTAYRRIDFAWD

-749 VVTPTDSNYTPDS
+749 VVTPADSSYTPDS
-762 TTQFRILVN
+762 TTKFPILVN
-771 LEGVGANDIYKCTL
+771 LEGVGANGIYKCTL
-785 NGQTFSF
+785 DGQTISF
-792 IRGSVI
+792 TSGSVI
-798 TLKNGQTAEIKGL
+798 NLKNGQTAEIKGL
-811 PAGCKYTVTEPTPL
+811 PAGCKYTVSEPTP
-825 PAGYAL
+825 PTGYEL
-831 STIENATGT
+831 STIENGTGT

-861 SSYILNGETYLS
+861 SSYILNGKTYLS
-873 GKKVL
+873 GNKVL
-878 SGRDWQSL
+878 IGRDWQSR

-896 EPDNAPLPKNGDTDL
+896 EPGNAPLPKNGDTDI
-911 TRVELTQ
+911 TRVELTPS
-918 CEGTQADTEVPFN
+918 EGTQGGTEVPFN

-969 VTVKIKDNGN
+969 VTVKIKDNGK

-990 LDHKDNVTEMPA
+990 LDNKDNVTEMPA
-1002 GKIPL
+1002 DNIPL

-1014 TNEEINFVA
+1014 ENEEINFVA
-1023 TKVYKDNAGNSIN
+1023 TKVYKDNAGTQIN
-1036 PDVNQFQFTLSAAK
+1036 PDVNQFQFTLSV
-1050 KDASGNDVTETDPP
+1050 SETDSAGNNVSQTNPP

-1070 VGNDDGGQID
+1070 VGNDDGGRID

-1086 TAANVDSTYWYQMNE
+1086 TAANVGHTYWYQMRE
-1101 NQGDNACIAYDK
+1101 DRGDNACIDYDK
-1113 TTYLIKVEVGS
+1113 TTYLIKVEVDS
-1124 KTGAD
+1124 ETDAD

-1140 YKQNE
+1140 YKQDE
-1145 NGAWQPVDINTGD
+1145 NGAWPQVDINTGD
-1158 DVASKI
+1158 DVDSKI

-1170 TPTPTSAN
+1170 TPTPASAR
-1178 LYVGKILA
+1178 LSVCKFLVGRK
-1186 GRDWMDGDKFT
+1186 WMNGDTFT
-1197 FTLTAKDNA
+1197 FTLAPKNGA
-1206 PMPEGKDTNKLT
+1206 PMPKGENADRLT
-1218 ITNASRKEM
+1218 ITNTSDNVIENY
-1227 DDERLGD
+1227 LTGS
-1234 FPEITFTKPGT
+1234 FGEIPFTQPGT
-1245 YVYTISE
+1245 YEYTISE
-1252 DAVDSAK
+1252 DKVT

-1264 TQPGDIT
+1264 SQPGAIT
-1271 ATVTVTR
+1271 ATVNVTR

-1283 RRTISYRNAAGI
+1283 THTVSYTDASG
-1295 NSDICGYFTNTYS
+1295 NSRDVYANFTNTYS

-1314 KDTDIFLAS
+1314 KDTDIFLAR

-1348 TNTPMPT
+1348 VGTPMPT
-1355 LCESIADSTHY
+1355 HCESIADSTHY
-1366 ENIVL
+1366 ERIVL

-1424 SVQYFKGTLG
+1424 SVQYYKALE
-1434 KNGEYTF
+1434 NGEYE
-1441 SDKPE
+1441 KV
-1446 TDNIAI
+1446 DNIAI

-1459 KSVTLTGKEN
+1459 KSVTLNGKEN

-1480 WGKEEAFTFEIA
+1480 WGNEEAFTFTIA
-1492 VAGGSAE
+1492 AAGDNAE
-1499 NTPLPKSTTLKLTNS
+1499 NTPLPSETTLRLTKPDP
-1514 NLDEDTATGNFGDIT
+1514 DEDTATGHFGDIT

-1572 VESCTVKKSGDEGNS
+1572 VNSCSVKKSGDEGNS
-1587 NGITFTNTYEASST
+1587 NSITFTNTYEASST

-1624 KLTYSIHWVNDSI
+1624 ELTYSIHWVNDSI
-1637 ENGKFVPATVTITDQ
+1637 ENGKFVRATVTITDQ
-1652 VPENTKLVTTPD
+1652 VPENTQLVTTPD
-1664 NATYDDTTRTLTW
+1664 NATYDDTTSTLTW
-1677 TLNAAAN
+1677 TFDAAAN

-1692 VSVLPSASAALDPI
+1692 VRVLPSASAALAPI
-1706 TNQAKVKIGDHE
+1706 TNQAKVQIGDHE

-1732 DSHKKVLDDNG
+1732 DSHKKVLDDSG

-1786 TTFVLGS
+1786 TTFVS

-1807 WNIQGQ
+1807 WNIQDQ
-1813 TPGASGTVSFQ
+1813 KPGASGTVSFQ

-1830 VGDNGDITNKAFVNN
+1830 VGDNGDITNQAFVNN

-1885 KDVATVTVTDAVP
+1885 DAAATVTVTDAVP

-1905 ADNGGTWDKTD
+1905 ADNGGVCENGT
-1916 NKVTWNLTGVEP
+1916 VTWNIADVTS
-1928 GAKGTVSF
+1928 GTEGSVSF
-1936 TVRVTMDAVGK
+1936 KVRVTIDAVGR

-1953 EVKIGDHNPV
+1953 QVRIGNHNPV
-1963 TTTKTENKNIEQP
+1963 TTTKTENKNIEKP

-1985 HKTLKSDVGNHTLA
+1985 CKTLISDVGNHTLA
-1999 AGEFAFNLLDKDGKL
+1999 AGEFAFTLLDKDGKL
-2014 VQTALNDAEGNV
+2014 VQTARNDAEGNV
-2026 TFSELKLN
+2026 TFEALSLD
-2034 TIGSY
+2034 TIGEY
-2039 TYTICEVDGKLGYM
+2039 TYTICEVDGEVGYI
-2053 TYDDST
+2053 TYDGSQ
-2059 YTVTFNVD
+2059 YTVTFSVY
-2067 DAKNGT
+2067 DAKDGT
-2073 LAATEPVYSLNDKT
+2073 LAATEPVYSLNGKT
-2087 FTTAEFINH
+2087 VDAAEFINH

-2112 KTLTGRSMI
+2112 KALTGRSMI
-2121 DREFFFTL
+2121 DGEFFFTL

-2205 LEDAP
+2205 LEGTP
-2210 AVVTDA
+2210 AVVADA
-2216 EPETELNAE
+2216 EPETELDVA
-2225 PKTDPETDPE
+2225 PETDPE

-2281 VPLVDNDG
+2281 VQLADKEG
-2289 TGTLA
+2289 QGTLT
-2294 VDKDNIQFF
+2294 VDSIQFF
-2303 AADGETPLDNNAVVF
+2303 AADGETPLDNSAVVF

-2606 ALAVLLTARKRGK
+2606 ALAVLLTTRKRGK

>member
-48 LVDPNT
+48 LVDPDT

-95 KTVSKTAGS
+95 KTVSKTDGS

-135 SGSMDKAMGG
+135 SGSMSDPMGG
-145 TTWENYDDTKRID
+145 TTWENYDDTKRIK
-158 ALKAA
+158 ALKTA
-163 AKNFLAAAKKQNDGI
+163 AKNFLAAAKKQNDEI

-187 SIVKFAGNKT
+187 SIVKFAGNKSN
-197 DKVGNDTYR
+197 KVGNDTYR
-206 DGRNSYN
+206 DSGYSYN
-213 YSQIMRNLTLCNSTN
+213 YSQIMRNLTLCNNTN

-235 VDSIQPAG
+235 VDSINPAG

-249 GMELA
+249 GMEMA
-254 QKALGSDSARSNA
+254 QKAFGKARSGA
-267 KKVVIFFTDGKPTKQ
+267 KKVVIFFTDGKPTMQ

-339 NYPDAAYS
+339 NYPDAAAS
-347 WVSTDWY
+347 WVPTDWY
-354 GGYYDIVPGTRAENS
+354 GGYYNIVLGTRAENS
-369 SYYKT
+369 NYYKT
-374 ATKSTELDTVFQ
+374 ATKSKELDTVFQ
-386 DIFKDVTSNPPV
+386 DIFTDVTSDPPV
-398 PTLVESGKNATNGGY
+398 PTLVESSKNATESGY
-413 VSFNDPLG
+413 VTFEDPLG
-421 DYMTVDGFNAISFDD
+421 DYMTVTDFNAIAFSDK
-436 EIFEKSTKTTE
+436 IYTAPTKETRGNVTTY
-447 TTAKGT
+447 TFNGT
-453 VDTYVFEGVNE
+453 NT
-464 GNTAYPEN
+464 GNVAYPQN
-472 VNLNTIIVKV
+472 VDLNKIIITVTHDDDLKIGDKVKV
-482 THSNDLKTGDIVDV
+482 E
-496 QIPAALLPLRYY
+496 IPAALLPLRYY
-508 QVSKDLD
+508 NIAEDKA
-515 GKVSMK
+515 GK
-521 ISDTYPI
+521 ISMEITPTYPI
-528 RIFYSVSLKKDV
+528 HVFYSVSLK
-540 KDAMAAGTSSDTELV
+540 DAAKQQMESGVITDTALAS
-555 NYVADHT
+555 YVAAHT
-562 EDDGK
+562 EADGK
-567 VYFYT
+567 AYFYS
-572 NLFDGTNGG
+572 NLYTDARTG
-581 TDKEGNS
+581 TDAEGKP
-588 YTAGNTTVSFKPAY
+588 YTAGNTTASFVPAE

-611 DTPIYTDPD
+611 DTLLYEDEACTKPA
-620 CKTHA
+620 KN
-625 TDVQPKTPYYY
+625 VQPNTLYYY
-636 DLTYYDTN
+636 DMPYYETGKVDA
-644 KANASGSLVLQHDH
+644 KGSLELQHAH
-658 IEISIA
+658 IKVSIA
-664 TKEEID
+664 TQKEIKD
-670 KVLKQNKKGE
+670 TLAVKDGV
-680 YYVPQKTLKGSYPQ
+680 YYVPKGTLKGSYPQ
-694 TLDEQVGPKQPNN
+694 ALDNQIGGKEENITN
-707 TTGTASRRIDFAWD
+707 TASRRIDFGWD
-721 LSNTT
+721 NNYTIGRLY
-726 GLLFLGNNGKI
+726 LGNNGKI
-737 GYNTT
+737 GYNAT

-749 VVTPTDSNYTPDS
+749 KVAKADPSYSPDAG
-762 TTQFRILVN
+762 TQFRIKVD
-771 LEGVGANDIYKCTL
+771 LEGNGANGTYTYTIDGNASDSYKFKS
-785 NGQTFSF
+785 GD
-792 IRGSVI
+792 VI
-798 TLKNGQTAEIKGL
+798 TLKDGQTAEIEGL
-811 PAGCKYTVTEPTPL
+811 PAGCEYTVSEPTLPDGYTSSIDA
-825 PAGYAL
+825 PAGVITA
-831 STIENATGT
+831 G
-840 IKGGLA
+840 KVQ
-846 KDTAAVATV
+846 DTAPVVTV
-855 KNTYTP
+855 TNTYKP
-861 SSYILNGETYLS
+861 SDVTLSGSTSLAGEKILNGRAWLAS
-873 GKKVL
+873 
-878 SGRDWQSL
+878 DQF
-886 DKFVFHLEAL
+886 DFQLEAV
-896 EPDNAPLPKNGDTDL
+896 DTKNTPMPEVSL
-911 TRVELTQ
+911 IHLQ
-918 CEGTQADTEVPFN
+918 QSEGTAAGTHVPFH

-939 PGTYRYRIYEETPS
+939 PGTYIYDINEIIPS
-953 NADKIP
+953 N
-959 GIDYD
+959 GIIGISYD
-964 TTTYT
+964 STIYRVT
-969 VTVKIKDNGN
+969 VTVTDDHKGHLTAAASMQNLSDKSTAELATFTNTFAAKDETLVLEAIKQFVDKDGNALTQTN
-979 GQLELDSVTKA
+979 GQFTFKLDKSQVDENNNQLPA
-990 LDHKDNVTEMPA
+990 DH
-1002 GKIPL
+1002 
-1007 FKNIFNA
+1007 
-1014 TNEEINFVA
+1014 
-1023 TKVYKDNAGNSIN
+1023 
-1036 PDVNQFQFTLSAAK
+1036 
-1050 KDASGNDVTETDPP
+1050 DPP
-1064 MPTPAT
+1064 MPAS
-1070 VGNDDGGQID
+1070 VNAASNALGR
-1080 FGKVTY
+1080 VTY
-1086 TAANVDSTYWYQMNE
+1086 VLNYDSTRDLANTYYYQLSEVNE
-1101 NQGDNACIAYDK
+1101 GLKNITYSNER
-1113 TTYLIKVEVGS
+1113 YLIKVTFTVETEDGEAVLQ
-1124 KTGAD
+1124 AHP
-1129 NKLIVTSKTTY
+1129 TY
-1140 YKQNE
+1140 YK
-1145 NGAWQPVDINTGD
+1145 WD
-1158 DVASKI
+1158 DAHKWVQLDQQDSESGM
-1164 TFTNTL
+1164 TFTNTFTGTTTAKL
-1170 TPTPTSAN
+1170 SI
-1178 LYVGKILA
+1178 GKILA
-1186 GRDWMDGDKFT
+1186 GRKWMDGDKFT

-1206 PMPEGKDTNKLT
+1206 PMPKGENASKLT
-1218 ITNASRKEM
+1218 ITNESDNVM
-1227 DDERLGD
+1227 DDERLGS
-1234 FPEITFTKPGT
+1234 FGEITFTQPGT

-1252 DAVDSAK
+1252 DAVDAVT

-1264 TQPGDIT
+1264 NHPGDIT

-1278 EGNEL
+1278 NGNEL
-1283 RRTISYRNAAGI
+1283 TSTVSYKDAAGKVGVV
-1295 NSDICGYFTNTYS
+1295 NGYFTNTYS
-1308 TDSYKI
+1308 TDPYTVSTSVLFK
-1314 KDTDIFLAS
+1314 AS
-1323 KVLKDRGWLDEDR
+1323 KTLEGRGWLPEEN

-1348 TNTPMPT
+1348 ADTPMPD
-1355 LCESIADSTHY
+1355 LCEAVANSSHTT
-1366 ENIVL
+1366 VTL
-1371 GDGKELEFKEAGR
+1371 GDNADLTFTQPDT
-1384 YVYYITEQRGEL
+1384 YTYYITEKKENTPGL
-1396 SGITYD
+1396 IYD
-1402 TTKYMV
+1402 TSKYKV
-1408 VVDVRD
+1408 VVTVEDKD
-1414 EGGNSGKLTG
+1414 ADGGNSGKSGKLTG

-1434 KNGEYTF
+1434 ENGEYTF

-1446 TDNIAI
+1446 AANIAA
-1452 FTNTYAA
+1452 FTNTYTTEPA
-1459 KSVTLTGKEN
+1459 TLNGEEK

-1480 WGKEEAFTFEIA
+1480 WGNEESFTFEIA
-1492 VAGGSAE
+1492 VADGSAE
-1499 NTPLPKSTTLKLTNS
+1499 NTPLPESTTLTLTNP
-1514 NLDEDTATGNFGDIT
+1514 DGDTATGNFGDIT
-1529 YEKPGTYIY
+1529 YEKPGTYKY
-1538 KITENKGDNAITQWD
+1538 EITEVEGSNVISQWD
-1553 DSEYTVTVNVK
+1553 KSIYTVIVKVEDNGTGKLNIAYSSVTKNNGDVDNGIYFENAYETSPNPVKTVK
-1564 DDGTGELK
+1564 DA
-1572 VESCTVKKSGDEGNS
+1572 SNNS
-1587 NGITFTNTYEASST
+1587 
-1601 PTKDVT
+1601 
-1607 VNDAETSA
+1607 
-1615 DGQPVKVGD
+1615 
-1624 KLTYSIHWVNDSI
+1624 
-1637 ENGKFVPATVTITDQ
+1637 
-1652 VPENTKLVTTPD
+1652 
-1664 NATYDDTTRTLTW
+1664 
-1677 TLNAAAN
+1677 
-1684 TSGDVSFT
+1684 
-1692 VSVLPSASAALDPI
+1692 
-1706 TNQAKVKIGDHE
+1706 
-1718 SETNVVTNPTPYDP
+1718 
-1732 DSHKKVLDDNG
+1732 
-1743 NDIDNTLVSPGQVL
+1743 IDNTLVSPGQLL
-1757 TYQITWVAPLA
+1757 TYTIEWANTEIGPNGEPASAEITI
-1768 AEGAETVDVVI
+1768 T
-1779 KDTVPAN
+1779 DTVPAN
-1786 TTFVLGS
+1786 TSLES
-1793 ATDNIAPDDNGLLT
+1793 IDNGGTEDENHKIT
-1807 WNIQGQ
+1807 WKIKAEPNQ
-1813 TPGASGTVSFQ
+1813 SGTVSFT
-1824 VKVNDA
+1824 VKVNESISGENGEIDNSA
-1830 VGDNGDITNKAFVNN
+1830 LVGNRTTNI
-1845 KATVETTHNYLP
+1845 THNYLP

-1885 KDVATVTVTDAVP
+1885 DAAATVTVTDAVP

-1905 ADNGGTWDKTD
+1905 ADNGGVCENGT
-1916 NKVTWNLTGVEP
+1916 VTWNIADVTS
-1928 GAKGTVSF
+1928 GTEGSVSF
-1936 TVRVTMDAVGK
+1936 KVRVTIDAVGR

-1953 EVKIGDHNPV
+1953 QVKIGGHNPV

-1976 SPASVTLTA
+1976 SPASVILTA
-1985 HKTLKSDVGNHTLA
+1985 HKTLISDVGNHTLA
-1999 AGEFAFNLLDKDGKL
+1999 AGEFAFTLLDKDGKL
-2014 VQTALNDAEGNV
+2014 VQTAPNDAEGNV
-2026 TFSELKLN
+2026 TFEALSLD
-2034 TIGSY
+2034 TIGEY
-2039 TYTICEVDGKLGYM
+2039 TYTICEVDGEVGYI
-2053 TYDDST
+2053 TYDGSQ
-2059 YTVTFNVD
+2059 YTVTFSVYA
-2067 DAKNGT
+2067 AKDGT
-2073 LAATEPVYSLNDKT
+2073 LAATEPVYSLNGKT

-2102 ADASF
+2102 AGASF

-2112 KTLTGRSMI
+2112 KTLTGRSII
-2121 DREFFFTL
+2121 DGEFFFTL

-2168 AEPVQPAAE
+2168 AEPVQPAVE

-2205 LEDAP
+2205 LEGTP

-2216 EPETELNAE
+2216 EPETELDVA
-2225 PKTDPETDPE
+2225 PETDPE

-2281 VPLVDNDG
+2281 VQLADKEG
-2289 TGTLA
+2289 QGTLT
-2294 VDKDNIQFF
+2294 VDSIQFF
-2303 AADGETPLDNNAVVF
+2303 AADGETPLDNSAVVF

-2323 AEGVDLTV
+2323 AKGVDLTV

-2355 DPANEQ
+2355 DPDNEQ

-2459 QKAGE
+2459 QKTGE

>member
-1 MEIMHSKFLKLQTAL
+1 
-16 LSVLLLFSVLLPQTA
+16 
-31 LAAGG
+31 
-36 TTDAAAAQDTVT
+36 
-48 LVDPNT
+48 
-54 FNSWEKIQGTR
+54 
-65 SITQGRI
+65 
-72 WADKTVSNDKI
+72 
-83 EFSSTSPLGKEG
+83 
-95 KTVSKTAGS
+95 
-104 DFLVALSALSST
+104 
-116 SSLTKP
+116 
-122 EPQPIDI
+122 
-129 VLVLDA
+129 
-135 SGSMDKAMGG
+135 
-145 TTWENYDDTKRID
+145 
-158 ALKAA
+158 
-163 AKNFLAAAKKQNDGI
+163 
-178 EDPAKQIQV
+178 
-187 SIVKFAGNKT
+187 
-197 DKVGNDTYR
+197 
-206 DGRNSYN
+206 
-213 YSQIMRNLTLCNSTN
+213 
-228 LSTLNSV
+228 
-235 VDSIQPAG
+235 
-243 ATRSDY
+243 
-249 GMELA
+249 
-254 QKALGSDSARSNA
+254 
-267 KKVVIFFTDGKPTKQ
+267 
-282 SEYNS
+282 
-287 EVAGSAVNTAKTLKD
+287 
-302 SGTTIYT
+302 
-309 VGIFSGANAASD
+309 
-321 PNDEHTSDE
+321 
-330 NRFMHAVSS
+330 
-339 NYPDAAYS
+339 
-347 WVSTDWY
+347 
-354 GGYYDIVPGTRAENS
+354 
-369 SYYKT
+369 
-374 ATKSTELDTVFQ
+374 
-386 DIFKDVTSNPPV
+386 
-398 PTLVESGKNATNGGY
+398 
-413 VSFNDPLG
+413 
-421 DYMTVDGFNAISFDD
+421 MTVDGFNAIAFDD
-436 EIFEKSTKTTE
+436 EIFENPTKTTK

-464 GNTAYPEN
+464 GNIAYPEN
-472 VNLNTIIVKV
+472 VNLNTIIIKV

-508 QVSKDLD
+508 QVSEDLD

-562 EDDGK
+562 EADGK
-567 VYFYT
+567 AYFYS

-581 TDKEGNS
+581 IDKEGNS

-620 CKTHA
+620 CKNPA

-644 KANASGSLVLQHDH
+644 KANASGSLVLQHAP

-664 TKEEID
+664 TKAEID
-670 KVLKQNKKGE
+670 NVLKQNKKGE

-707 TTGTASRRIDFAWD
+707 TTGTAYRRIDFAWD

-749 VVTPTDSNYTPDS
+749 VVTPTDSSYTPDS
-762 TTQFRILVN
+762 TTTFSILVN
-771 LEGVGANDIYKCTL
+771 LEGVGAKGNYKCTL

-792 IRGSVI
+792 ISGSVI
-798 TLKNGQTAEIKGL
+798 RLKNGQTAEIEGL

-831 STIENATGT
+831 STIENSTGT

-861 SSYILNGETYLS
+861 SSYTLNGETYLS

-878 SGRDWQSL
+878 SGRDWQSR

-896 EPDNAPLPKNGDTDL
+896 EPDSAPLPKNGDTDI
-911 TRVELTQ
+911 TRVELTHV
-918 CEGTQADTEVPFN
+918 EGTPGDSTEVPFN

-959 GIDYD
+959 GINYD

-969 VTVKIKDNGN
+969 VTVKIKDNGK
-979 GQLELDSVTKA
+979 GQLVLDGVTKA
-990 LDHKDNVTEMPA
+990 LDNKDNVTVMPA
-1002 GKIPL
+1002 DNIPL

-1014 TNEEINFVA
+1014 ENEEINFVA
-1023 TKVYKDNAGNSIN
+1023 TKVYKDNADNQIN

-1050 KDASGNDVTETDPP
+1050 KDASGNDVTVTDPP

-1086 TAANVDSTYWYQMNE
+1086 TAENVRHTYWYQMSEVND
-1101 NQGDNACIAYDK
+1101 GDAHIDYDT

-1124 KTGAD
+1124 KNGAD
-1129 NKLIVTSKTTY
+1129 NKLIVTANTTY
-1140 YKQNE
+1140 YKQDE
-1145 NGAWQPVDINTGD
+1145 SGVWQQVAINTGD

-1170 TPTPTSAN
+1170 TPTPASAK

-1186 GRDWMDGDKFT
+1186 GRDWMNGDTFT
-1197 FTLTAKDNA
+1197 FTLTPKDDNT

-1218 ITNASRKEM
+1218 ITNASGGNAK
-1227 DDERLGD
+1227 DERLGSFD
-1234 FPEITFTKPGT
+1234 KITFTQPGT

-1252 DAVDSAK
+1252 DVVDSAK

-1283 RRTISYRNAAGI
+1283 TSTVSYRDADGKVNEAGY
-1295 NSDICGYFTNTYS
+1295 GYFTNTYS

-1314 KDTDIFLAS
+1314 KDTDIFLAR
-1323 KVLKDRGWLDEDR
+1323 KVLKDRDWLAEDR

-1348 TNTPMPT
+1348 ANTPMPT
-1355 LCESIADSTHY
+1355 HCESIADSTHY
-1366 ENIVL
+1366 ENIML

-1446 TDNIAI
+1446 ATKIAA
-1452 FTNTYAA
+1452 FTNTYTTEPA
-1459 KSVTLTGKEN
+1459 TLNGKEN

-1480 WGKEEAFTFEIA
+1480 WGNEETFTFKIT
-1492 VAGGSAE
+1492 VADDSDAD
-1499 NTPLPKSTTLKLTNS
+1499 TPRPEPDTLTLTKPAG
-1514 NLDEDTATGNFGDIT
+1514 DTATGNFNDIT
-1529 YEKPGTYIY
+1529 YKKPGIY
-1538 KITENKGDNAITQWD
+1538 KYEITEVEGSNVISQWD
-1553 DSEYTVTVNVK
+1553 KSIYTVIVKVEDNGTGKLNITYSSVTKNNGDVDNGIYFENAYETSPNPVKTVK
-1564 DDGTGELK
+1564 DA
-1572 VESCTVKKSGDEGNS
+1572 SNNS
-1587 NGITFTNTYEASST
+1587 
-1601 PTKDVT
+1601 
-1607 VNDAETSA
+1607 
-1615 DGQPVKVGD
+1615 
-1624 KLTYSIHWVNDSI
+1624 
-1637 ENGKFVPATVTITDQ
+1637 
-1652 VPENTKLVTTPD
+1652 
-1664 NATYDDTTRTLTW
+1664 
-1677 TLNAAAN
+1677 
-1684 TSGDVSFT
+1684 
-1692 VSVLPSASAALDPI
+1692 
-1706 TNQAKVKIGDHE
+1706 
-1718 SETNVVTNPTPYDP
+1718 
-1732 DSHKKVLDDNG
+1732 
-1743 NDIDNTLVSPGQVL
+1743 IDNTLVSPGQLL
-1757 TYQITWVAPLA
+1757 TYTIEWANTEIGPNGEPASAEITI
-1768 AEGAETVDVVI
+1768 T
-1779 KDTVPAN
+1779 DTVPAN
-1786 TTFVLGS
+1786 TTYVPTENG
-1793 ATDNIAPDDNGLLT
+1793 ATLDEDNSKLT
-1807 WNIQGQ
+1807 WKFTAEPN
-1813 TPGASGTVSFQ
+1813 AHGTVSFT
-1824 VKVNDA
+1824 VKVNESISGENGEINNSA
-1830 VGDNGDITNKAFVNN
+1830 LVGNRTTNI
-1845 KATVETTHNYLP
+1845 THNYLP

-1885 KDVATVTVTDAVP
+1885 KDAATVIVTDAVP

-1905 ADNGGTWDKTD
+1905 ADNGGVCEKGT
-1916 NKVTWNLTGVEP
+1916 VTWNLADV
-1928 GAKGTVSF
+1928 ASGTEGSVSF
-1936 TVRVTMDAVGK
+1936 KVRVTINAVGN

-1953 EVKIGDHNPV
+1953 LVKIGEHNPV
-1963 TTTKTENKNIEQP
+1963 TTTKTENNNIEKP

-1985 HKTLKSDVGNHTLA
+1985 HKTLISDVGNHTLA
-1999 AGEFAFNLLDKDGKL
+1999 AGEFAFNLLENDGKDGKI
-2014 VQTALNDAEGNV
+2014 VRTAANDAEGNV
-2026 TFSELKLN
+2026 TFEALSLD
-2034 TIGSY
+2034 TIGNY
-2039 TYTICEVDGKLGYM
+2039 TYTICEVDGDVGYI
-2053 TYDDST
+2053 TYDGSQ
-2059 YTVTFNVD
+2059 YTVTFSVYV
-2067 DAKNGT
+2067 AKDGK
-2073 LAATEPVYSLNDKT
+2073 LAATEPVYSLNGKT

-2121 DREFFFTL
+2121 DGEFFFTL

-2140 SSDAEGNIQFPAVG
+2140 SSDAKGNILFPAVG

-2189 EDGEQAPLET
+2189 ENGEQAPLET

-2205 LEDAP
+2205 LEDTP

-2216 EPETELNAE
+2216 EPETEPDVA
-2225 PKTDPETDPE
+2225 PETDPE
-2235 TEPETEPA
+2235 TKPETEPA

-2281 VPLVDNDG
+2281 VPLVDKDG
-2289 TGTLA
+2289 TGTLV

-2534 LKADI
+2534 LEADI

-2561 PTPKPTTSPAPAA
+2561 PTPKPTASPAPAA

>member
-36 TTDAAAAQDTVT
+36 TTNAAAAQDTVT

-72 WADKTVSNDKI
+72 WADKTVSENEIK
-83 EFSSTSPLGKEG
+83 FSPHSPLGESG
-95 KTVSKTAGS
+95 QTVSKTAGS

-129 VLVLDA
+129 VLVLDT
-135 SGSMDKAMGG
+135 SGSMA
-145 TTWENYDDTKRID
+145 YDFDGYPAWYDEDSRIT
-158 ALKAA
+158 ALKSAVKDFIDNAA
-163 AKNFLAAAKKQNDGI
+163 TQNNQIADPSKKINI
-178 EDPAKQIQV
+178 ALV
-187 SIVKFAGNKT
+187 RFAGN
-197 DKVGNDTYR
+197 
-206 DGRNSYN
+206 S
-213 YSQIMRNLTLCNSTN
+213 SILQNLTTCEGKNVTALKRRVDN
-228 LSTLNSV
+228 LYP
-235 VDSIQPAG
+235 DG
-243 ATRSDY
+243 ATRADL
-249 GMELA
+249 GME
-254 QKALGSDSARSNA
+254 KAESALNGTGARANA
-267 KKVVIFFTDGKPTKQ
+267 KKVVIFFTDGTPTSGNKY
-282 SEYNS
+282 EP
-287 EVAGSAVNTAKTLKD
+287 EVAGRAVSAAGRIKNAN
-302 SGTTIYT
+302 GTIYA
-309 VGIFSGANAASD
+309 VGIFAGAKPED
-321 PNDEHTSDE
+321 ITSKE
-330 NRFMHAVSS
+330 NKFMNAVSS
-339 NYPDAAYS
+339 NYPAATATNFS
-347 WVSTDWY
+347 ITLNK
-354 GGYYDIVPGTRAENS
+354 GENKG
-369 SYYKT
+369 YYKT
-374 ATKSTELDTVFQ
+374 AKTSSELNAVFN
-386 DIFKDVTSNPPV
+386 DIFKDSTSNPPV
-398 PTLVESGKNATNGGY
+398 PTLVESDKNATNGGY
-413 VSFNDPLG
+413 VRFNDPLG
-421 DYMTVDGFNAISFDD
+421 DYMTVDGFNAIAFGD
-436 EIFEKSTKTTE
+436 EIFKNPTKTTE

-508 QVSKDLD
+508 QVSEDLN

-528 RIFYSVSLKKDV
+528 SIFYSVSLKTKA
-540 KDAMAAGTSSDTELV
+540 KQQMTSGVITDPALA
-555 NYVADHT
+555 NYVATHT

-567 VYFYT
+567 AYFYS
-572 NLFDGTNGG
+572 NLYTDTRTG
-581 TDKEGNS
+581 TDAENKP
-588 YTAGNTTVSFKPAY
+588 YTAGNTTASFVPAK

-611 DTPIYTDPD
+611 DTPLYEDKACTQPA
-620 CKTHA
+620 KN
-625 TDVQPKTPYYY
+625 VQPNTPYYY
-636 DLTYYDTN
+636 DMPYYQTD
-644 KANASGSLVLQHDH
+644 KVDANGSLEPQHAH
-658 IEISIA
+658 IKVSIA
-664 TKEEID
+664 TLEEINDTLKKD
-670 KVLKQNKKGE
+670 KDGL
-680 YYVPQKTLKGSYPQ
+680 YYVPKGTLKGSYPQ
-694 TLDEQVGPKQPNN
+694 ALDNQIGGKEENITN
-707 TTGTASRRIDFAWD
+707 TASRRIDFGWD
-721 LSNTT
+721 YNYTIGCLY
-726 GLLFLGNNGKI
+726 LGNNGKI
-737 GYNTT
+737 GYNAT

-749 VVTPTDSNYTPDS
+749 KVDKADPSYSPDAA
-762 TTQFRILVN
+762 TQFGIQVDLKGN
-771 LEGVGANDIYKCTL
+771 GANGTYTYTIDGKTSDSYKFKS
-785 NGQTFSF
+785 GD
-792 IRGSVI
+792 VI
-798 TLKNGQTAEIKGL
+798 TLKNGQTAEIEGL
-811 PAGCKYTVTEPTPL
+811 PAGCEYTVSEPTLPDGYTSSIDA
-825 PAGYAL
+825 PAGVITA
-831 STIENATGT
+831 G
-840 IKGGLA
+840 KVQ
-846 KDTAAVATV
+846 DTAPVVTV
-855 KNTYTP
+855 TNTYKP
-861 SSYILNGETYLS
+861 SSYTLNGETNLS

-878 SGRDWQSL
+878 SGRDWQSN

-896 EPDNAPLPKNGDTDL
+896 EPDNAPLPKDGDTDL
-911 TRVELTQ
+911 TRVELMHR
-918 CEGTQADTEVPFN
+918 EGTQADTEVPFN

-953 NADKIP
+953 NAAKIP

-969 VTVKIKDNGN
+969 VTVKIKDNGK
-979 GQLELDSVTKA
+979 GQLELDTVTKA
-990 LDHKDNVTEMPA
+990 LDNKDNVTEMPA
-1002 GKIPL
+1002 DNIPL

-1014 TNEEINFVA
+1014 DDEEINFVA
-1023 TKVYKDNAGNSIN
+1023 TKVYKDNAGTQIN
-1036 PDVNQFQFTLSAAK
+1036 PDVNQFQFTLSV
-1050 KDASGNDVTETDPP
+1050 SETDSAGNNVSQTNPP

-1070 VGNDDGGQID
+1070 VGNDDGGRID

-1086 TAANVDSTYWYQMNE
+1086 TAANVGHTYWYQMRE
-1101 NQGDNACIAYDK
+1101 DRGDNACIDYDEA
-1113 TTYLIKVEVGS
+1113 TYLIKVKVDS

-1129 NKLIVTSKTTY
+1129 NKLIVTSNTTY
-1140 YKQNE
+1140 YKQDE
-1145 NGAWQPVDINTGD
+1145 SGVWQQVAINTGD

-1170 TPTPTSAN
+1170 TPTPATAN

-1186 GRDWMDGDKFT
+1186 GRDWMNGDEFT

-1206 PMPEGKDTNKLT
+1206 PMPKGENANKLT
-1218 ITNASRKEM
+1218 ITNESNKVM
-1227 DDERLGD
+1227 DDERLGS
-1234 FPEITFTKPGT
+1234 FGEITFTQPGT

-1283 RRTISYRNAAGI
+1283 IRQISYKDADGKVNII
-1295 NSDICGYFTNTYS
+1295 NGYFTNTYS
-1308 TDSYKI
+1308 PDSYTVSTSVLFK
-1314 KDTDIFLAS
+1314 AS
-1323 KVLKDRGWLDEDR
+1323 KTLKGRGWLPNEN

-1348 TNTPMPT
+1348 VDTPMPDS
-1355 LCESIADSTHY
+1355 CEAVANSSHTT
-1366 ENIVL
+1366 VTL
-1371 GDGKELEFKEAGR
+1371 GDNADLTFTQPDI
-1384 YVYYITEQRGEL
+1384 YTYYITEKKESTPGL
-1396 SGITYD
+1396 IYD
-1402 TTKYMV
+1402 TSKYKV
-1408 VVDVRD
+1408 VVTVEDKD
-1414 EGGNSGKLTG
+1414 ADGGNIGKSGKLTG

-1434 KNGEYTF
+1434 ENGEYTF
-1441 SDKPE
+1441 SDE
-1446 TDNIAI
+1446 LGANIAA
-1452 FTNTYAA
+1452 FTNTYTTEPA
-1459 KSVTLTGKEN
+1459 TLNGAEN

-1480 WGKEEAFTFEIA
+1480 WGNEESFTFEIA
-1492 VAGGSAE
+1492 VAAGSAE
-1499 NTPLPKSTTLKLTNS
+1499 NTPLPDSTTLTLTKPDPNG
-1514 NLDEDTATGNFGDIT
+1514 DTATGHFGDIT
-1529 YEKPGTYIY
+1529 YTKAGNYSYTIREVRGT
-1538 KITENKGDNAITQWD
+1538 DNTAAITQWD
-1553 DSEYTVTVNVK
+1553 GTVYTVKVTVEDN
-1564 DDGTGELK
+1564 GAGELHITDFT
-1572 VESCTVKKSGDEGNS
+1572 VESDGS
-1587 NGITFTNTYEASST
+1587 NYIGISFTNRYEADPN
-1601 PTKDVT
+1601 PTK
-1607 VNDAETSA
+1607 
-1615 DGQPVKVGD
+1615 
-1624 KLTYSIHWVNDSI
+1624 
-1637 ENGKFVPATVTITDQ
+1637 TVTD
-1652 VPENTKLVTTPD
+1652 
-1664 NATYDDTTRTLTW
+1664 
-1677 TLNAAAN
+1677 
-1684 TSGDVSFT
+1684 
-1692 VSVLPSASAALDPI
+1692 
-1706 TNQAKVKIGDHE
+1706 E
-1718 SETNVVTNPTPYDP
+1718 SR
-1732 DSHKKVLDDNG
+1732 
-1743 NDIDNTLVSPGQVL
+1743 NDIDNTLVSPGQKL
-1757 TYQITWVAPLA
+1757 TYTIHWVNNAVDATGKYTSAEITV
-1768 AEGAETVDVVI
+1768 T
-1779 KDTVPAN
+1779 DTVPAN
-1786 TTFVLGS
+1786 TTFDS
-1793 ATDNIAPDDNGLLT
+1793 ADNGGTWDKTDNKVT
-1807 WNIQGQ
+1807 WKFTANPNTEGN
-1813 TPGASGTVSFQ
+1813 VSFT
-1824 VKVNDA
+1824 VKVNESISGENGEIDNSA
-1830 VGDNGDITNKAFVNN
+1830 LVGNRTTNI
-1845 KATVETTHNYLP
+1845 THNYLP

-1885 KDVATVTVTDAVP
+1885 DAAATVTVTDAVP

-1905 ADNGGTWDKTD
+1905 ADNGGVCENGT
-1916 NKVTWNLTGVEP
+1916 VTWNIADVTS
-1928 GAKGTVSF
+1928 GTEGSVSF
-1936 TVRVTMDAVGK
+1936 KVRVTIDAVGR

-1953 EVKIGDHNPV
+1953 QVKIGDHNPV
-1963 TTTKTENKNIEQP
+1963 TTTKTENKNIEKP

-1985 HKTLKSDVGNHTLA
+1985 CKTLISDVGNHTLA
-1999 AGEFAFNLLDKDGKL
+1999 AGEFAFTLLDKDGKL
-2014 VQTALNDAEGNV
+2014 VQTAPNDAEGNV
-2026 TFSELKLN
+2026 TFDALSLD
-2034 TIGSY
+2034 TISNY
-2039 TYTICEVDGKLGYM
+2039 TYTICEVDGNVGYI
-2053 TYDDST
+2053 TYDGSR
-2059 YTVTFNVD
+2059 YTVTFSVYATKD
-2067 DAKNGT
+2067 GT
-2073 LAATEPVYSLNDKT
+2073 LAATKPVYSLNGKT
-2087 FTTAEFINH
+2087 VDAAEFINH

-2102 ADASF
+2102 AGTSF

-2112 KTLTGRSMI
+2112 KTLTGRSII
-2121 DREFFFTL
+2121 DGEFFFTL

-2140 SSDAEGNIQFPAVG
+2140 TSDAKGNIQFPAVG
-2154 LKNVQAAYTALLAA
+2154 LKNVQAAYTTLLAA

-2205 LEDAP
+2205 LEGTP

-2216 EPETELNAE
+2216 EPETKLDVAPETDSETE
-2225 PKTDPETDPE
+2225 PKTDPE
-2235 TEPETEPA
+2235 TEPETEPT

-2281 VPLVDNDG
+2281 VQLADKEG
-2289 TGTLA
+2289 QGTLI
-2294 VDKDNIQFF
+2294 VDSIQFF
-2303 AADGETPLDNNAVVF
+2303 AADGETPLDNSAVVF

>member
-72 WADKTVSNDKI
+72 WADKTVSKNEI
-83 EFSSTSPLGKEG
+83 TFSPNSPLGEAG

-135 SGSMDKAMGG
+135 SGSMSDPMGR
-145 TTWENYDDTKRID
+145 NDSTKRID

-163 AKNFLAAAKKQNDGI
+163 ANNFLAAAKKQNDEI
-178 EDPAKQIQV
+178 EDPAKQIKV
-187 SIVKFAGNKT
+187 SIVKFAGDKT
-197 DKVGNDTYR
+197 DKVGNDKYR
-206 DGRNSYN
+206 DGGYEYN
-213 YSQIMRNLTLCNSTN
+213 HSQIMQDLTLCNSTN
-228 LSTLNSV
+228 LSTLKNVVNS
-235 VDSIQPAG
+235 IKPAG

-254 QKALGSDSARSNA
+254 QTALGKASARSNA
-267 KKVVIFFTDGKPTKQ
+267 KKVVIFFTDGKPTSQ
-282 SEYNS
+282 SNYDAG
-287 EVAGSAVNTAKTLKD
+287 VAGGAINTAKTIKG
-302 SGTTIYT
+302 SGATIYT

-321 PNDEHTSDE
+321 PNNERTSDE

-339 NYPDAAYS
+339 NYPDAASS
-347 WVSTDWY
+347 WVSTGWY
-354 GGYYDIVPGTRAENS
+354 SGYYNIDLGTRAENS
-369 SYYKT
+369 NYYKT
-374 ATKSTELDTVFQ
+374 ATNADELNTVFQ
-386 DIFKDVTSNPPV
+386 DIFKDATSDPPV
-398 PTLVESGKNATNGGY
+398 PTLVEKGKNATESGY
-413 VSFNDPLG
+413 VTFEDPLG
-421 DYMTVDGFNAISFDD
+421 DYMTVTDFNAIAFSDKIYTD
-436 EIFEKSTKTTE
+436 PDVKTAGNV
-447 TTAKGT
+447 TTYTFNGT
-453 VDTYVFEGVNE
+453 NN
-464 GNTAYPEN
+464 GNVAYPQN
-472 VNLNTIIVKV
+472 VDLNKIIITVTHDTNLQIGDKVKV
-482 THSNDLKTGDIVDV
+482 E
-496 QIPAALLPLRYY
+496 IPAALLPLRYY
-508 QVSKDLD
+508 NIAEDKA
-515 GKVSMK
+515 GKVSME
-521 ISDTYPI
+521 ITPTYPI
-528 RIFYSVSLKKDV
+528 HVFYSVSLKNEAKQQ
-540 KDAMAAGTSSDTELV
+540 MTSGVITDPALAS
-555 NYVADHT
+555 YVAAHI
-562 EDDGK
+562 EEDGK
-567 VYFYT
+567 AYFYS
-572 NLFDGTNGG
+572 NLYTGANKG
-581 TDKEGNS
+581 TDAEGKP
-588 YTAGNTTVSFKPAY
+588 YTAGNTTASFVPAE

-611 DTPIYTDPD
+611 DTPLYEDEA
-620 CKTHA
+620 CKIPA
-625 TDVQPKTPYYY
+625 KNVQPGTPYYY
-636 DLTYYDTN
+636 DLPYYEIGIVD
-644 KANASGSLVLQHDH
+644 ANGSLEELHSR
-658 IEISIA
+658 IKISIA
-664 TKEEID
+664 TQDEINGTLD
-670 KVLKQNKKGE
+670 KNDDGV
-680 YYVPQKTLKGSYPQ
+680 YYVPKGTLKGSYPQ
-694 TLDEQVGPKQPNN
+694 ALDNQLGGKDKNITN
-707 TTGTASRRIDFAWD
+707 TASRRIDFGWD
-721 LSNTT
+721 NNYTIGRLY
-726 GLLFLGNNGKI
+726 LGNNGKI

-749 VVTPTDSNYTPDS
+749 KVAKADPSYSPDAD
-762 TTQFRILVN
+762 TQFRIQVDLKGN
-771 LEGVGANDIYKCTL
+771 GANGTYTYTIDGNASDSY
-785 NGQTFSF
+785 TFKS
-792 IRGSVI
+792 GGVI
-798 TLKNGQTAEIKGL
+798 TLKDGQTAEIEGL
-811 PAGCKYTVTEPTPL
+811 PAGCKYTVSEPTL
-825 PAGYAL
+825 PAGYTSHIDEA
-831 STIENATGT
+831 SGMIAAG
-840 IKGGLA
+840 KVQ
-846 KDTAAVATV
+846 DTAPVVTV
-855 KNTYTP
+855 TNTYKP
-861 SSYILNGETYLS
+861 SDAVLNGSTSLAGEKILNGRAWRAS
-873 GKKVL
+873 
-878 SGRDWQSL
+878 DQ
-886 DKFVFHLEAL
+886 FVFYLEVISPA
-896 EPDNAPLPKNGDTDL
+896 NAPMPDGAYTSNGKSL
-911 TRVELTQ
+911 VRVELTQ
-918 CEGTQADTEVPFN
+918 SEDTQADIEVPFN

-953 NADKIP
+953 NAAKIP

-969 VTVKIKDNGN
+969 VTVKIKDNGK

-990 LDHKDNVTEMPA
+990 LDNKDNVTEMPA
-1002 GKIPL
+1002 DNIPL

-1014 TNEEINFVA
+1014 DDEEINFVA

-1036 PDVNQFQFTLSAAK
+1036 PDANQFQFTLSVPE
-1050 KDASGNDVTETDPP
+1050 KDADGNNVTETKPP
-1064 MPTPAT
+1064 MPTSAT

-1086 TAANVDSTYWYQMNE
+1086 TEANVNHTYWYQMSEVNG
-1101 NQGDNACIAYDK
+1101 GDAHIDYDT

-1124 KTGAD
+1124 KNGAD
-1129 NKLIVTSKTTY
+1129 NKLIVTSNTTY

-1170 TPTPTSAN
+1170 TPTPANAN
-1178 LYVGKILA
+1178 LSVCKFLK
-1186 GRDWMDGDKFT
+1186 GRKWMNGDTFT
-1197 FTLTAKDNA
+1197 FTLTPKNGA
-1206 PMPEGKDTNKLT
+1206 PMPEGKNADQLT
-1218 ITNASRKEM
+1218 ITNTSDNVIENY
-1227 DDERLGD
+1227 LTGS
-1234 FPEITFTKPGT
+1234 FGEIPFTQPGT

-1252 DAVDSAK
+1252 DKVT

-1264 TQPGDIT
+1264 SQPSAIT
-1271 ATVTVTR
+1271 ATVNVTR

-1283 RRTISYRNAAGI
+1283 THTVSYTGASG
-1295 NSDICGYFTNTYS
+1295 NSGDDYANFTNTYS
-1308 TDSYKI
+1308 PDSYTVSTSVLFK
-1314 KDTDIFLAS
+1314 AS
-1323 KVLKDRGWLDEDR
+1323 KALEGRGWLPNEN

-1343 DESNP
+1343 DENNP
-1348 TNTPMPT
+1348 VGTPMPDH
-1355 LCESIADSTHY
+1355 CEAVANSSHTT
-1366 ENIVL
+1366 VTL
-1371 GDGKELEFKEAGR
+1371 GDNADLTFTQPGT
-1384 YVYYITEQRGEL
+1384 YTYYITEKKESTPGL
-1396 SGITYD
+1396 IYD
-1402 TTKYMV
+1402 TSKYKV
-1408 VVDVRD
+1408 VVTVEDKD
-1414 EGGNSGKLTG
+1414 ANGGNIDKSGKLTG

-1434 KNGEYTF
+1434 ENGEYTF

-1446 TDNIAI
+1446 NAKIAA
-1452 FTNTYAA
+1452 FTNTYTTEPA
-1459 KSVTLTGKEN
+1459 TLNGEKN

-1480 WGKEEAFTFEIA
+1480 WGNEETFTFKIT
-1492 VAGGSAE
+1492 VADDSDAD
-1499 NTPLPKSTTLKLTNS
+1499 TPRPEPDTLTLTKPAG
-1514 NLDEDTATGNFGDIT
+1514 DTATGNFNDIT
-1529 YEKPGTYIY
+1529 YKKPGTYKY
-1538 KITENKGDNAITQWD
+1538 EITEVEGSNVISQWD
-1553 DSEYTVTVNVK
+1553 KSIYTVIVKVEDNGTGKLNIAYSSVTKNNGDVDNGIYFENAYETSPNPVKTVK
-1564 DDGTGELK
+1564 DA
-1572 VESCTVKKSGDEGNS
+1572 SNNS
-1587 NGITFTNTYEASST
+1587 
-1601 PTKDVT
+1601 
-1607 VNDAETSA
+1607 
-1615 DGQPVKVGD
+1615 
-1624 KLTYSIHWVNDSI
+1624 
-1637 ENGKFVPATVTITDQ
+1637 
-1652 VPENTKLVTTPD
+1652 
-1664 NATYDDTTRTLTW
+1664 
-1677 TLNAAAN
+1677 
-1684 TSGDVSFT
+1684 
-1692 VSVLPSASAALDPI
+1692 
-1706 TNQAKVKIGDHE
+1706 
-1718 SETNVVTNPTPYDP
+1718 
-1732 DSHKKVLDDNG
+1732 
-1743 NDIDNTLVSPGQVL
+1743 IDNTLVSPGQLL
-1757 TYQITWVAPLA
+1757 TYTIEWANTEIGPNGEPASAEITI
-1768 AEGAETVDVVI
+1768 T
-1779 KDTVPAN
+1779 DTVPAN
-1786 TTFVLGS
+1786 TTYVPTENG
-1793 ATDNIAPDDNGLLT
+1793 ATLDEDNSKLT
-1807 WNIQGQ
+1807 WKFTAEPN
-1813 TPGASGTVSFQ
+1813 AHGTVSFT
-1824 VKVNDA
+1824 VKVNESISGENGEINNFA
-1830 VGDNGDITNKAFVNN
+1830 LVGNRTTNI
-1845 KATVETTHNYLP
+1845 THNYLP

-1885 KDVATVTVTDAVP
+1885 KDAATVTVTDAVP

-1905 ADNGGTWDKTD
+1905 ADNGGVYANST
-1916 NKVTWNLTGVEP
+1916 VTWSIADV
-1928 GAKGTVSF
+1928 ASGTEGSVSF
-1936 TVRVTMDAVGK
+1936 KVRVTINAVGS

-1953 EVKIGDHNPV
+1953 KVQIGDHNPV
-1963 TTTKTENKNIEQP
+1963 TTTKTKNKNIEQP

-1985 HKTLKSDVGNHTLA
+1985 HKTLISDVGNHTLA
-1999 AGEFAFNLLDKDGKL
+1999 ADEFAFNLLDKDGNI
-2014 VQTALNDAEGNV
+2014 VQTVTNDDKGNV
-2026 TFSELKLN
+2026 TFDELKLD
-2034 TIGSY
+2034 TIGDY
-2039 TYTICEVDGKLGYM
+2039 AYTICEVNGKLGYM
-2053 TYDDST
+2053 TYDASK
-2059 YTVTFNVD
+2059 YTVSFNVY
-2067 DAKNGT
+2067 DAQNGT
-2073 LAATEPVYSLNDKT
+2073 LAATEPVYSLNNETVTKVE
-2087 FTTAEFINH
+2087 FTNH

-2102 ADASF
+2102 EDASF
-2107 SLSAT
+2107 GLTAN
-2112 KTLTGRSMI
+2112 KTLTGRSML
-2121 DREFFFTL
+2121 DGEFVFTL

-2140 SSDAEGNIQFPAVG
+2140 RNDADGNIVFPKVG
-2154 LKNVQAAYTALLAA
+2154 LKDVQEAYTALLAA

-2205 LEDAP
+2205 LEGTP

-2216 EPETELNAE
+2216 EPETKLDVAPETDSETE
-2225 PKTDPETDPE
+2225 PKTDPE

-2281 VPLVDNDG
+2281 VPLVDKDG
-2289 TGTLA
+2289 TGTLT

-2303 AADGETPLDNNAVVF
+2303 AADGETLLDNNAVVF

>member
-36 TTDAAAAQDTVT
+36 TTNAAAAQDTVT
-48 LVDPNT
+48 LVDPDT

-72 WADKTVSNDKI
+72 WADKTVSDNEIK
-83 EFSSTSPLGKEG
+83 FSPTSPLGEAG
-95 KTVSKTAGS
+95 KTVSKTDGS

-129 VLVLDA
+129 VLVLDT
-135 SGSMDKAMGG
+135 SGSMAYDFNGYE
-145 TTWENYDDTKRID
+145 TWHAKDRRIT
-158 ALKAA
+158 ALKSAVNNFIDNAA
-163 AKNFLAAAKKQNDGI
+163 TQN
-178 EDPAKQIQV
+178 
-187 SIVKFAGNKT
+187 
-197 DKVGNDTYR
+197 
-206 DGRNSYN
+206 
-213 YSQIMRNLTLCNSTN
+213 SQIADASKKINIALVRFADNSRILQDLTTCEDENATALKKRVNNLGS
-228 LSTLNSV
+228 
-235 VDSIQPAG
+235 DG
-243 ATRSDY
+243 ATRADL
-249 GMELA
+249 GMV
-254 QKALGSDSARSNA
+254 KAESVLNGTGARANA
-267 KKVVIFFTDGKPTKQ
+267 KKVVIFFTDGKPT
-282 SEYNS
+282 SYNGY
-287 EVAGSAVNTAKTLKD
+287 EDKVAGGAVSAAGRIKNAN
-302 SGTTIYT
+302 GTIYA
-309 VGIFSGANAASD
+309 VGIFAGAKPED
-321 PNDEHTSDE
+321 ITSKE
-330 NRFMHAVSS
+330 NKFMNAVSS
-339 NYPDAAYS
+339 NYPAATATNFS
-347 WVSTDWY
+347 ITLNK
-354 GGYYDIVPGTRAENS
+354 GENKG
-369 SYYKT
+369 YYKT
-374 ATKSTELDTVFQ
+374 AKNASELNAVFN
-386 DIFKDVTSNPPV
+386 DIFKDSTSNPPV
-398 PTLVESGKNATNGGY
+398 PTLVESDKNATNGGY
-413 VSFNDPLG
+413 VRFNDPLG
-421 DYMTVDGFNAISFDD
+421 DYMTVDGFNAIAFDD
-436 EIFEKSTKTTE
+436 EIFKNPTKTTE

-464 GNTAYPEN
+464 GNIAYPEN

-508 QVSKDLD
+508 QVSEDLN

-555 NYVADHT
+555 KYVADHT
-562 EDDGK
+562 GDDGK

-581 TDKEGNS
+581 IDKEGNS

-620 CKTHA
+620 CKIPA
-625 TDVQPKTPYYY
+625 TDVQPKKSYYY
-636 DLTYYDTN
+636 DLTYYDTT
-644 KANASGSLVLQHDH
+644 KADASGSLVLQHAP

-670 KVLKQNKKGE
+670 KVLKKNSNGE
-680 YYVPQKTLKGSYPQ
+680 YYVPKKTLKGSYPQ
-694 TLDEQVGPKQPNN
+694 TLDEQVGPKESNN
-707 TTGTASRRIDFAWD
+707 TGTAYRRIDFAWD

-831 STIENATGT
+831 STIENGAGT

-861 SSYILNGETYLS
+861 SSYTLNGETNLS
-873 GKKVL
+873 GNKVL
-878 SGRDWQSL
+878 SGRDWQSR

-896 EPDNAPLPKNGDTDL
+896 KPDNAPLPKNGDTDI

-918 CEGTQADTEVPFN
+918 SEVTQAGTAVPFN

-939 PGTYRYRIYEETPS
+939 PGTYLYRIYEETPS
-953 NADKIP
+953 NADKIS

-969 VTVKIKDNGN
+969 VTVKIKDNGK

-990 LDHKDNVTEMPA
+990 LDNKDNVTVMPA
-1002 GKIPL
+1002 DNIPL

-1014 TNEEINFVA
+1014 ENEEINFVA
-1023 TKVYKDNAGNSIN
+1023 TKVYKDNAGNQIN
-1036 PDVNQFQFTLSAAK
+1036 PDVNQFRFTLSVPE
-1050 KDASGNDVTETDPP
+1050 KDSNGNNVTETNPP

-1086 TAANVDSTYWYQMNE
+1086 TAANVGHTYWYQMSE
-1101 NQGDNACIAYDK
+1101 DLGDNARIAYDEA
-1113 TTYLIKVEVGS
+1113 TYLIKVKVDS

-1129 NKLIVTSKTTY
+1129 NKLIVTSNTTY
-1140 YKQNE
+1140 YKQDE
-1145 NGAWQPVDINTGD
+1145 KGAWKPVDINTGD

-1170 TPTPTSAN
+1170 TPTPATARLSI
-1178 LYVGKILA
+1178 GKILE
-1186 GRDWMDGDKFT
+1186 GRNWMDGDTFT
-1197 FTLTAKDNA
+1197 FTLKPKDDNT
-1206 PMPEGKDTNKLT
+1206 PMPEGENAHKLT
-1218 ITNASRKEM
+1218 ITNESNEVM
-1227 DDERLGD
+1227 DDERLGS
-1234 FPEITFTKPGT
+1234 FGEITFTQPGT

-1252 DAVDSAK
+1252 DEVT

-1264 TQPGDIT
+1264 NHPGAIT

-1278 EGNEL
+1278 EGNKL
-1283 RRTISYRNAAGI
+1283 TCTVSYRDADGKVNDAGY
-1295 NSDICGYFTNTYS
+1295 GYFTNTYS
-1308 TDSYKI
+1308 TNSYKI

-1336 FTFVLTG
+1336 FTFVLTS
-1343 DESNP
+1343 DEANP
-1348 TNTPMPT
+1348 DNTPMPT
-1355 LCESIADSTHY
+1355 HCESIADSTHY
-1366 ENIVL
+1366 ERIVL

-1408 VVDVRD
+1408 VVDVQD
-1414 EGGNSGKLTG
+1414 KGGNSGKLTG
-1424 SVQYFKGTLG
+1424 SVQYYKALE
-1434 KNGEYTF
+1434 NGEYE
-1441 SDKPE
+1441 KV
-1446 TDNIAI
+1446 DNIAI

-1459 KSVTLTGKEN
+1459 KSVTLNGEEN

-1480 WGKEEAFTFEIA
+1480 WGKEEAFTFTIA
-1492 VAGGSAE
+1492 AAGDNAE
-1499 NTPLPKSTTLKLTNS
+1499 NTPLPESTTLKLTNP
-1514 NLDEDTATGNFGDIT
+1514 DEDTATGSFGDIT

-1553 DSEYTVTVNVK
+1553 NSEYTVTVKVI

-1572 VESCTVKKSGDEGNS
+1572 VKSCSVKKSGDEGNS
-1587 NGITFTNTYEASST
+1587 NSITFTNTYEANST

-1652 VPENTKLVTTPD
+1652 VPENTQLVTTPD

-1677 TLNAAAN
+1677 TFKAEASA
-1684 TSGDVSFT
+1684 SGDVSFT

-1706 TNQAKVKIGDHE
+1706 TNQAKVQIGDHE
-1718 SETNVVTNPTPYDP
+1718 SKTNVVTNPTPYDP

-1743 NDIDNTLVSPGQVL
+1743 KDIDNTLVSPGQVL

-1813 TPGASGTVSFQ
+1813 KPGASGTVSFQ

-1830 VGDNGDITNKAFVNN
+1830 VGDNGDITNQAFVNN

-1885 KDVATVTVTDAVP
+1885 DAAATVTVTDAVP
-1898 AGTEFVS
+1898 AGTEFEW
-1905 ADNGGTWDKTD
+1905 ADNGGVCENGT
-1916 NKVTWNLTGVEP
+1916 VTWNIADVTS
-1928 GAKGTVSF
+1928 GTEGSVSF
-1936 TVRVTMDAVGK
+1936 KVRVTIDAVGR

-1953 EVKIGDHNPV
+1953 QVKIGGHNPV

-1976 SPASVTLTA
+1976 SPASVFLTA
-1985 HKTLKSDVGNHTLA
+1985 HKTLISDVGNHTLA
-1999 AGEFAFNLLDKDGKL
+1999 AGEFAFTLLDKDGKL
-2014 VQTALNDAEGNV
+2014 VQTAPNDAEGNV
-2026 TFSELKLN
+2026 TFEALSLD
-2034 TIGSY
+2034 TIGEY
-2039 TYTICEVDGKLGYM
+2039 TYTICEVDGEVGYI
-2053 TYDDST
+2053 TYDGSQ
-2059 YTVTFNVD
+2059 YTVTFSVYA
-2067 DAKNGT
+2067 AKDGT
-2073 LAATEPVYSLNDKT
+2073 LAATKPVYSLNGKT
-2087 FTTAEFINH
+2087 VDAAEFINH

-2121 DREFFFTL
+2121 DGEFFFTL

-2205 LEDAP
+2205 LEGTP

-2216 EPETELNAE
+2216 EPETE
-2225 PKTDPETDPE
+2225 PE
-2235 TEPETEPA
+2235 TEPDVAPETEPETKPETEPA

-2281 VPLVDNDG
+2281 VPLVDKDG
-2289 TGTLA
+2289 TGTLT

-2337 TGRSMADGEFSFR
+2337 TGRSMTDGEFSFR

-2417 DDGTGHLTTKVTQPE
+2417 DDGTGHLTTKVTQSE
-2432 AMVFRNVYTPKAT
+2432 AMVFRNVYTPKTT

>member
-36 TTDAAAAQDTVT
+36 TTDATAAQDTVT

-72 WADKTVSNDKI
+72 WADKTVSTNEI
-83 EFSSTSPLGKEG
+83 EFSRNSPLGKKGE
-95 KTVSKTAGS
+95 TVSKTDGS

-135 SGSMDKAMGG
+135 SGSMSDPMGR
-145 TTWENYDDTKRID
+145 NDSTKRID

-163 AKNFLAAAKKQNDGI
+163 AKNFLAAAKKQNDEI

-197 DKVGNDTYR
+197 DWVGNDTYR
-206 DGRNSYN
+206 DGQYWYN
-213 YSQIMRNLTLCNSTN
+213 YSQIMQKLTLCNSTN
-228 LSTLNSV
+228 LSTLQDV
-235 VDSIQPAG
+235 VGDISPAG

-254 QKALGSDSARSNA
+254 QTALGKARSGA
-267 KKVVIFFTDGKPTKQ
+267 KKVVIFFTDGNPT
-282 SEYNS
+282 SYSNYDP
-287 EVAGSAVNTAKTLKD
+287 EVAGDAINTAKTIKS
-302 SGTTIYT
+302 SGATIYT
-309 VGIFSGANAASD
+309 VGIFSGADSSNPPAK
-321 PNDEHTSDE
+321 PNGNTQLA

-339 NYPDAAYS
+339 NYPSASSKSYWGD
-347 WVSTDWY
+347 
-354 GGYYDIVPGTRAENS
+354 YDIDLGNRAENS
-369 SYYKT
+369 NYYKT

-386 DIFKDVTSNPPV
+386 NIFKDATSDPPV
-398 PTLVESGKNATNGGY
+398 PTLVESGKNATESGY
-413 VSFNDPLG
+413 VTFEDPLG
-421 DYMTVDGFNAISFDD
+421 DYMTVTDFNAIAFSDK
-436 EIFEKSTKTTE
+436 IYTTPTKETRGNVTTY
-447 TTAKGT
+447 TFTGINKGN
-453 VDTYVFEGVNE
+453 V
-464 GNTAYPEN
+464 AYPQN
-472 VNLNTIIVKV
+472 VDLNKIIITVTHDDDLKIGDKVKV
-482 THSNDLKTGDIVDV
+482 E
-496 QIPAALLPLRYY
+496 IPAALLPLRYY
-508 QVSKDLD
+508 NIAEDKD
-515 GKVSMK
+515 GKISME
-521 ISDTYPI
+521 ITPTYPI
-528 RIFYSVSLKKDV
+528 HVFYSVSLK
-540 KDAMAAGTSSDTELV
+540 DAAKQQMTSGVITDSALA
-555 NYVADHT
+555 NYVATHT
-562 EDDGK
+562 ETDGK
-567 VYFYT
+567 AYFYS
-572 NLFDGTNGG
+572 NLYTGTHKGKD
-581 TDKEGNS
+581 DKGNP
-588 YTAGNTTVSFKPAY
+588 YTAGNTTASFVPAE

-611 DTPIYTDPD
+611 DTLLYEDEACTKPA
-620 CKTHA
+620 KN
-625 TDVQPKTPYYY
+625 VQPNTPYYY
-636 DLTYYDTN
+636 DLPYYEVGITDAT
-644 KANASGSLVLQHDH
+644 GSLKELHSR
-658 IEISIA
+658 IKISIA
-664 TKEEID
+664 TQKEID
-670 KVLKQNKKGE
+670 DTLKVNKDGV
-680 YYVPQKTLKGSYPQ
+680 YYVPKGTLKGSYPQ
-694 TLDEQVGPKQPNN
+694 ALDNQIGGKEENITN
-707 TTGTASRRIDFAWD
+707 TASRRIDFGWD
-721 LSNTT
+721 NNYTIGRLY
-726 GLLFLGNNGKI
+726 LGNNGKI

-749 VVTPTDSNYTPDS
+749 KVAKADPSYSPNAD
-762 TTQFRILVN
+762 TQFRIQVA
-771 LEGVGANDIYKCTL
+771 LEGNGAGGNYTYTIDGNASDTHQFTS
-785 NGQTFSF
+785 G
-792 IRGSVI
+792 GVI
-798 TLKNGQTAEIKGL
+798 TLKDGQTAEIEGL
-811 PAGCKYTVTEPTPL
+811 PAGCQYTVSEPTL
-825 PAGYAL
+825 PAGYTSSIDKA
-831 STIENATGT
+831 SGVIAAG
-840 IKGGLA
+840 KVQ
-846 KDTAAVATV
+846 DTAPVVTV
-855 KNTYTP
+855 TNTYKP
-861 SSYILNGETYLS
+861 SDAVLKGSTNLAGEKILNGRNWL
-873 GKKVL
+873 
-878 SGRDWQSL
+878 QS
-886 DKFVFHLEAL
+886 DEFTFQLEAVS
-896 EPDNAPLPKNGDTDL
+896 PKNAPMPATGDFKQ
-911 TRVELTQ
+911 VTQ
-918 CEGTQADTEVPFN
+918 PEGTTQDTPARFN
-931 FGDITYTK
+931 FDDITYTK
-939 PGTYRYRIYEETPS
+939 PGTYIYDINEIIPS
-953 NADKIP
+953 N
-959 GIDYD
+959 GIIGISYD
-964 TTTYT
+964 STIYRVT
-969 VTVKIKDNGN
+969 VTVTDDHEGHLTAAASMQNLSDKSTAELATFTNTFAAKDETLVLEAIKQFVDKDGNALTQTN
-979 GQLELDSVTKA
+979 GQFAFKLDKSQV
-990 LDHKDNVTEMPA
+990 DEN
-1002 GKIPL
+1002 
-1007 FKNIFNA
+1007 N
-1014 TNEEINFVA
+1014 
-1023 TKVYKDNAGNSIN
+1023 
-1036 PDVNQFQFTLSAAK
+1036 NQLSA
-1050 KDASGNDVTETDPP
+1050 DNNPP
-1064 MPTPAT
+1064 MPTSADAASNAL
-1070 VGNDDGGQID
+1070 GR
-1080 FGKVTY
+1080 VTY
-1086 TAANVDSTYWYQMNE
+1086 VLNYNSERDLHNTYYYQLSEVNKGLE
-1101 NQGDNACIAYDK
+1101 NITYSSER
-1113 TTYLIKVEVGS
+1113 YLIKVTFGVETEDDEAVLQ
-1124 KTGAD
+1124 AYP
-1129 NKLIVTSKTTY
+1129 TY
-1140 YKQNE
+1140 YKRIGE
-1145 NGAWQPVDINTGD
+1145 KWVPLDKLDSESGM
-1158 DVASKI
+1158 
-1164 TFTNTL
+1164 TFTNTF
-1170 TPTPTSAN
+1170 TGTTSAN
-1178 LYVGKILA
+1178 LSVCKFLE
-1186 GRDWMDGDKFT
+1186 GRKWMDGDTFT
-1197 FTLTAKDNA
+1197 FTLTPKNGA
-1206 PMPEGKDTNKLT
+1206 PMPKGENADKLT
-1218 ITNASRKEM
+1218 ITNTSNYVTEKDRT
-1227 DDERLGD
+1227 DSFD
-1234 FPEITFTKPGT
+1234 EITFTKPGT
-1245 YVYTISE
+1245 YEYTISE
-1252 DAVDSAK
+1252 DEVTM
-1259 LPGFK
+1259 PGFK
-1264 TQPGDIT
+1264 NHPGAIT

-1278 EGNEL
+1278 EGNKL
-1283 RRTISYRNAAGI
+1283 IRQISYKDVDGNVNGAGYG
-1295 NSDICGYFTNTYS
+1295 CFTNTYS
-1308 TDSYKI
+1308 PDSY
-1314 KDTDIFLAS
+1314 TVSTSVLFTAS
-1323 KVLKDRGWLDEDR
+1323 KTLKDRGWLPNEN

-1343 DESNP
+1343 DENNP
-1348 TNTPMPT
+1348 PDTPMPDH
-1355 LCESIADSTHY
+1355 CEAVANSSHTT
-1366 ENIVL
+1366 VTL
-1371 GDGKELEFKEAGR
+1371 GDNADLTFTQPGT
-1384 YVYYITEQRGEL
+1384 YTYYITEKKESTPGL
-1396 SGITYD
+1396 IYD
-1402 TTKYMV
+1402 TSKYKV
-1408 VVDVRD
+1408 VVTVADKD
-1414 EGGNSGKLTG
+1414 ANGNNIGKSGKLTG

-1434 KNGEYTF
+1434 GNGEYTF

-1446 TDNIAI
+1446 TTNIAA
-1452 FTNTYAA
+1452 FTNTYTPEPA
-1459 KSVTLTGKEN
+1459 TLNGKEN

-1480 WGKEEAFTFEIA
+1480 WGNEESFTFEIA

-1499 NTPLPKSTTLKLTNS
+1499 NTPLPDSTTLTLNKP
-1514 NLDEDTATGNFGDIT
+1514 DPDGDTATGSFGDIT
-1529 YEKPGTYIY
+1529 YEKPGTYVY
-1538 KITENKGDNAITQWD
+1538 TITENTENQGDNAITHWD
-1553 DSEYTVTVNVK
+1553 NSEYTVTVDVK
-1564 DDGTGELK
+1564 DNGAGALK

-1587 NGITFTNTYEASST
+1587 NSITFTNTYEASST
-1601 PTKDVT
+1601 PTK
-1607 VNDAETSA
+1607 
-1615 DGQPVKVGD
+1615 
-1624 KLTYSIHWVNDSI
+1624 
-1637 ENGKFVPATVTITDQ
+1637 TVTD
-1652 VPENTKLVTTPD
+1652 
-1664 NATYDDTTRTLTW
+1664 
-1677 TLNAAAN
+1677 
-1684 TSGDVSFT
+1684 
-1692 VSVLPSASAALDPI
+1692 
-1706 TNQAKVKIGDHE
+1706 E
-1718 SETNVVTNPTPYDP
+1718 SRNN
-1732 DSHKKVLDDNG
+1732 
-1743 NDIDNTLVSPGQVL
+1743 IDNTLVSPGQKL
-1757 TYQITWVAPLA
+1757 TYTIHWVNNAVDATGKYTSAEITV
-1768 AEGAETVDVVI
+1768 T
-1779 KDTVPAN
+1779 DTVPAN
-1786 TTFVLGS
+1786 TTFDS
-1793 ATDNIAPDDNGLLT
+1793 ADNDGTWDKTDNKVT
-1807 WNIQGQ
+1807 WKFTANPNTEGD
-1813 TPGASGTVSFQ
+1813 VSFT
-1824 VKVNDA
+1824 VTVNESISGGNGEINNSA
-1830 VGDNGDITNKAFVNN
+1830 LVGNRTTNI
-1845 KATVETTHNYLP
+1845 THNYLP
-1857 GKTADKDANTTLK
+1857 GKTADKDVNTTLK

-1885 KDVATVTVTDAVP
+1885 KDAATVVVTDKVP

-1905 ADNGGTWDKTD
+1905 ADNDGVCENGT
-1916 NKVTWNLTGVEP
+1916 VTWKIDDVAS
-1928 GAKGTVSF
+1928 GAEGSVSF
-1936 TVRVTMDAVGK
+1936 KVHVTIDAVGH

-1953 EVKIGDHNPV
+1953 QVQIGDHNPV

-1976 SPASVTLTA
+1976 SPASVFLTA
-1985 HKTLKSDVGNHTLA
+1985 HKTLISDVGNHTLA
-1999 AGEFAFNLLDKDGKL
+1999 ADEFAFTLLDKDGKL
-2014 VQTALNDAEGNV
+2014 VQTAPNDAEGNV

-2059 YTVTFNVD
+2059 YTVTFSVY
-2067 DAKNGT
+2067 DAKDGT

-2205 LEDAP
+2205 LEDTP

-2216 EPETELNAE
+2216 EPETELDAA
-2225 PKTDPETDPE
+2225 PETDPE
-2235 TEPETEPA
+2235 TKPETEPA

-2281 VPLVDNDG
+2281 VPLVDKDG
-2289 TGTLA
+2289 TGTLT

-2432 AMVFRNVYTPKAT
+2432 TMVFRNVYTPKAT

>member
-36 TTDAAAAQDTVT
+36 TTNAAAAQDTVT

-72 WADKTVSNDKI
+72 WADKTVSDNEIK
-83 EFSSTSPLGKEG
+83 FSPTSPLGKQG
-95 KTVSKTAGS
+95 KTVSKTNGS

-135 SGSMDKAMGG
+135 SGSMSDPMGG
-145 TTWENYDDTKRID
+145 TTWENYDYTERIE
-158 ALKAA
+158 ALKTA
-163 AKNFLAAAKKQNDGI
+163 AKNFLAAAEKQNDEI

-187 SIVKFAGNKT
+187 SIVKFAGDKSK
-197 DKVGNDTYR
+197 KVGNDTYR
-206 DGRNSYN
+206 DGMYSYN

-228 LSTLNSV
+228 LSTLNRV
-235 VDSIQPAG
+235 VDSIEPAG

-254 QKALGSDSARSNA
+254 QTALGNASARSNA
-267 KKVVIFFTDGKPTKQ
+267 KKVVIFFTDGNPT
-282 SEYNS
+282 SHSDYDA
-287 EVAGSAVNTAKTLKD
+287 EVAGGAINTAKTIKG
-302 SGTTIYT
+302 SGATIYT
-309 VGIFSGANAASD
+309 VGIFSGADSSNPPAK
-321 PNDEHTSDE
+321 PNGNTQLA

-339 NYPDAAYS
+339 NYPDAAYD
-347 WVSTDWY
+347 WVSDGWNS
-354 GGYYDIVPGTRAENS
+354 GYRVTMGNRAENS
-369 SYYKT
+369 NYYKT
-374 ATKSTELDTVFQ
+374 ATNADELNTVFQ
-386 DIFKDVTSNPPV
+386 DIFTDATSDPPV
-398 PTLVESGKNATNGGY
+398 PTLVESGKDATESGY
-413 VSFNDPLG
+413 VTFEDPLG
-421 DYMTVDGFNAISFDD
+421 DYMTVTDFNAIAFSDKIYTAPD
-436 EIFEKSTKTTE
+436 VKTVGNV
-447 TTAKGT
+447 TTYTFTGT
-453 VDTYVFEGVNE
+453 NN
-464 GNTAYPEN
+464 GNVAYPQN
-472 VNLNTIIVKV
+472 VDLNKIIITVTHDDDLKIGDKVKV
-482 THSNDLKTGDIVDV
+482 E
-496 QIPAALLPLRYY
+496 IPAALLPLRYY
-508 QVSKDLD
+508 NIAEDKD
-515 GKVSMK
+515 GKISME
-521 ISDTYPI
+521 ITPTYPI
-528 RIFYSVSLKKDV
+528 HVFYSVSLKTEAKQQ
-540 KDAMAAGTSSDTELV
+540 MTSGVITDSALA
-555 NYVADHT
+555 NYVATHT
-562 EDDGK
+562 ETDGK
-567 VYFYT
+567 AYFYS
-572 NLFDGTNGG
+572 NLYTGANKG
-581 TDKEGNS
+581 TDAEGKP
-588 YTAGNTTVSFKPAY
+588 YTAGNTTASFVPAE

-611 DTPIYTDPD
+611 DTLLYEDEACTKPA
-620 CKTHA
+620 KN
-625 TDVQPKTPYYY
+625 VQPKTPYYY
-636 DLTYYDTN
+636 DMPYYEAGKVDA
-644 KANASGSLVLQHDH
+644 KGSLELQHAH
-658 IEISIA
+658 IKVSIA
-664 TKEEID
+664 TQEEINDTLKKD
-670 KVLKQNKKGE
+670 KDGL
-680 YYVPQKTLKGSYPQ
+680 YYVPKGTPKGSYPQ
-694 TLDEQVGPKQPNN
+694 ALDNQIGGKEPNITN
-707 TTGTASRRIDFAWD
+707 TASRRIDFGWD
-721 LSNTT
+721 YNYTIGCLY
-726 GLLFLGNNGKI
+726 LGNNGKI
-737 GYNTT
+737 GYNAT

-749 VVTPTDSNYTPDS
+749 KVAKADPSYSPDAE
-762 TTQFRILVN
+762 TQFGIRVV
-771 LEGVGANDIYKCTL
+771 LEGNGANGTYTYTIDGNTSDPHPFTSG
-785 NGQTFSF
+785 N
-792 IRGSVI
+792 VI
-798 TLKNGQTAEIKGL
+798 TLKNGQTAEIEGL
-811 PAGCKYTVTEPTPL
+811 PAGCKYTVSEPTP
-825 PAGYAL
+825 PAGYTSHIDEA
-831 STIENATGT
+831 S
-840 IKGGLA
+840 GLIA
-846 KDTAAVATV
+846 AGKVQDTAPVVTV
-855 KNTYTP
+855 TNTYTP
-861 SSYILNGETYLS
+861 SSYTLNGETNLS

-896 EPDNAPLPKNGDTDL
+896 EPGNAPLPKNGDTDI

-918 CEGTQADTEVPFN
+918 SEGTQADTAVPFN

-953 NADKIP
+953 NAAKIP

-964 TTTYT
+964 TITYT
-969 VTVKIKDNGN
+969 VTVKIKDNGK
-979 GQLELDSVTKA
+979 GQLGLDGVTKA
-990 LDHKDNVTEMPA
+990 LDTKDHVTEMPA
-1002 GKIPL
+1002 DNIPL

-1014 TNEEINFVA
+1014 ENEEINFVA

-1036 PDVNQFQFTLSAAK
+1036 PDVNQFKFTLSVPK
-1050 KDASGNDVTETDPP
+1050 TDADGKNVTETNPP
-1064 MPTPAT
+1064 MPTSAT

-1086 TAANVDSTYWYQMNE
+1086 TEANVGSTYWYQMSEVNG
-1101 NQGDNACIAYDK
+1101 GDVHIDYDAAA
-1113 TTYLIKVEVGS
+1113 YLIKVEVRS
-1124 KTGAD
+1124 DTDTD
-1129 NKLIVTSKTTY
+1129 NTLIVTSNTTY
-1140 YKQNE
+1140 YTQDE
-1145 NGAWQPVDINTGD
+1145 NGVWHPIDINTGD

-1164 TFTNTL
+1164 IFTNTL
-1170 TPTPTSAN
+1170 TPTTTSAR
-1178 LYVGKILA
+1178 LSVCKFLK
-1186 GRDWMDGDKFT
+1186 GRKWMNGDTFT
-1197 FTLTAKDNA
+1197 FTLAPKNGA
-1206 PMPEGKDTNKLT
+1206 PMPEGKDADKLT
-1218 ITNASRKEM
+1218 ITNTSDNVIENY
-1227 DDERLGD
+1227 LTGS
-1234 FPEITFTKPGT
+1234 FGEIPFTKPGT

-1252 DAVDSAK
+1252 DKVT
-1259 LPGFK
+1259 LPGFES
-1264 TQPGDIT
+1264 QPGAIT
-1271 ATVTVTR
+1271 ATVKVTR

-1283 RRTISYRNAAGI
+1283 THTVSYTDASG
-1295 NSDICGYFTNTYS
+1295 NSGVVYANFTNTYS
-1308 TDSYKI
+1308 PDSYTVSTSVLFK
-1314 KDTDIFLAS
+1314 AS
-1323 KVLKDRGWLDEDR
+1323 KALEGRGWLPNEN

-1343 DESNP
+1343 DENNP
-1348 TNTPMPT
+1348 VGTQMPDH
-1355 LCESIADSTHY
+1355 CEAVANSSHTT
-1366 ENIVL
+1366 VTL
-1371 GDGKELEFKEAGR
+1371 GDNADLTFTQPGT
-1384 YVYYITEQRGEL
+1384 YTYYITEKKESTPGL
-1396 SGITYD
+1396 IYD
-1402 TTKYMV
+1402 TSKYKV
-1408 VVDVRD
+1408 VVTVEDKD
-1414 EGGNSGKLTG
+1414 ANGGNSGKSGKLTG

-1434 KNGEYTF
+1434 ENGKYTF
-1441 SDKPE
+1441 SDEPE
-1446 TDNIAI
+1446 NAKIAA
-1452 FTNTYAA
+1452 FTNTYTTEPA
-1459 KSVTLTGKEN
+1459 TLNGEEY

-1480 WGKEEAFTFEIA
+1480 WGNEEAFTFTIA
-1492 VAGGSAE
+1492 AAGDNAE
-1499 NTPLPKSTTLKLTNS
+1499 NTPLPSEPTLTLTKP
-1514 NLDEDTATGNFGDIT
+1514 DPDGDTATGNFGDIT
-1529 YEKPGTYIY
+1529 YEKPGTYKY
-1538 KITENKGDNAITQWD
+1538 EITEVEGSNVISQWD
-1553 DSEYTVTVNVK
+1553 KSIYTVIVKVEDNGTGKLNIAYSSVTKNNGDVDNGIYFENAYETSPNPVKTVK
-1564 DDGTGELK
+1564 DA
-1572 VESCTVKKSGDEGNS
+1572 SNNS
-1587 NGITFTNTYEASST
+1587 
-1601 PTKDVT
+1601 
-1607 VNDAETSA
+1607 
-1615 DGQPVKVGD
+1615 
-1624 KLTYSIHWVNDSI
+1624 
-1637 ENGKFVPATVTITDQ
+1637 
-1652 VPENTKLVTTPD
+1652 
-1664 NATYDDTTRTLTW
+1664 
-1677 TLNAAAN
+1677 
-1684 TSGDVSFT
+1684 
-1692 VSVLPSASAALDPI
+1692 
-1706 TNQAKVKIGDHE
+1706 
-1718 SETNVVTNPTPYDP
+1718 
-1732 DSHKKVLDDNG
+1732 
-1743 NDIDNTLVSPGQVL
+1743 IDNTLVSPGQLL
-1757 TYQITWVAPLA
+1757 TYTIEWANTEIGPNGEPASAEITI
-1768 AEGAETVDVVI
+1768 T
-1779 KDTVPAN
+1779 DTVPAN
-1786 TTFVLGS
+1786 TSLES
-1793 ATDNIAPDDNGLLT
+1793 IDNGGTEDENHKIT
-1807 WNIQGQ
+1807 WKINAEPNQ
-1813 TPGASGTVSFQ
+1813 SGTVSFT
-1824 VKVNDA
+1824 VKVNESISGENGEINNFA
-1830 VGDNGDITNKAFVNN
+1830 LVGNRTTNI
-1845 KATVETTHNYLP
+1845 THNYLP

-1885 KDVATVTVTDAVP
+1885 KDAATVTVTDAVP

-1905 ADNGGTWDKTD
+1905 ADNGGVCENGT
-1916 NKVTWNLTGVEP
+1916 VTWNLADV
-1928 GAKGTVSF
+1928 ASGTEGSVSF
-1936 TVRVTMDAVGK
+1936 KVRVTIDAVGN

-1953 EVKIGDHNPV
+1953 KVQIGDHNPV
-1963 TTTKTENKNIEQP
+1963 TTTKTENKNIEKP
-1976 SPASVTLTA
+1976 SPASVFLTA

-1999 AGEFAFNLLDKDGKL
+1999 AGDFSFNLLDKDGKL
-2014 VQTALNDAEGNV
+2014 VQTAPNDAEGNV
-2026 TFSELKLN
+2026 NFGELSLAK
-2034 TIGSY
+2034 IGDY

-2059 YTVTFNVD
+2059 YTVTFSVYV
-2067 DAKNGT
+2067 AKDGK
-2073 LAATEPVYSLNDKT
+2073 LAATEPVYSLNGKT

-2121 DREFFFTL
+2121 NGEFFFTL

-2140 SSDAEGNIQFPAVG
+2140 NSDAEGNIQFPAVG

-2205 LEDAP
+2205 LEDTP

-2216 EPETELNAE
+2216 EPETELDAA
-2225 PKTDPETDPE
+2225 PETDPE
-2235 TEPETEPA
+2235 TKPETEPA

-2281 VPLVDNDG
+2281 VPLVDKDG
-2289 TGTLA
+2289 TGTLT

-2303 AADGETPLDNNAVVF
+2303 AADGETSLDNNAVVF

-2561 PTPKPTTSPAPAA
+2561 PTPKPTTSPAPTA

>member
-16 LSVLLLFSVLLPQTA
+16 LSVLLLFSVRLPQTA
-31 LAAGG
+31 LAEGG

-48 LVDPNT
+48 LVDPDT

-72 WADKTVSNDKI
+72 WADKTVSKNEI
-83 EFSSTSPLGKEG
+83 TFSSTSPLGKEG
-95 KTVSKTAGS
+95 KTVSKTDGS

-135 SGSMDKAMGG
+135 SGSMSDPMGR
-145 TTWENYDDTKRID
+145 NDSTKRID

-163 AKNFLAAAKKQNDGI
+163 ANNFLAAAKKQNDEI
-178 EDPAKQIQV
+178 EDPAKQIKV
-187 SIVKFAGNKT
+187 SIVKFAGDKT
-197 DKVGNDTYR
+197 DKVGNNTYQ
-206 DGRNSYN
+206 DGRNTYN

-228 LSTLNSV
+228 LSTLNKV

-243 ATRSDY
+243 ATHSDY
-249 GMELA
+249 GMEMA
-254 QKALGSDSARSNA
+254 QKALGSASARSNA
-267 KKVVIFFTDGKPTKQ
+267 KKVVIFFTDGNPT
-282 SEYNS
+282 SHSDYDA
-287 EVAGSAVNTAKTLKD
+287 EVAGGAINTAKTIKG
-302 SGTTIYT
+302 SGATIYT
-309 VGIFSGANAASD
+309 VGIFSGADSSNPPAK
-321 PNDEHTSDE
+321 PNGNTQLA

-339 NYPDAAYS
+339 NYPDAAYD
-347 WVSTDWY
+347 WVSDGWNS
-354 GGYYDIVPGTRAENS
+354 GYRVTMGNRAENS
-369 SYYKT
+369 NYYKT
-374 ATKSTELDTVFQ
+374 ATKSKELDAVFQ
-386 DIFKDVTSNPPV
+386 DIFKDATSDPPV
-398 PTLVESGKNATNGGY
+398 PTLVEKGKNATESGY
-413 VSFNDPLG
+413 VTFEDPLG
-421 DYMTVDGFNAISFDD
+421 DYMTVTDFNAIAFSDKIYTD
-436 EIFEKSTKTTE
+436 PAVKTAGNV
-447 TTAKGT
+447 TTYTFNGTNKGN
-453 VDTYVFEGVNE
+453 V
-464 GNTAYPEN
+464 AYPQN
-472 VNLNTIIVKV
+472 VDLDNIIITVTHDTNLQTGDKVKV
-482 THSNDLKTGDIVDV
+482 E
-496 QIPAALLPLRYY
+496 IPAALLPLRYY
-508 QVSKDLD
+508 NIAEDKA
-515 GKVSMK
+515 GK
-521 ISDTYPI
+521 ISMEITPTYPI
-528 RIFYSVSLKKDV
+528 HVFYSVSLKDAAKQQMESGVITDTALASYV
-540 KDAMAAGTSSDTELV
+540 AAHIEEGDKAYFYSNLYTGARKGKDA
-555 NYVADHT
+555 
-562 EDDGK
+562 ED
-567 VYFYT
+567 
-572 NLFDGTNGG
+572 NP
-581 TDKEGNS
+581 
-588 YTAGNTTVSFKPAY
+588 YTAGDTTASFVPAE

-611 DTPIYTDPD
+611 DTPLYEDKACTQPA
-620 CKTHA
+620 KN
-625 TDVQPKTPYYY
+625 VQPKTPYYY
-636 DLTYYDTN
+636 DMPYYEAGKVDA
-644 KANASGSLVLQHDH
+644 KGSLELQHAH
-658 IEISIA
+658 IKVSIA
-664 TKEEID
+664 TQEEINDTLKKD
-670 KVLKQNKKGE
+670 KDGL
-680 YYVPQKTLKGSYPQ
+680 YYVPKGTPKGSYPQ
-694 TLDEQVGPKQPNN
+694 ALDNQIGGKEPNITN
-707 TTGTASRRIDFAWD
+707 TASRRIDFGWD
-721 LSNTT
+721 YNYTIGCLY
-726 GLLFLGNNGKI
+726 LGNNGKI
-737 GYNTT
+737 GYNAT

-749 VVTPTDSNYTPDS
+749 TVVKADPSYSPDAA
-762 TTQFRILVN
+762 TQFGIQVA
-771 LEGVGANDIYKCTL
+771 LEGNGANGTYTYTIDGNTSDPHPFTSG
-785 NGQTFSF
+785 N
-792 IRGSVI
+792 VI
-798 TLKNGQTAEIKGL
+798 TLKNGQTAEIEGL
-811 PAGCKYTVTEPTPL
+811 PAGCKYTVSEPTP
-825 PAGYAL
+825 PAGYTSSIDAP
-831 STIENATGT
+831 TGV
-840 IKGGLA
+840 IAAGKVQ
-846 KDTAAVATV
+846 DTAPVVTV
-855 KNTYTP
+855 TNTYEP
-861 SSYILNGETYLS
+861 SSYTLNGETNLS

-878 SGRDWQSL
+878 SGRDWQSN

-911 TRVELTQ
+911 TRVELMHR
-918 CEGTQADTEVPFN
+918 EGTQGDTEVPFN

-953 NADKIP
+953 NAAKIP

-969 VTVKIKDNGN
+969 VTVKIKDNGK
-979 GQLELDSVTKA
+979 GQLELDTVTKA
-990 LDHKDNVTEMPA
+990 LDNKDNVTEMPA
-1002 GKIPL
+1002 DNIPL

-1014 TNEEINFVA
+1014 KNEEINFVA
-1023 TKVYKDNAGNSIN
+1023 TKVYKDNAGNQIN
-1036 PDVNQFQFTLSAAK
+1036 PDVNQFRFTLSVPEK
-1050 KDASGNDVTETDPP
+1050 NSDGNKVTETNPP

-1086 TAANVDSTYWYQMNE
+1086 TAANVDNTYWYQMSE
-1101 NQGDNACIAYDK
+1101 VRGDNERIAYDEA
-1113 TTYLIKVEVGS
+1113 TYLIKVEVGS
-1124 KTGAD
+1124 QTGAD
-1129 NKLIVTSKTTY
+1129 NKLIVTSNTTY
-1140 YKQNE
+1140 YKQDE
-1145 NGAWQPVDINTGD
+1145 NGTWKPVGINTGD

-1170 TPTPTSAN
+1170 TPTPATAKLSI
-1178 LYVGKILA
+1178 GKILA
-1186 GRDWMDGDKFT
+1186 GRNWMEGDTFT
-1197 FTLTAKDNA
+1197 FTLIAKGNA
-1206 PMPEGKDTNKLT
+1206 PMPEGENANKLT
-1218 ITNASRKEM
+1218 ITNESNKVM
-1227 DDERLGD
+1227 DDERLGSFGD
-1234 FPEITFTKPGT
+1234 ITFTQPGT
-1245 YVYTISE
+1245 YEYTISE
-1252 DAVDSAK
+1252 DTVT

-1264 TQPGDIT
+1264 NHPGDIT

-1278 EGNEL
+1278 NGNEL
-1283 RRTISYRNAAGI
+1283 TSTVSYKDAAGKV
-1295 NSDICGYFTNTYS
+1295 NEAGYGYFTNTYS
-1308 TDSYKI
+1308 PDSYTVSTSVLFK
-1314 KDTDIFLAS
+1314 AS
-1323 KVLKDRGWLDEDR
+1323 KTLEGRGWLPEEN

-1348 TNTPMPT
+1348 VDTPMPDFCEAVANSSHTTVT
-1355 LCESIADSTHY
+1355 LGNNASLPFTQPGIYT
-1366 ENIVL
+1366 
-1371 GDGKELEFKEAGR
+1371 
-1384 YVYYITEQRGEL
+1384 YYITEKKESTPGL
-1396 SGITYD
+1396 IYD
-1402 TTKYMV
+1402 TSKYKV
-1408 VVDVRD
+1408 VVTVADKD
-1414 EGGNSGKLTG
+1414 ADGGNIGKSGKLTG

-1434 KNGEYTF
+1434 ENGEYTF
-1441 SDKPE
+1441 SDEPGA
-1446 TDNIAI
+1446 NIAA
-1452 FTNTYAA
+1452 FTNTYTA
-1459 KSVTLTGKEN
+1459 KSVTLNGEKN

-1480 WGKEEAFTFEIA
+1480 WGNEESFTFEIA
-1492 VAGGSAE
+1492 VADGSAE
-1499 NTPLPKSTTLKLTNS
+1499 NTPLPNETTLTLTNP
-1514 NLDEDTATGNFGDIT
+1514 NPNEDTATGNFGDIT
-1529 YEKPGTYIY
+1529 YTKPGTYSYTIR
-1538 KITENKGDNAITQWD
+1538 EVHGADNTAAITQWD
-1553 DSEYTVTVNVK
+1553 DSVYTVNVTVA
-1564 DDGTGELK
+1564 DNGAGELHITDVK
-1572 VESCTVKKSGDEGNS
+1572 VESDGSNYSGIS
-1587 NGITFTNTYEASST
+1587 FTNRYEADPN
-1601 PTKDVT
+1601 PTK
-1607 VNDAETSA
+1607 
-1615 DGQPVKVGD
+1615 
-1624 KLTYSIHWVNDSI
+1624 
-1637 ENGKFVPATVTITDQ
+1637 TVTD
-1652 VPENTKLVTTPD
+1652 
-1664 NATYDDTTRTLTW
+1664 
-1677 TLNAAAN
+1677 
-1684 TSGDVSFT
+1684 
-1692 VSVLPSASAALDPI
+1692 
-1706 TNQAKVKIGDHE
+1706 E
-1718 SETNVVTNPTPYDP
+1718 SRNN
-1732 DSHKKVLDDNG
+1732 
-1743 NDIDNTLVSPGQVL
+1743 IDNTLVSPGQKL
-1757 TYQITWVAPLA
+1757 TYTIHWVNNAVDATGKYTPAEITV
-1768 AEGAETVDVVI
+1768 T
-1779 KDTVPAN
+1779 DTVPAN
-1786 TTFVLGS
+1786 TTFDS
-1793 ATDNIAPDDNGLLT
+1793 ADNGGTWDKTDNKVT
-1807 WNIQGQ
+1807 WKFNADPNTEGD
-1813 TPGASGTVSFQ
+1813 VSFT
-1824 VKVNDA
+1824 VKVNENISGENGEINNYA
-1830 VGDNGDITNKAFVNN
+1830 LVGNRTTN
-1845 KATVETTHNYLP
+1845 TTHNYLP

-1885 KDVATVTVTDAVP
+1885 DAAATVTVTDAVP

-1905 ADNGGTWDKTD
+1905 ADNDGVCENGT
-1916 NKVTWNLTGVEP
+1916 VTWNIADV
-1928 GAKGTVSF
+1928 ASGTEGSVSF
-1936 TVRVTMDAVGK
+1936 KVRVTIDAVGR

-1953 EVKIGDHNPV
+1953 QVKIGDHNPV
-1963 TTTKTENKNIEQP
+1963 TTTKTENKNIENP

-1985 HKTLKSDVGNHTLA
+1985 CKTLISDVGNHTLA
-1999 AGEFAFNLLDKDGKL
+1999 AGEFSFNLLENDGKI
-2014 VQTALNDAEGNV
+2014 VRTATNDAEGNV
-2026 TFSELKLN
+2026 TFDALSLD
-2034 TIGSY
+2034 TIGNY
-2039 TYTICEVDGKLGYM
+2039 TYTICEVDGNVGYI
-2053 TYDDST
+2053 TYDGNR
-2059 YTVTFNVD
+2059 YTVTFSVYATKD
-2067 DAKNGT
+2067 GT
-2073 LAATEPVYSLNDKT
+2073 LAATQPVYSLNGKT
-2087 FTTAEFINH
+2087 VDAAEFTNH

-2102 ADASF
+2102 AGTSF

-2112 KTLTGRSMI
+2112 KTLTGRSII
-2121 DREFFFTL
+2121 DGEFFFTL

-2140 SSDAEGNIQFPAVG
+2140 SSDAKGNIQFPAVG
-2154 LKNVQAAYTALLAA
+2154 LKNVQATYTALLAA

-2205 LEDAP
+2205 LEGTP

-2216 EPETELNAE
+2216 EPETKLDVAPETDSETE
-2225 PKTDPETDPE
+2225 PKTDPE

-2281 VPLVDNDG
+2281 VQLADKEG
-2289 TGTLA
+2289 QGTLI
-2294 VDKDNIQFF
+2294 VDSIQFF
-2303 AADGETPLDNNAVVF
+2303 AADGETPLDNSAVVF

-2508 DTGVGRVTYDKTVYS
+2508 DTGVSRVTYDKTVYS

>member
-36 TTDAAAAQDTVT
+36 TTNAAAAQDTVT
-48 LVDPNT
+48 LVDPDT
-54 FNSWEKIQGTR
+54 FNSWETIQGTR

-72 WADKTVSNDKI
+72 WADKTVSNNEI
-83 EFSSTSPLGKEG
+83 TFSPNSPLGESG
-95 KTVSKTAGS
+95 KTVSKTDGS

-135 SGSMDKAMGG
+135 SGSMDDPMGG
-145 TTWENYDDTKRID
+145 TWENYDYTKRIK
-158 ALKAA
+158 ALKDA
-163 AKNFLAAAKKQNDGI
+163 AKNFLEAAKKQNDEI

-206 DGRNSYN
+206 DSGYSYN
-213 YSQIMRNLTLCNSTN
+213 YSQIMRNLTLCNNTN

-235 VDSIQPAG
+235 VDSINPAG

-249 GMELA
+249 GIELA
-254 QKALGSDSARSNA
+254 QTVLDSTSARSNA
-267 KKVVIFFTDGKPTKQ
+267 KKVVIFFTDGKPT
-282 SEYNS
+282 SRSDYNAK
-287 EVAGSAVNTAKTLKD
+287 VAGGAINTAKTLKD

-309 VGIFSGANAASD
+309 VGIFSGADSSNPPAM
-321 PNDEHTSDE
+321 PGQDEKKLA

-339 NYPDAAYS
+339 NYPAASSSGNDWDGYT
-347 WVSTDWY
+347 VSM
-354 GGYYDIVPGTRAENS
+354 GTRAENS
-369 SYYKT
+369 NYYKT
-374 ATKSTELDTVFQ
+374 ATKSTELNTVFQ
-386 DIFKDVTSNPPV
+386 EIFTDVTSDPPV
-398 PTLVESGKNATNGGY
+398 PTLVESSKNATESGY
-413 VSFNDPLG
+413 VTFEDPLG
-421 DYMTVDGFNAISFDD
+421 DYMTVTDFNAIAFSDKIYTD
-436 EIFEKSTKTTE
+436 PDVKTVGNV
-447 TTAKGT
+447 TTYTFNGT
-453 VDTYVFEGVNE
+453 NM
-464 GNTAYPEN
+464 GNVAYPQN
-472 VNLNTIIVKV
+472 VDLNKIIITVTHDNNLQTGDKVKV
-482 THSNDLKTGDIVDV
+482 E
-496 QIPAALLPLRYY
+496 IPAALLPLRYY
-508 QVSKDLD
+508 NIAEDKD
-515 GKVSMK
+515 GKVSME
-521 ISDTYPI
+521 ITPTYPI
-528 RIFYSVSLKKDV
+528 HVFYSVSLK
-540 KDAMAAGTSSDTELV
+540 DAAKQQMESGVITDTALAS
-555 NYVADHT
+555 YVAAHI
-562 EDDGK
+562 EGDGK
-567 VYFYT
+567 AYFYS
-572 NLFDGTNGG
+572 NLYTDARTG
-581 TDKEGNS
+581 TDAEGKP
-588 YTAGNTTVSFKPAY
+588 YTAGNTTASFVPAE

-611 DTPIYTDPD
+611 DTLLYEDEA
-620 CKTHA
+620 CKTPA
-625 TDVQPKTPYYY
+625 KNVKPNTPYYY
-636 DLTYYDTN
+636 DLPYYEVGKTDAT
-644 KANASGSLVLQHDH
+644 GSLEELHSR
-658 IEISIA
+658 IKISIA
-664 TKEEID
+664 TQKEINDTLD
-670 KVLKQNKKGE
+670 KNDDGV
-680 YYVPQKTLKGSYPQ
+680 YYVPKGTLKGSYPQ
-694 TLDEQVGPKQPNN
+694 ALDNQIGAKKEN
-707 TTGTASRRIDFAWD
+707 TTNTASRRIDFGWD
-721 LSNTT
+721 NNYTIGRLY
-726 GLLFLGNNGKI
+726 LGNNGKI
-737 GYNTT
+737 GYNAT

-749 VVTPTDSNYTPDS
+749 KVAKPDPS
-762 TTQFRILVN
+762 YSPDAETQFRIQVD
-771 LEGVGANDIYKCTL
+771 LEGNGANGTYTYTIDGNTSDSYTFK
-785 NGQTFSF
+785 NGD
-792 IRGSVI
+792 VI
-798 TLKNGQTAEIKGL
+798 TLKNSQTAEIEGL
-811 PAGCKYTVTEPTPL
+811 PAGCEYTVSEPADTL
-825 PAGYAL
+825 PAGYTSSIDAPAGV
-831 STIENATGT
+831 IAAG
-840 IKGGLA
+840 KVQ
-846 KDTAAVATV
+846 DTAPVVTV
-855 KNTYTP
+855 TNTYEP
-861 SSYILNGETYLS
+861 SSYTLNGETNLS

-886 DKFVFHLEAL
+886 DKFVFRLEAF

-911 TRVELTQ
+911 TRVELMHS
-918 CEGTQADTEVPFN
+918 EGTPGGTEVSFN

-953 NADKIP
+953 NADKIS

-969 VTVKIKDNGN
+969 VTVKIKDNGK
-979 GQLELDSVTKA
+979 GQLELDGVTKA
-990 LDHKDNVTEMPA
+990 LDNKDNVTVMPA
-1002 GKIPL
+1002 DNIPL

-1014 TNEEINFVA
+1014 ENEEINFVA

-1036 PDVNQFQFTLSAAK
+1036 PDVNQFQFTLSVPK
-1050 KDASGNDVTETDPP
+1050 TDADGKNVTETNPP
-1064 MPTPAT
+1064 MPTSAT
-1070 VGNDDGGQID
+1070 VGNDNGGQIA

-1086 TAANVDSTYWYQMNE
+1086 TAANVGHTYWYQMSE
-1101 NQGDNACIAYDK
+1101 DRGDNARIAYDEA
-1113 TTYLIKVEVGS
+1113 TYLIKVKVDS
-1124 KTGAD
+1124 KPGAD
-1129 NKLIVTSKTTY
+1129 NKLIVTSNTTY
-1140 YKQNE
+1140 YKQDE
-1145 NGAWQPVDINTGD
+1145 KGAWQQVDINTGD
-1158 DVASKI
+1158 DVDSKI

-1170 TPTPTSAN
+1170 TPTPASAK
-1178 LYVGKILA
+1178 LSIGKILA
-1186 GRDWMDGDKFT
+1186 GRDWMKGDTFT
-1197 FTLTAKDNA
+1197 FTLTPKNDNT
-1206 PMPEGKDTNKLT
+1206 PMPEGENANKLT
-1218 ITNASRKEM
+1218 ITNESNKVM
-1227 DDERLGD
+1227 DDERLGS
-1234 FPEITFTKPGT
+1234 FGKITFAQPGT
-1245 YVYTISE
+1245 YEYTISE
-1252 DAVDSAK
+1252 DEVT

-1264 TQPGDIT
+1264 NHPGDIT

-1278 EGNEL
+1278 NGNEL
-1283 RRTISYRNAAGI
+1283 TSTVSYKDAAGKVGVV
-1295 NSDICGYFTNTYS
+1295 NGYFTNTYS
-1308 TDSYKI
+1308 TDPYTVSTSVLFK
-1314 KDTDIFLAS
+1314 AS
-1323 KVLKDRGWLDEDR
+1323 KTLEGRGWLPEEN

-1348 TNTPMPT
+1348 ADTPMPDF
-1355 LCESIADSTHY
+1355 CEAVANSSHTT
-1366 ENIVL
+1366 VTL
-1371 GDGKELEFKEAGR
+1371 GDDKDLRFTQPGT
-1384 YVYYITEQRGEL
+1384 YTYYITEKTESTPGL
-1396 SGITYD
+1396 IYD
-1402 TTKYMV
+1402 TSKYKV
-1408 VVDVRD
+1408 VVTVVDKD
-1414 EGGNSGKLTG
+1414 ADGGNIGKSGKLTG

-1434 KNGEYTF
+1434 ENAEYTF
-1441 SDKPE
+1441 SAKPE
-1446 TDNIAI
+1446 SANIAA
-1452 FTNTYAA
+1452 FTNTYTTEPA
-1459 KSVTLTGKEN
+1459 TLNGEEN

-1480 WGKEEAFTFEIA
+1480 WGNEESFTFEIA
-1492 VAGGSAE
+1492 VADGSAE
-1499 NTPLPKSTTLKLTNS
+1499 NTPLPDSTTLTLTNP
-1514 NLDEDTATGNFGDIT
+1514 DGDTATGNFGDIT
-1529 YEKPGTYIY
+1529 YEKPGTYKY
-1538 KITENKGDNAITQWD
+1538 EITEVEGSNVISQWD
-1553 DSEYTVTVNVK
+1553 KSIYTVIVKVEDNGTGKLNIAYSSVTKNNGDVDNGIYFENAYETSPNPVKTVK
-1564 DDGTGELK
+1564 DA
-1572 VESCTVKKSGDEGNS
+1572 SNNS
-1587 NGITFTNTYEASST
+1587 
-1601 PTKDVT
+1601 
-1607 VNDAETSA
+1607 
-1615 DGQPVKVGD
+1615 
-1624 KLTYSIHWVNDSI
+1624 
-1637 ENGKFVPATVTITDQ
+1637 
-1652 VPENTKLVTTPD
+1652 
-1664 NATYDDTTRTLTW
+1664 
-1677 TLNAAAN
+1677 
-1684 TSGDVSFT
+1684 
-1692 VSVLPSASAALDPI
+1692 
-1706 TNQAKVKIGDHE
+1706 
-1718 SETNVVTNPTPYDP
+1718 
-1732 DSHKKVLDDNG
+1732 
-1743 NDIDNTLVSPGQVL
+1743 IDNTLVSPGQLL
-1757 TYQITWVAPLA
+1757 TYTIEWANTEIGPNGEPASAEITI
-1768 AEGAETVDVVI
+1768 T
-1779 KDTVPAN
+1779 DTVPAN
-1786 TTFVLGS
+1786 TSLES
-1793 ATDNIAPDDNGLLT
+1793 IDNGGTEDENHKIT
-1807 WNIQGQ
+1807 WKIKAEPNQ
-1813 TPGASGTVSFQ
+1813 SGTVSFT
-1824 VKVNDA
+1824 VKVNESISGENGEINNSA
-1830 VGDNGDITNKAFVNN
+1830 LVGNRTTNI
-1845 KATVETTHNYLP
+1845 THNYLP

-1885 KDVATVTVTDAVP
+1885 DAAATVTVTDAVP

-1905 ADNGGTWDKTD
+1905 ADNGGVCKNGT
-1916 NKVTWNLTGVEP
+1916 VTWNLADV
-1928 GAKGTVSF
+1928 ASGTEGSVSF
-1936 TVRVTMDAVGK
+1936 KVRVTIDAVGH

-1953 EVKIGDHNPV
+1953 LVKIGEHNPV

-1976 SPASVTLTA
+1976 SPASVILTA
-1985 HKTLKSDVGNHTLA
+1985 HKTLISDVGNHTLA
-1999 AGEFAFNLLDKDGKL
+1999 AGEFAFTLLDKDGKL
-2014 VQTALNDAEGNV
+2014 VQTAPNDAAGNV
-2026 TFSELKLN
+2026 TFDALSLD
-2034 TIGSY
+2034 TIGEY
-2039 TYTICEVDGKLGYM
+2039 TYTICEVDGEVGYI
-2053 TYDDST
+2053 TYDGSQ
-2059 YTVTFNVD
+2059 YTVTFSVYA
-2067 DAKNGT
+2067 AKDGT
-2073 LAATEPVYSLNDKT
+2073 LAATEPVYSLNGKT
-2087 FTTAEFINH
+2087 VDAAEFINH

-2112 KTLTGRSMI
+2112 KTLTGRSII
-2121 DREFFFTL
+2121 DGEFFFTL

-2205 LEDAP
+2205 LEGTP

-2216 EPETELNAE
+2216 EPETELDVA
-2225 PKTDPETDPE
+2225 PETDPE

-2281 VPLVDNDG
+2281 VQLADKEG
-2289 TGTLA
+2289 QGTLT
-2294 VDKDNIQFF
+2294 VDSIQFF
-2303 AADGETPLDNNAVVF
+2303 AADGETPLDNSAVVF